1 MGNKSI
7 QKFFADQNSVI
18 DLSSLGNAK
27 GAKVSLSGPDM
38 NITTPRGSVIIVNGA
53 LYSSI
58 KGNNLAVKFKDK
70 TITGAKILGSVD
82 LKDIQLERIDS
93 SLVDS
98 AQVEKK
104 GNGKR
109 RNKKEEEELKK
120 QLDDAENAKKEA
132 DKAKEEAEKAKE
144 AAEKALNEA
153 FEVQNSSKQIEE
165 MLQNFL
171 ADNVAKD
178 NLAQQSDASQ
188 QNTQAKAT
196 QASKQN
202 DAEKVLPQPINKN
215 TSTGKSNS
223 SKNEENKLDA
233 ESVKEPLK
241 VTLALA
247 AESNSGSKDDS
258 ITNFTKPQFVGSTA
272 PNATVIIKING
283 IAVGQAVAD
292 SLGNFTFTAPE
303 TLTDGTYNLEAEAK
317 TADGSGSAKLVITID
332 SVTDKPTFE
341 LSPESSV
348 SGHKGLTP
356 TLTPSIVGTA
366 EENAKVDIY
375 VDNKLVASVDVDKDG
390 NWSYEFKDNELSEG
404 ENSIKVVA
412 VDKAGN
418 KNETTDSIITDTIA
432 PEKPTIE
439 LDDSSDSGIK
449 NDNIT
454 NSTLPTFIGVAEP
467 GSTVSIYLGLKHLG
481 EVIVAKDGTWSY
493 TLTTPLKD
501 GEYNITATA
510 TDIAGHTSA
519 TANLPF
525 TIDTRIS
532 YFSAEIETTNDSG
545 IVGDNVTNNTR
556 PTFTGKTEPNAI
568 ISVINS
574 ETGEEV
580 IFKANDKGE
589 WTFNFTSDSVEG
601 INNLTFTVEDVAGNK
616 KDFSFSYVID
626 TIAPV
631 PPTVSLEDYV
641 VLPNGIILSGN
652 DLPAL
657 VGTAEPKSTIL
668 LMRDGKL
675 YDSIEVDSNGTWNYQ
690 FSNKFLQGAYDI
702 EIISQDA
709 AGNKSSTVKY
719 SFTIQT
725 EVVPPKAELDA
736 SDDSGAKG
744 DWITNKHNA
753 LTLLGTADRFATVNI
768 LIDGKTIGVTTAD
781 ADGNWNFD
789 ISRNLSDNVYKITV
803 ESIDP
808 LGRTSSVDYQLTI
821 DSFTPIPTVMLHDS
835 ADSGVKGDMI
845 TKINTPLFTGMAEA
859 NAKVSIYVDGVL
871 SGEAIAGDD
880 GVWNFQFTTA
890 LSDGSHDVTVKV
902 EDIAGNTASSSAYN
916 FQIVTQT
923 QKPTI
928 ELVNDTGVDNT
939 DHIINEKNP
948 ALTGTAAP
956 YSTVKLYIDGA
967 LIAEVRTNKD
977 GRWEYTL
984 KADQGLVDGDH
995 RITASVEDIAGNIA
1009 HSDPFLISV
1018 DTAIS
1023 IPIVSLSPDSDSGIS
1038 DDNLTNIVKPT
1049 LHLKDID
1056 PDIISVQVW
1065 DAMSDTQIGVATQ
1078 QPDGSW
1084 AYTFTS
1090 DLTEGLHQVYV
1101 KVEDIAGN
1109 KANSAIFDFTIDTTV
1124 STPVISLLSKDDT
1137 GVTGD
1142 NLTNINKPGFAISG
1156 VDADAHRVVVQVM
1169 HNGVSEEIE
1178 LSHLNGSWLFIPGNT
1193 WADGSYT
1200 LTVKVEDKAGNT
1212 NYSAP
1217 LTVVIDTQIAIDGVE
1232 LVNDSGV
1239 KGDNMTNDDRPHFR
1253 VTVPTD
1259 VNEVRLSIDGG
1270 NSWVQAT
1277 PGVAGSWEYIWPTD
1291 LADGQYTLTVEATDK
1306 AGNTVTKTIDFA
1318 VDTTLSVPVI
1328 VLDSADDTGIQGDN
1342 MTNSTQPTFALQ
1354 HIDDDAV
1361 RVTVSVEHGGVTTTF
1376 DATKGTGGW
1385 TFTPPT
1391 SWADG
1396 DYTLSV
1402 SVEDKA
1408 GNTSHS
1414 ASLTVTV
1421 DTQIAI
1427 NNIELVNDS
1436 GIPDDNLTNN
1446 VRPHFQVTVPTD
1458 VNVVRLSIDGG
1469 KTWFN
1474 ATQSATPGVWDYI
1487 WPDDVADGG
1496 YTLTVEATDE
1506 AGNKATQTLDFT
1518 IDTTLSVPT
1527 LSLDSADD
1535 SGIAGDNIT
1544 NVKTPGFTLNNIDTD
1559 VSRVI
1564 VEVMHN
1570 GIKQEVPLVQT
1581 GGQWRFAPTS
1591 DWADGDYILTVKV
1604 EDRAGNVKQSA
1615 PLTVT
1620 VDTHIAIDRI
1630 ELVNDSG
1637 IPGDNLTNEA
1647 RPHFQ
1652 VTVPADVNGVRLSI
1666 DGGKTWFDATQSATS
1681 GVWDYTWLTNVA
1693 NGPHT
1698 LMVEASDKAGNKTTQ
1713 KLDFTID
1720 TILSEPTITLDSA
1733 DDSAAGDN
1741 ITNVKMPG
1749 FTLGNI
1755 DADVTKVVV
1764 TVAHDGK
1771 NQQIELIKNG
1781 GVWRFTPGAA
1791 WTDGDYTLTVKVED
1805 KAGNTNYSAPLT
1817 VTIDTQTSI
1826 DRIELL
1832 NDTGIVGDNLTNEA
1846 RPQFH
1851 ITVPTDVNSV
1861 QLSLDGGIN
1870 WVNATLTS
1878 DGVWEYIW
1886 PTDLVENT
1894 YTLTVKATDVAG
1906 NTATETLNF
1915 IIDTTLSTPT
1925 ITLDS
1930 ADDSGTANDNKTNVK
1945 TPGFIIG
1952 GIDSDVTQVVVQV
1965 MRDGH
1970 SEEVELTQT
1979 NGQWRFVP
1987 GSAWTDGDYT
1997 LTVTVKD
2004 EAGNIRH
2011 SAPLTVTIDTQITI
2025 DHIELVNDSGIP
2037 DDNLTNN
2044 VRPHFQVTVPTDV
2057 NVVRLS
2063 IDGGKTWFNA
2073 TQSATPG
2080 VWDYTWLADV
2090 GEGKHTLTVEA
2101 TDKAGNK
2108 TTQQLDFII
2117 DTLLSEPTIV
2127 LDNTDDSGTKGDH
2140 LTNVNKPTFLLGNI
2154 DADARYVTVEVQ
2166 HGGTKEVLTATK
2178 DATGNWSVTP
2188 TGTWAD
2194 GDYTLTVRVEDE
2206 AGNEKH
2212 SASLTVTVDTQI
2224 TIDVIELVND
2234 NGIPGD
2240 NMTNDAHPQFR
2251 VTVPGDVN
2259 EVSLS
2264 IDGGVTWVKA
2274 TQSATP
2280 GVWNYTWPGTV
2291 PDGDYTLNVKATDN
2305 AGNTVTE
2312 TLHFTIDTTLS
2323 TPVIVLD
2330 SADDSGVHGDN
2341 MTNHTQP
2348 TFALQHIDDDAV
2360 RVTVSVEHGGVTT
2373 TFDATKDAGGWTF
2386 TPTGAWA
2393 DGDYTLSVSVEDKAG
2408 NTSHSAS
2415 LTVTVDTQI
2424 AINNIELV
2432 NDSGIPDDNLTNNVR
2447 PHFQVTV
2454 PTDVNVV
2461 RLSIDGG
2468 KTWFNATQSAT
2479 PGVWDYIWPDDV
2491 ADGGYTLT
2499 VEATDEAGNKA
2510 TQTLDFTIDTTLS
2523 VPTLSLDSADDSGIA
2538 GDNITNVKTPGFTLN
2553 NIDTDVSRVIV
2564 EVMHN
2569 GIKQEVPLV
2578 QTGGQWRFAPTSDWA
2593 DGDYILTVK
2602 VEDRA
2607 GNVKQSAP
2615 LTVTVDTHIAIDRI
2629 ELVNDSGIPGDNL
2642 TNEARPHFQVTV
2654 PADVNGVRL
2663 SIDGGKTWF
2672 DATQSATSGVWD
2684 YTWLTNVANGPHTLM
2699 VEASDKA
2706 GNKTTQKLDFTI
2718 DTILSEPTITLDSA
2732 DDSAAGDNITNVKMP
2747 GFTLGNIDAD
2757 VTKVVVTVAH
2767 DGKNQ
2772 QIELIKNGGV
2782 WRFTPGAA
2790 WTDGDYTL
2798 TVKVEDK
2805 AGNTNYSAPLTV
2817 TIDTQTSID
2826 RIELL
2831 NDTGIVG
2838 DNLTNEARPQFHIT
2852 VPTDVNS
2859 VQLSLDGGINWVN
2872 ATLTSDGV
2880 WEYIWPTD
2888 LVENTYTLTVKAT
2901 DVAGNT
2907 ATETL
2912 NFIIDTTLSTPTIT
2926 LDSADDSGTANDN
2939 KTNVKTPG
2947 FIIGGIDSD
2956 VTQVVVQVMR
2966 DGHSEEVELTQTN
2979 GQWRFVPGSAWTDGD
2994 YTLTVTVKDEAGN
3007 IRHSA
3012 PLTVTIDTQITID
3025 HIELVNDSG
3034 IPDDNLT
3041 NNVRPHFQVTVPTDV
3056 NVVRLS
3062 IDGGKTWFNA
3072 TQSATPGVWD
3082 YTWLADVGEGKHTLT
3097 VEATDKAGNK
3107 TTQQLDFIID
3117 TLLSEPTIVLDNT
3130 DDSGTKG
3137 DNLTNVNKP
3146 TFLLG
3151 NIDAD
3156 ARYVTVEV
3164 QHGGTKEV
3172 LTATKGA
3179 TGIWSVTP
3187 TGTWADGDYTLTVRV
3202 EDDAGNVKYSA
3213 PLTVTVDTQIT
3224 IDVIELVND
3233 NGIPGDNLT
3242 NDVRPHFRVTV
3253 PGDVN
3258 EVRLS
3263 IDGGNT
3269 WVRATQ
3275 GTAGIWDYTWPKDVT
3290 DGLHTLTVEATDKAG
3305 NKTTQTLDFTID
3317 TRLSTP
3323 TIAMDSRDDTGAI
3336 GDHITSVKRPGF
3348 TIGNIDADAH
3358 SVILRITQG
3367 GNSQE
3372 VTLTQVG
3379 GQWRFTPDADW
3390 ADGSYTLTVEVTDNA
3405 GNVRQS
3411 TPLVVTV
3418 DTQTSITDITLVNDH
3433 GVPDDNLTN
3442 STRPQF
3448 EITVP
3453 ADVNS
3458 VQLSIDGGA
3467 NWVSATQ
3474 GIEGVWGYTWPTDM
3488 GDGKHTLTVMVT
3500 DRAGNTATQTLE
3512 FFIDTRLSTP
3522 TIALDSTDDT
3532 GTPGDDMTNRTR
3544 PTFILQNIDSDVINV
3559 TVSVTHNGTTTSFT
3573 ATQGAGGWSF
3583 TPPAPWGDGDYTLT
3597 VTVEDRAGNT
3607 RPSTPLTVTVDT
3619 QIAIDRIELVND
3631 SGVPGDNVTKHVRPQ
3646 FQISV
3651 PDDVEKVLLSIDG
3664 GTTWV
3669 TAIKSSTAGIWDYTW
3684 PTDMPEGQ
3692 HTLTV
3697 EVTDGAGNKMTET
3710 LNFTIDITLLTPT
3723 IELAPDQDTG
3733 QNKNDNLTSVT
3744 QPVFVLGS
3752 IDKDVRH
3759 VELSIEHN
3767 GTFKTVVL
3775 TESADGWR
3783 YRPDSAL
3790 ADGSYTFTVT
3800 VTDVAGNQQTS
3811 APLKVTIDGTLTTPV
3826 IELAAGE
3833 DSGTVGDRLTNHDR
3847 PVFDIH
3853 QVDSDVTRVM
3863 VKVTYN
3869 GKTHEEAAVFTNGQW
3884 RFTPSA
3890 SWADGSYQ
3898 LAVVVEDLAGNVKES
3913 APFEVRIDTT
3923 TTINNIVLLNDTGVQ
3938 NDQLTNV
3945 AKPSFRIDVP
3955 GDVVQVRVTLDG
3967 GANWN
3972 VIRKNADGQWI
3983 FDSPNTLVDGTY
3995 TLRVEATDEAG
4006 NIANKDLVF
4015 NIDTN
4020 IQVPTIALDAGQD
4033 TGANTADNITNISRP
4048 TFTIGNVDPDVIKVV
4063 VTIDGHDYNATK
4075 VGAGWQFTPGNAIPD
4090 GSYNITV
4097 TVEDKAGNTATSKPL
4112 PVVIDTTAEIES
4124 VTLVT
4129 DSGDSDVDNIT
4140 KVDKPQ
4146 FSIVTADDITHVRV
4160 KIDNAANW
4168 IELTKGGDGRWI
4180 FNVGSALPDGQHT
4193 LLVDVTDIAG
4203 NVAQETLQ
4211 FTIDTTLREP
4221 TIVLDPTHDTGDDTN
4236 DNLTRINKPVFII
4249 GNVDNDVSHI
4259 VVHIDGRDYTI
4270 ENTGGN
4276 LTFTPDQ
4283 PLSDGQHTISV
4294 TVTDIAGNTKTSAE
4308 LRIEIDTQVQI
4319 DSVTLTTDS
4328 GVNDHDN
4335 VTNAT
4340 RPSFEIAT
4348 PDDVTS
4354 VLVSF
4359 DGVNWTPISK
4369 NAAGQW
4375 EFTAGSALPDG
4386 HYTLHVQAT
4395 DRAGNTANSTLGFT
4409 VDTQIDGLSVVMLD
4423 DAGKDSTDG
4432 ITNITSPRFEISAR
4446 EPLQSVT
4453 VILNGKSSTLTQGAG
4468 NKWLFTPDTPL
4479 VDGTYKIEIVAE
4491 DIAGNKIS
4499 KEVSFTIDT
4508 IVSDP
4513 SIDLLDADDT
4523 GESAVDNITS
4533 VTTPRF
4539 VIGNVPADI
4548 DTVVIRIN
4556 GVSYSVT
4563 ANGNNLW
4570 EFQVPVAL
4578 NDGVYEAVVVF
4589 RDIAGNTSE
4598 TKLPF
4603 TIDTTTS
4610 VSVRMEP
4617 ASDTGNS
4624 NSDNLTNKQNPKF
4637 EGTAEPN
4644 AKLVITI
4651 VDDKS
4656 GREVLKQTI
4665 TVGADGN
4672 WSVTPNILPDGMYTI
4687 NVVATDVAGNTAQTQ
4702 ERFTIDTVTIDPTI
4716 RLSDPSI
4723 DDQHEATSLRP
4734 EFKGFAEAFST
4745 IMIQWDGKVVGS
4757 ANANANGEWSWTP
4770 PSVLA
4775 PGSYVVSIVAKDKA
4789 GNESSQ
4795 VDFPVVI
4802 PVIDVTPPTIKLSE
4816 ESDSGALGDF
4826 TTNNKTP
4833 TLIGSTLPNTIVS
4846 IYVDGVK
4853 VGEAT
4858 ADTAGRY
4865 TFQLSEMKDGHY
4877 VVQVGIVNP
4886 RDNSELRS
4894 TAVDVTIDTEVAELV
4909 WNISGMHE
4917 GGYINTVTPE
4927 IGGTSE
4933 PNSKITIFVNGV
4945 EKAIAYTTGAGHWGV
4960 VLPALGNDGNYE
4972 LTFKVEDVAGNIREF
4987 GPQNVILDTVISP
5000 LTVVLREADDSG
5012 KVGDWITNKS
5022 HVTIDGTAEAG
5033 STLTIRNPQGVVI
5046 ATLVV
5051 GNDGRWSAE
5060 LDLREGSNAFVVV
5073 SEDKAGNS
5081 QQKEILIE
5089 HDTQIE
5095 ISDISLS
5102 RDTNSGDKY
5111 DLITNNKSP
5120 VLVAMTDPGATVQVY
5135 INGVLQGTV
5144 EASSS
5149 GNISYTM
5156 PANSADG
5163 EYQVQ
5168 FVATDT
5174 AGNRVE
5180 SAITTVTIDSQIAVF
5195 DIDEDSLPALSN
5207 NRALSVSGVGEAGSQ
5222 VSIFVDGKLVNVV
5235 MVEADGTWRA
5245 PILLQDDG
5253 TFNIHFSITD
5263 VAGNTEVS
5271 KDYSVDVDSST
5282 DFPTL
5287 NLEDASN
5294 SGSLDDLITNH
5305 NKPVLVGT
5313 AEAGATIH
5321 IYVDEKIVANVLV
5334 LEDGTWSYQ
5343 FDNALKDGEYS
5354 IRVVAE
5360 DPAGNTAESPRLL
5373 VTIDTSTFIDNPAMV
5388 AGSDNGIFS
5397 NDSITSQTRPTFSIF
5412 GEMNQSVQI
5421 FIDGV
5426 LVDTITVTDRNQV
5439 YRPESPLGDGSHSIY
5454 YVITDKAGNTA
5465 TSKTLNFTID
5475 TFNTTPV
5482 AIDSIGGQ
5490 TLAEMTGS
5498 DGKIYIT
5505 DTTRNLLFSGSA
5517 EPNSKIEIIIN
5528 GLNVGEVWV
5537 NEKGHWQ
5544 MPVNP
5549 LYFTE
5554 GQLDIT
5560 VKSTDRAGNVNQE
5573 KYSIWV
5579 DTHIKVFTSELDD
5592 NKSSSKTEWWSNS
5605 DLITM
5610 RGTGEIGATVSLI
5623 VAGVT
5628 LATAVVAATG
5638 RWELSTDKLPE
5649 GTYDISLVIED
5660 SAGNRWE
5667 DVREIFIDRT
5677 PPNAPVVTYS
5687 DIVNDLIIMQGTAE
5701 AKSQLIITDSEGNT
5715 YTLTV
5720 PDNGKWSMAIPYPSE
5735 GKFTITSVD
5744 AIGNRSDD
5752 VPLDIMKEVPVISLS
5767 PDSDSGTVGDNIT
5780 RDKQPTFI
5788 IGNLESDV
5796 VVVQVDINGTVYNA
5810 EKNADGVWFFTPGT
5824 PLADG
5829 SYTISVI
5836 ASDAAGN
5843 QKNSLPITVTIDST
5857 LTVPEIAL
5865 AAGEDNGASDS
5876 DNVTNHTQPKFTL
5889 QHIDADV
5896 TGVTVNVT
5904 HNGVTDIYQAT
5915 QGADGWTFTP
5925 PAAWNDGNYTL
5936 SVTVVD
5942 RAGNSQQSASLA
5954 VTVDSTVTVTADSQ
5968 HDDAS
5973 DDATATAVT
5982 PPESE
5987 TVNAESATH
5996 LRTEPSAAE
6005 ESVVKVTAYS
6015 ITLLN
6020 ADSGD
6025 EIDRSIS
6032 QTPSFEISV
6041 PENIVN
6047 VSIMF
6052 EGEEFTLPI
6061 TNQKAIFEVPLSLED
6076 GEYTMDVKF
6085 IDKDNDFLIKEK
6097 TFSVDH
6103 SSADIVNAMN
6113 VRGKTEDDINDSPST
6128 SSVGHNNNGAI
6139 DVFAVNEV
6147 TLPVDN
6153 QEEHA

>member
-38 NITTPRGSVIIVNGA
+38 NITTPHGSVIIVNGA

-120 QLDDAENAKKEA
+120 QLDEAENAKKEA

-449 NDNIT
+449 NDSIT

-532 YFSAEIETTNDSG
+532 YFSAEIETTDDSG

-601 INNLTFTVEDVAGNK
+601 VNNLTFTVEDVAGNK

-626 TIAPV
+626 TVAPV
-631 PPTVSLEDYV
+631 PPTVSLEDFV

-1065 DAMSDTQIGVATQ
+1065 DAASDTQIGVATQ

-1109 KANSAIFDFTIDTTV
+1109 KANSAVFDFTIDTTV

-1178 LSHLNGSWLFIPGNT
+1178 LSHLNGSWLFTPGNT

-1328 VLDSADDTGIQGDN
+1328 VLNSADDTGVQGDN

-1376 DATKGTGGW
+1376 DATKGVGGW
-1385 TFTPPT
+1385 SFTPT
-1391 SWADG
+1391 GAWADG

-1436 GIPDDNLTNN
+1436 GIPNDNLTNN

-1474 ATQSATPGVWDYI
+1474 ATQNATPGVWDYI

-1506 AGNKATQTLDFT
+1506 AGNKTTQTLDFT

-1559 VSRVI
+1559 VSRVT

-1713 KLDFTID
+1713 KLDFIID
-1720 TILSEPTITLDSA
+1720 TMLSEPTITLDSA

-1870 WVNATLTS
+1870 WVNATLTP

-2011 SAPLTVTIDTQITI
+2011 SAPLTVTIDTQIAI

-2101 TDKAGNK
+2101 TDKAGNQ
-2108 TTQQLDFII
+2108 TTQKLDFII

-2127 LDNTDDSGTKGDH
+2127 LDSTDDSGTKGDN

-2224 TIDVIELVND
+2224 TIDAIELVND

-2330 SADDSGVHGDN
+2330 SADDTGIQGDN
-2341 MTNHTQP
+2341 MTNRTQP
-2348 TFALQHIDDDAV
+2348 TFNLQHIDDDAV

-2373 TFDATKDAGGWTF
+2373 TFDATKGVGGWTF
-2386 TPTGAWA
+2386 TPPTSWGV
-2393 DGDYTLSVSVEDKAG
+2393 GDYTLSVSVEDKAG

-2447 PHFQVTV
+2447 PQFQVKV
-2454 PTDVNVV
+2454 PTDVN
-2461 RLSIDGG
+2461 
-2468 KTWFNATQSAT
+2468 
-2479 PGVWDYIWPDDV
+2479 
-2491 ADGGYTLT
+2491 
-2499 VEATDEAGNKA
+2499 E
-2510 TQTLDFTIDTTLS
+2510 
-2523 VPTLSLDSADDSGIA
+2523 
-2538 GDNITNVKTPGFTLN
+2538 
-2553 NIDTDVSRVIV
+2553 
-2564 EVMHN
+2564 
-2569 GIKQEVPLV
+2569 
-2578 QTGGQWRFAPTSDWA
+2578 
-2593 DGDYILTVK
+2593 
-2602 VEDRA
+2602 
-2607 GNVKQSAP
+2607 
-2615 LTVTVDTHIAIDRI
+2615 
-2629 ELVNDSGIPGDNL
+2629 
-2642 TNEARPHFQVTV
+2642 
-2654 PADVNGVRL
+2654 
-2663 SIDGGKTWF
+2663 
-2672 DATQSATSGVWD
+2672 
-2684 YTWLTNVANGPHTLM
+2684 
-2699 VEASDKA
+2699 
-2706 GNKTTQKLDFTI
+2706 
-2718 DTILSEPTITLDSA
+2718 
-2732 DDSAAGDNITNVKMP
+2732 
-2747 GFTLGNIDAD
+2747 
-2757 VTKVVVTVAH
+2757 
-2767 DGKNQ
+2767 
-2772 QIELIKNGGV
+2772 
-2782 WRFTPGAA
+2782 
-2790 WTDGDYTL
+2790 
-2798 TVKVEDK
+2798 
-2805 AGNTNYSAPLTV
+2805 
-2817 TIDTQTSID
+2817 
-2826 RIELL
+2826 
-2831 NDTGIVG
+2831 
-2838 DNLTNEARPQFHIT
+2838 
-2852 VPTDVNS
+2852 
-2859 VQLSLDGGINWVN
+2859 
-2872 ATLTSDGV
+2872 
-2880 WEYIWPTD
+2880 
-2888 LVENTYTLTVKAT
+2888 
-2901 DVAGNT
+2901 
-2907 ATETL
+2907 
-2912 NFIIDTTLSTPTIT
+2912 
-2926 LDSADDSGTANDN
+2926 
-2939 KTNVKTPG
+2939 
-2947 FIIGGIDSD
+2947 
-2956 VTQVVVQVMR
+2956 
-2966 DGHSEEVELTQTN
+2966 
-2979 GQWRFVPGSAWTDGD
+2979 
-2994 YTLTVTVKDEAGN
+2994 
-3007 IRHSA
+3007 
-3012 PLTVTIDTQITID
+3012 
-3025 HIELVNDSG
+3025 
-3034 IPDDNLT
+3034 
-3041 NNVRPHFQVTVPTDV
+3041 
-3056 NVVRLS
+3056 VRLS

-3082 YTWLADVGEGKHTLT
+3082 YTWLVDVGEGKHTLT
-3097 VEATDKAGNK
+3097 VEATDKAGNQ
-3107 TTQQLDFIID
+3107 TTQKLDFIID
-3117 TLLSEPTIVLDNT
+3117 TLLSEPTIVLDST

-3137 DNLTNVNKP
+3137 DNLTNANKP

-3164 QHGGTKEV
+3164 QHGSTKEV

-3202 EDDAGNVKYSA
+3202 EDEAGNVKYSA

-3323 TIAMDSRDDTGAI
+3323 TITMDSRDDTGAI

-3348 TIGNIDADAH
+3348 TIGNIDADAQ

-3411 TPLVVTV
+3411 TPLIVTV

-3467 NWVSATQ
+3467 NWVSAAQ

-3619 QIAIDRIELVND
+3619 QIAIDHIELVND
-3631 SGVPGDNVTKHVRPQ
+3631 SGVPGDNITKHVRPQ

-3692 HTLTV
+3692 HTLIV
-3697 EVTDGAGNKMTET
+3697 EVTDGAGNKMTGT
-3710 LNFTIDITLLTPT
+3710 LDFTIDITLLTPT

-3847 PVFDIH
+3847 PVFDIR

-3913 APFEVRIDTT
+3913 APLEVRIDTT

-3955 GDVVQVRVTLDG
+3955 GDVIQVRVTLDG

-4180 FNVGSALPDGQHT
+4180 FNVGSALPDGKHT

-4283 PLSDGQHTISV
+4283 PLSNGQHTISV

-4308 LRIEIDTQVQI
+4308 LQIEIDTQVQI

-4375 EFTAGSALPDG
+4375 EFTAGSALSDG

-4533 VTTPRF
+4533 VTKPRF

-4556 GVSYSVT
+4556 GVSYPVT

-4617 ASDTGNS
+4617 ASDTGSS

-4656 GREVLKQTI
+4656 GREVLKHTI

-4723 DDQHEATSLRP
+4723 DDQYEATSLRP
-4734 EFKGFAEAFST
+4734 EFKGLAEAFST

-4833 TLIGSTLPNTIVS
+4833 TLVGNTLPNAIVS

-4960 VLPALGNDGNYE
+4960 VLPALGNDGNYV

-5081 QQKEILIE
+5081 QQKDILIE

-5294 SGSLDDLITNH
+5294 SGSLDDLITSH

-5373 VTIDTSTFIDNPAMV
+5373 VTIDTSTFIDNPVMM

-5397 NDSITSQTRPTFSIF
+5397 NDSITSQTRPAFSIY

-5537 NEKGHWQ
+5537 NDKGHWQ

-5579 DTHIKVFTSELDD
+5579 DTHIQVFTSELDD
-5592 NKSSSKTEWWSNS
+5592 NKSSSKTDWWSNS
-5605 DLITM
+5605 STITM
-5610 RGTGEIGATVSLI
+5610 RGMGEIGATVSLI

-5628 LATAVVAATG
+5628 LATAVVAANG
-5638 RWELSTDKLPE
+5638 QWELSTDQLPE
-5649 GTYDISLVIED
+5649 GKYDITLSIED
-5660 SAGNRWE
+5660 NAGNRKE
-5667 DVREIFIDRT
+5667 EVHEIFIDRT

-5701 AKSQLIITDSEGNT
+5701 AKSQLIITDSNGNT

-5752 VPLDIMKEVPVISLS
+5752 VPLDIMKETPVISLS

-5780 RDKQPTFI
+5780 RDNQPTFI

-5865 AAGEDNGASDS
+5865 AAGEGNGASDS
-5876 DNVTNHTQPKFTL
+5876 DNVTNHNHTQPKFTL

-5925 PAAWNDGNYTL
+5925 PAAWNDGTYTL

-5942 RAGNSQQSASLA
+5942 RAGNSLQSASLE

-5973 DDATATAVT
+5973 DDATPTAVT

-5996 LRTEPSAAE
+5996 LRTVPSAAE
-6005 ESVVKVTAYS
+6005 ESVVKETAYS

-6047 VSIMF
+6047 VSVMF

-6085 IDKDNDFLIKEK
+6085 LDKDDDFLIKEK

-6113 VRGKTEDDINDSPST
+6113 ARGKTEDDINDSPST

-6139 DVFAVNEV
+6139 EVFAVNEV

>member
-153 FEVQNSSKQIEE
+153 FEVQNSSKQMEE
-165 MLQNFL
+165 MLQEFL

-1109 KANSAIFDFTIDTTV
+1109 KANSAVFDFTIDTTV

-1178 LSHLNGSWLFIPGNT
+1178 LSHLNGSWLFTPGNT

-1474 ATQSATPGVWDYI
+1474 ATQSATPGVWDY
-1487 WPDDVADGG
+1487 
-1496 YTLTVEATDE
+1496 
-1506 AGNKATQTLDFT
+1506 
-1518 IDTTLSVPT
+1518 
-1527 LSLDSADD
+1527 
-1535 SGIAGDNIT
+1535 
-1544 NVKTPGFTLNNIDTD
+1544 
-1559 VSRVI
+1559 
-1564 VEVMHN
+1564 
-1570 GIKQEVPLVQT
+1570 
-1581 GGQWRFAPTS
+1581 
-1591 DWADGDYILTVKV
+1591 
-1604 EDRAGNVKQSA
+1604 
-1615 PLTVT
+1615 
-1620 VDTHIAIDRI
+1620 
-1630 ELVNDSG
+1630 
-1637 IPGDNLTNEA
+1637 
-1647 RPHFQ
+1647 
-1652 VTVPADVNGVRLSI
+1652 
-1666 DGGKTWFDATQSATS
+1666 
-1681 GVWDYTWLTNVA
+1681 
-1693 NGPHT
+1693 
-1698 LMVEASDKAGNKTTQ
+1698 
-1713 KLDFTID
+1713 
-1720 TILSEPTITLDSA
+1720 
-1733 DDSAAGDN
+1733 
-1741 ITNVKMPG
+1741 
-1749 FTLGNI
+1749 
-1755 DADVTKVVV
+1755 
-1764 TVAHDGK
+1764 
-1771 NQQIELIKNG
+1771 
-1781 GVWRFTPGAA
+1781 
-1791 WTDGDYTLTVKVED
+1791 
-1805 KAGNTNYSAPLT
+1805 
-1817 VTIDTQTSI
+1817 
-1826 DRIELL
+1826 
-1832 NDTGIVGDNLTNEA
+1832 
-1846 RPQFH
+1846 
-1851 ITVPTDVNSV
+1851 
-1861 QLSLDGGIN
+1861 
-1870 WVNATLTS
+1870 
-1878 DGVWEYIW
+1878 
-1886 PTDLVENT
+1886 
-1894 YTLTVKATDVAG
+1894 
-1906 NTATETLNF
+1906 
-1915 IIDTTLSTPT
+1915 
-1925 ITLDS
+1925 
-1930 ADDSGTANDNKTNVK
+1930 
-1945 TPGFIIG
+1945 
-1952 GIDSDVTQVVVQV
+1952 
-1965 MRDGH
+1965 
-1970 SEEVELTQT
+1970 
-1979 NGQWRFVP
+1979 
-1987 GSAWTDGDYT
+1987 
-1997 LTVTVKD
+1997 
-2004 EAGNIRH
+2004 
-2011 SAPLTVTIDTQITI
+2011 
-2025 DHIELVNDSGIP
+2025 
-2037 DDNLTNN
+2037 
-2044 VRPHFQVTVPTDV
+2044 
-2057 NVVRLS
+2057 
-2063 IDGGKTWFNA
+2063 
-2073 TQSATPG
+2073 
-2080 VWDYTWLADV
+2080 TWLADV

-2127 LDNTDDSGTKGDH
+2127 LDSTDDSGTKGDH

-2424 AINNIELV
+2424 AINN
-2432 NDSGIPDDNLTNNVR
+2432 
-2447 PHFQVTV
+2447 
-2454 PTDVNVV
+2454 
-2461 RLSIDGG
+2461 
-2468 KTWFNATQSAT
+2468 
-2479 PGVWDYIWPDDV
+2479 
-2491 ADGGYTLT
+2491 
-2499 VEATDEAGNKA
+2499 
-2510 TQTLDFTIDTTLS
+2510 
-2523 VPTLSLDSADDSGIA
+2523 
-2538 GDNITNVKTPGFTLN
+2538 
-2553 NIDTDVSRVIV
+2553 
-2564 EVMHN
+2564 
-2569 GIKQEVPLV
+2569 
-2578 QTGGQWRFAPTSDWA
+2578 
-2593 DGDYILTVK
+2593 
-2602 VEDRA
+2602 
-2607 GNVKQSAP
+2607 
-2615 LTVTVDTHIAIDRI
+2615 
-2629 ELVNDSGIPGDNL
+2629 
-2642 TNEARPHFQVTV
+2642 
-2654 PADVNGVRL
+2654 
-2663 SIDGGKTWF
+2663 
-2672 DATQSATSGVWD
+2672 
-2684 YTWLTNVANGPHTLM
+2684 
-2699 VEASDKA
+2699 
-2706 GNKTTQKLDFTI
+2706 
-2718 DTILSEPTITLDSA
+2718 
-2732 DDSAAGDNITNVKMP
+2732 
-2747 GFTLGNIDAD
+2747 
-2757 VTKVVVTVAH
+2757 
-2767 DGKNQ
+2767 
-2772 QIELIKNGGV
+2772 
-2782 WRFTPGAA
+2782 
-2790 WTDGDYTL
+2790 
-2798 TVKVEDK
+2798 
-2805 AGNTNYSAPLTV
+2805 
-2817 TIDTQTSID
+2817 
-2826 RIELL
+2826 
-2831 NDTGIVG
+2831 
-2838 DNLTNEARPQFHIT
+2838 
-2852 VPTDVNS
+2852 
-2859 VQLSLDGGINWVN
+2859 
-2872 ATLTSDGV
+2872 
-2880 WEYIWPTD
+2880 
-2888 LVENTYTLTVKAT
+2888 
-2901 DVAGNT
+2901 
-2907 ATETL
+2907 
-2912 NFIIDTTLSTPTIT
+2912 
-2926 LDSADDSGTANDN
+2926 
-2939 KTNVKTPG
+2939 
-2947 FIIGGIDSD
+2947 
-2956 VTQVVVQVMR
+2956 
-2966 DGHSEEVELTQTN
+2966 
-2979 GQWRFVPGSAWTDGD
+2979 
-2994 YTLTVTVKDEAGN
+2994 
-3007 IRHSA
+3007 
-3012 PLTVTIDTQITID
+3012 
-3025 HIELVNDSG
+3025 IELVNDSG

-4556 GVSYSVT
+4556 GVSYPVT

-4833 TLIGSTLPNTIVS
+4833 TLVGNTLPNAIVS

-4960 VLPALGNDGNYE
+4960 VLPALGNDGNYV

>member
-38 NITTPRGSVIIVNGA
+38 NITTPHGSVIIVNGA

-120 QLDDAENAKKEA
+120 QLDEAENAKKEA
-132 DKAKEEAEKAKE
+132 DKAKEEAEKTKE

-449 NDNIT
+449 NDSIT

-532 YFSAEIETTNDSG
+532 YFSAEIETTDDSG

-601 INNLTFTVEDVAGNK
+601 VNNLTFTVEDVAGNK
-616 KDFSFSYVID
+616 KDFSFSYIID
-626 TIAPV
+626 TVAPV
-631 PPTVSLEDYV
+631 PPTVSLEDFV

-1065 DAMSDTQIGVATQ
+1065 DAASDTQIGVATQ

-1109 KANSAIFDFTIDTTV
+1109 KANSAVFDFTIDTTV

-1178 LSHLNGSWLFIPGNT
+1178 LSHLNGSWLFTPGNT

-1328 VLDSADDTGIQGDN
+1328 VLNSADDTGVQGDN

-1436 GIPDDNLTNN
+1436 GIPNDNLTNN

-1474 ATQSATPGVWDYI
+1474 ATQNATPGVWDYI

-1506 AGNKATQTLDFT
+1506 AGNKTTQTLDFT

-1559 VSRVI
+1559 VSRVT

-1666 DGGKTWFDATQSATS
+1666 DGGKTWFDATQSATP

-1713 KLDFTID
+1713 KLDFIID
-1720 TILSEPTITLDSA
+1720 TMLSEPTITLDSA

-2011 SAPLTVTIDTQITI
+2011 SAPLTVTIDTQIAI

-2037 DDNLTNN
+2037 DDNLTN
-2044 VRPHFQVTVPTDV
+2044 
-2057 NVVRLS
+2057 
-2063 IDGGKTWFNA
+2063 
-2073 TQSATPG
+2073 
-2080 VWDYTWLADV
+2080 
-2090 GEGKHTLTVEA
+2090 EA
-2101 TDKAGNK
+2101 
-2108 TTQQLDFII
+2108 
-2117 DTLLSEPTIV
+2117 
-2127 LDNTDDSGTKGDH
+2127 
-2140 LTNVNKPTFLLGNI
+2140 
-2154 DADARYVTVEVQ
+2154 
-2166 HGGTKEVLTATK
+2166 
-2178 DATGNWSVTP
+2178 
-2188 TGTWAD
+2188 
-2194 GDYTLTVRVEDE
+2194 
-2206 AGNEKH
+2206 
-2212 SASLTVTVDTQI
+2212 
-2224 TIDVIELVND
+2224 
-2234 NGIPGD
+2234 
-2240 NMTNDAHPQFR
+2240 
-2251 VTVPGDVN
+2251 
-2259 EVSLS
+2259 
-2264 IDGGVTWVKA
+2264 
-2274 TQSATP
+2274 
-2280 GVWNYTWPGTV
+2280 
-2291 PDGDYTLNVKATDN
+2291 
-2305 AGNTVTE
+2305 
-2312 TLHFTIDTTLS
+2312 
-2323 TPVIVLD
+2323 
-2330 SADDSGVHGDN
+2330 
-2341 MTNHTQP
+2341 
-2348 TFALQHIDDDAV
+2348 
-2360 RVTVSVEHGGVTT
+2360 
-2373 TFDATKDAGGWTF
+2373 
-2386 TPTGAWA
+2386 
-2393 DGDYTLSVSVEDKAG
+2393 
-2408 NTSHSAS
+2408 
-2415 LTVTVDTQI
+2415 
-2424 AINNIELV
+2424 
-2432 NDSGIPDDNLTNNVR
+2432 
-2447 PHFQVTV
+2447 
-2454 PTDVNVV
+2454 
-2461 RLSIDGG
+2461 
-2468 KTWFNATQSAT
+2468 
-2479 PGVWDYIWPDDV
+2479 
-2491 ADGGYTLT
+2491 
-2499 VEATDEAGNKA
+2499 
-2510 TQTLDFTIDTTLS
+2510 
-2523 VPTLSLDSADDSGIA
+2523 
-2538 GDNITNVKTPGFTLN
+2538 
-2553 NIDTDVSRVIV
+2553 
-2564 EVMHN
+2564 
-2569 GIKQEVPLV
+2569 
-2578 QTGGQWRFAPTSDWA
+2578 
-2593 DGDYILTVK
+2593 
-2602 VEDRA
+2602 
-2607 GNVKQSAP
+2607 
-2615 LTVTVDTHIAIDRI
+2615 
-2629 ELVNDSGIPGDNL
+2629 
-2642 TNEARPHFQVTV
+2642 
-2654 PADVNGVRL
+2654 
-2663 SIDGGKTWF
+2663 
-2672 DATQSATSGVWD
+2672 
-2684 YTWLTNVANGPHTLM
+2684 
-2699 VEASDKA
+2699 
-2706 GNKTTQKLDFTI
+2706 
-2718 DTILSEPTITLDSA
+2718 
-2732 DDSAAGDNITNVKMP
+2732 
-2747 GFTLGNIDAD
+2747 
-2757 VTKVVVTVAH
+2757 
-2767 DGKNQ
+2767 
-2772 QIELIKNGGV
+2772 
-2782 WRFTPGAA
+2782 
-2790 WTDGDYTL
+2790 
-2798 TVKVEDK
+2798 
-2805 AGNTNYSAPLTV
+2805 
-2817 TIDTQTSID
+2817 
-2826 RIELL
+2826 
-2831 NDTGIVG
+2831 
-2838 DNLTNEARPQFHIT
+2838 
-2852 VPTDVNS
+2852 
-2859 VQLSLDGGINWVN
+2859 
-2872 ATLTSDGV
+2872 
-2880 WEYIWPTD
+2880 
-2888 LVENTYTLTVKAT
+2888 
-2901 DVAGNT
+2901 
-2907 ATETL
+2907 
-2912 NFIIDTTLSTPTIT
+2912 
-2926 LDSADDSGTANDN
+2926 
-2939 KTNVKTPG
+2939 
-2947 FIIGGIDSD
+2947 
-2956 VTQVVVQVMR
+2956 
-2966 DGHSEEVELTQTN
+2966 
-2979 GQWRFVPGSAWTDGD
+2979 
-2994 YTLTVTVKDEAGN
+2994 
-3007 IRHSA
+3007 
-3012 PLTVTIDTQITID
+3012 
-3025 HIELVNDSG
+3025 
-3034 IPDDNLT
+3034 
-3041 NNVRPHFQVTVPTDV
+3041 RPHFQVTVPTDV

-3172 LTATKGA
+3172 LTATKDATGNWSVTPTGTWADGDYTLTVRVEDEAGNEKHSASLTVTVDTQITIDAIELVNDNGIPGDNMTNDAHPQFRVTVPGDVNEVSLSIDGGVTWVKATQSATPGVWNYTWPGTVPDGDYTLNVKATDNAGNTVTETLHFTIDTTLSTPVIVLDSADDTGIQGDNMTNRTQPTFNLQHIDDDAVRVTVSVEHGGVTTTFDATKGVGGWTFTPPTSWGAGDYTLSVSVEDKAGNTSHSASLTVTVDTQIAINNIELVNDSGIPDDNLTNNVRPQFQVKVPTDVNEVRLSIDGGKTWFNATQSATPGVWDYTWLADVGEGKHTLTVEATDKAGNQTTQKLDFIIDTLLSEPTIVLDSTDDSGTKGDNLTNANKPTFLLGNIDADARYVTVEVQHGSTKEVLTATKGA

-3202 EDDAGNVKYSA
+3202 EDEAGNVKYSA

-3224 IDVIELVND
+3224 IDAIELVND

-3323 TIAMDSRDDTGAI
+3323 TITMDSRDDTGAI

-3348 TIGNIDADAH
+3348 TIGNIDSDAQ

-3411 TPLVVTV
+3411 TPLIVTV

-3467 NWVSATQ
+3467 NWVSAAQ

-3488 GDGKHTLTVMVT
+3488 GDGKHILTVMVT

-3619 QIAIDRIELVND
+3619 QIAIDHIELVND

-3692 HTLTV
+3692 HTLIV
-3697 EVTDGAGNKMTET
+3697 EVTDGAGNKMTGT
-3710 LNFTIDITLLTPT
+3710 LDFTIDITLLTPT

-3744 QPVFVLGS
+3744 QPIFVLGS

-3847 PVFDIH
+3847 PVFDIR

-3955 GDVVQVRVTLDG
+3955 GDVIQVRVTLDG

-3995 TLRVEATDEAG
+3995 TLRVEATDQAG

-4180 FNVGSALPDGQHT
+4180 FNVGSALPDGKHT

-4308 LRIEIDTQVQI
+4308 LQIEIDTQVQI

-4533 VTTPRF
+4533 VTKPRF

-4556 GVSYSVT
+4556 GVSYPVT

-4617 ASDTGNS
+4617 ASDTGSS

-4656 GREVLKQTI
+4656 GREVLKHTI

-4723 DDQHEATSLRP
+4723 DDQYEATSLRP
-4734 EFKGFAEAFST
+4734 EFKGLAEAFST

-4833 TLIGSTLPNTIVS
+4833 TLVGNTLPNAIVS

-4960 VLPALGNDGNYE
+4960 VLPALGNDGNYV

-5081 QQKEILIE
+5081 QQKDILIE

-5294 SGSLDDLITNH
+5294 SGSLDDLITSH

-5373 VTIDTSTFIDNPAMV
+5373 VTVDTSTFIDNPVMI

-5397 NDSITSQTRPTFSIF
+5397 NDSITSQTRPAFSIF

-5537 NEKGHWQ
+5537 NDKGHWQ

-5579 DTHIKVFTSELDD
+5579 DTHIQVFTSELDD
-5592 NKSSSKTEWWSNS
+5592 NKSSSKTDWWSNS
-5605 DLITM
+5605 STITM
-5610 RGTGEIGATVSLI
+5610 RGMGEIGATVSLI

-5628 LATAVVAATG
+5628 LATAVVAANG
-5638 RWELSTDKLPE
+5638 QWELSTDQLPE
-5649 GTYDISLVIED
+5649 GKYDITLSIED
-5660 SAGNRWE
+5660 NAGNRKE
-5667 DVREIFIDRT
+5667 EVHEIFIDRT

-5701 AKSQLIITDSEGNT
+5701 AKSQLIITDSNGNT

-5752 VPLDIMKEVPVISLS
+5752 VPLDIMKETPVISLS

-5780 RDKQPTFI
+5780 RDNQPTFI

-5876 DNVTNHTQPKFTL
+5876 DNVTNHNHTQPKFTL

-5915 QGADGWTFTP
+5915 QDADGWTFTP
-5925 PAAWNDGNYTL
+5925 PAAWNDGTYTL

-5942 RAGNSQQSASLA
+5942 RAGNSLQSASLE

-5968 HDDAS
+5968 HDDAI
-5973 DDATATAVT
+5973 DDATPTAVT

-5996 LRTEPSAAE
+5996 LRTVPSAAE
-6005 ESVVKVTAYS
+6005 ESVVKETAYS

-6047 VSIMF
+6047 VSVMF

-6085 IDKDNDFLIKEK
+6085 IDKDDDFLIKEK

-6113 VRGKTEDDINDSPST
+6113 ARGKTEDDINDSPST

>member
-2127 LDNTDDSGTKGDH
+2127 LDSTDDSGTKGDH

-2424 AINNIELV
+2424 AINN
-2432 NDSGIPDDNLTNNVR
+2432 
-2447 PHFQVTV
+2447 
-2454 PTDVNVV
+2454 
-2461 RLSIDGG
+2461 
-2468 KTWFNATQSAT
+2468 
-2479 PGVWDYIWPDDV
+2479 
-2491 ADGGYTLT
+2491 
-2499 VEATDEAGNKA
+2499 
-2510 TQTLDFTIDTTLS
+2510 
-2523 VPTLSLDSADDSGIA
+2523 
-2538 GDNITNVKTPGFTLN
+2538 
-2553 NIDTDVSRVIV
+2553 
-2564 EVMHN
+2564 
-2569 GIKQEVPLV
+2569 
-2578 QTGGQWRFAPTSDWA
+2578 
-2593 DGDYILTVK
+2593 
-2602 VEDRA
+2602 
-2607 GNVKQSAP
+2607 
-2615 LTVTVDTHIAIDRI
+2615 
-2629 ELVNDSGIPGDNL
+2629 
-2642 TNEARPHFQVTV
+2642 
-2654 PADVNGVRL
+2654 
-2663 SIDGGKTWF
+2663 
-2672 DATQSATSGVWD
+2672 
-2684 YTWLTNVANGPHTLM
+2684 
-2699 VEASDKA
+2699 
-2706 GNKTTQKLDFTI
+2706 
-2718 DTILSEPTITLDSA
+2718 
-2732 DDSAAGDNITNVKMP
+2732 
-2747 GFTLGNIDAD
+2747 
-2757 VTKVVVTVAH
+2757 
-2767 DGKNQ
+2767 
-2772 QIELIKNGGV
+2772 
-2782 WRFTPGAA
+2782 
-2790 WTDGDYTL
+2790 
-2798 TVKVEDK
+2798 
-2805 AGNTNYSAPLTV
+2805 
-2817 TIDTQTSID
+2817 
-2826 RIELL
+2826 
-2831 NDTGIVG
+2831 
-2838 DNLTNEARPQFHIT
+2838 
-2852 VPTDVNS
+2852 
-2859 VQLSLDGGINWVN
+2859 
-2872 ATLTSDGV
+2872 
-2880 WEYIWPTD
+2880 
-2888 LVENTYTLTVKAT
+2888 
-2901 DVAGNT
+2901 
-2907 ATETL
+2907 
-2912 NFIIDTTLSTPTIT
+2912 
-2926 LDSADDSGTANDN
+2926 
-2939 KTNVKTPG
+2939 
-2947 FIIGGIDSD
+2947 
-2956 VTQVVVQVMR
+2956 
-2966 DGHSEEVELTQTN
+2966 
-2979 GQWRFVPGSAWTDGD
+2979 
-2994 YTLTVTVKDEAGN
+2994 
-3007 IRHSA
+3007 
-3012 PLTVTIDTQITID
+3012 
-3025 HIELVNDSG
+3025 IELVNDSG

-4270 ENTGGN
+4270 ENSGGN

-4556 GVSYSVT
+4556 GVSYPVT

-5334 LEDGTWSYQ
+5334 LEDGTWYYQ

>member
-418 KNETTDSIITDTIA
+418 KNETTDSIITDTIP

-1023 IPIVSLSPDSDSGIS
+1023 IPIVSLSPDSDSGIA

-1109 KANSAIFDFTIDTTV
+1109 KANSAVFDFTIDTTV

-1544 NVKTPGFTLNNIDTD
+1544 SVKTPGFTLNNIDTD

-1637 IPGDNLTNEA
+1637 IPDDNLTNEA

-1698 LMVEASDKAGNKTTQ
+1698 LMVEAT
-1713 KLDFTID
+1713 
-1720 TILSEPTITLDSA
+1720 
-1733 DDSAAGDN
+1733 
-1741 ITNVKMPG
+1741 
-1749 FTLGNI
+1749 
-1755 DADVTKVVV
+1755 
-1764 TVAHDGK
+1764 
-1771 NQQIELIKNG
+1771 
-1781 GVWRFTPGAA
+1781 
-1791 WTDGDYTLTVKVED
+1791 
-1805 KAGNTNYSAPLT
+1805 
-1817 VTIDTQTSI
+1817 
-1826 DRIELL
+1826 
-1832 NDTGIVGDNLTNEA
+1832 
-1846 RPQFH
+1846 
-1851 ITVPTDVNSV
+1851 
-1861 QLSLDGGIN
+1861 
-1870 WVNATLTS
+1870 
-1878 DGVWEYIW
+1878 
-1886 PTDLVENT
+1886 
-1894 YTLTVKATDVAG
+1894 
-1906 NTATETLNF
+1906 
-1915 IIDTTLSTPT
+1915 
-1925 ITLDS
+1925 
-1930 ADDSGTANDNKTNVK
+1930 
-1945 TPGFIIG
+1945 
-1952 GIDSDVTQVVVQV
+1952 
-1965 MRDGH
+1965 
-1970 SEEVELTQT
+1970 
-1979 NGQWRFVP
+1979 
-1987 GSAWTDGDYT
+1987 
-1997 LTVTVKD
+1997 
-2004 EAGNIRH
+2004 
-2011 SAPLTVTIDTQITI
+2011 
-2025 DHIELVNDSGIP
+2025 
-2037 DDNLTNN
+2037 
-2044 VRPHFQVTVPTDV
+2044 
-2057 NVVRLS
+2057 
-2063 IDGGKTWFNA
+2063 
-2073 TQSATPG
+2073 
-2080 VWDYTWLADV
+2080 
-2090 GEGKHTLTVEA
+2090 
-2101 TDKAGNK
+2101 
-2108 TTQQLDFII
+2108 
-2117 DTLLSEPTIV
+2117 
-2127 LDNTDDSGTKGDH
+2127 
-2140 LTNVNKPTFLLGNI
+2140 
-2154 DADARYVTVEVQ
+2154 
-2166 HGGTKEVLTATK
+2166 
-2178 DATGNWSVTP
+2178 
-2188 TGTWAD
+2188 
-2194 GDYTLTVRVEDE
+2194 
-2206 AGNEKH
+2206 
-2212 SASLTVTVDTQI
+2212 
-2224 TIDVIELVND
+2224 
-2234 NGIPGD
+2234 
-2240 NMTNDAHPQFR
+2240 
-2251 VTVPGDVN
+2251 
-2259 EVSLS
+2259 
-2264 IDGGVTWVKA
+2264 
-2274 TQSATP
+2274 
-2280 GVWNYTWPGTV
+2280 
-2291 PDGDYTLNVKATDN
+2291 
-2305 AGNTVTE
+2305 
-2312 TLHFTIDTTLS
+2312 
-2323 TPVIVLD
+2323 
-2330 SADDSGVHGDN
+2330 
-2341 MTNHTQP
+2341 
-2348 TFALQHIDDDAV
+2348 
-2360 RVTVSVEHGGVTT
+2360 
-2373 TFDATKDAGGWTF
+2373 
-2386 TPTGAWA
+2386 
-2393 DGDYTLSVSVEDKAG
+2393 
-2408 NTSHSAS
+2408 
-2415 LTVTVDTQI
+2415 
-2424 AINNIELV
+2424 
-2432 NDSGIPDDNLTNNVR
+2432 
-2447 PHFQVTV
+2447 
-2454 PTDVNVV
+2454 
-2461 RLSIDGG
+2461 
-2468 KTWFNATQSAT
+2468 
-2479 PGVWDYIWPDDV
+2479 
-2491 ADGGYTLT
+2491 
-2499 VEATDEAGNKA
+2499 
-2510 TQTLDFTIDTTLS
+2510 
-2523 VPTLSLDSADDSGIA
+2523 
-2538 GDNITNVKTPGFTLN
+2538 
-2553 NIDTDVSRVIV
+2553 
-2564 EVMHN
+2564 
-2569 GIKQEVPLV
+2569 
-2578 QTGGQWRFAPTSDWA
+2578 
-2593 DGDYILTVK
+2593 
-2602 VEDRA
+2602 
-2607 GNVKQSAP
+2607 
-2615 LTVTVDTHIAIDRI
+2615 
-2629 ELVNDSGIPGDNL
+2629 
-2642 TNEARPHFQVTV
+2642 
-2654 PADVNGVRL
+2654 
-2663 SIDGGKTWF
+2663 
-2672 DATQSATSGVWD
+2672 
-2684 YTWLTNVANGPHTLM
+2684 
-2699 VEASDKA
+2699 DKA

-3172 LTATKGA
+3172 LTATKDATGNWSVTPTGTWADGDYTLTVRVEDDAGNVKYSASLTVTVDTQITIDVIELVNDSGTRGDNLTNDANPHFRITVPGDVNEVSLSIDGGVTWVKAMQSATPGVWNYTWPKTVADGDYTLTVKATDNAGNTVTRTLDFTIDTTLSTPVIVLDSADDSGVHGDNMTNHTQPTFALQHIDDDAVRVTVSVEHGGVTTTFDATKDAGGWTFTPTGAWADGDYTLSVSVEDKAGNTSHSASLTVTVDTQIAINNIELVNDSGIPNDNLTNNVRPHFQVTVPTDVNVVRLSIDGGKTWFNATQSATPGVWDYTWLADVGEGKHTLTVEATDKAGNQTTQKLDFIIDTLLSEPTIVLDSTDDSGTKGDNLTNANKPTFILGNIDADARYVTVEVQYGGTKEVLTATKGA

-3323 TIAMDSRDDTGAI
+3323 TITMDSRDDTGAI

-3348 TIGNIDADAH
+3348 TIGNIDSDAQ

-3411 TPLVVTV
+3411 TPLIVTV

-3467 NWVSATQ
+3467 NWVSAAQ

-3619 QIAIDRIELVND
+3619 QIAIDHIELVND

-3710 LNFTIDITLLTPT
+3710 LNFTIDITLMTPT

-3847 PVFDIH
+3847 PVFDIR

-3884 RFTPSA
+3884 RFAPSA

-4556 GVSYSVT
+4556 GVSYPVT

-5271 KDYSVDVDSST
+5271 KNYSVDVDSST

-5560 VKSTDRAGNVNQE
+5560 VKSTDRGGNVNQE

-5954 VTVDSTVTVTADSQ
+5954 VMVDSTVTVTADSQ

-5996 LRTEPSAAE
+5996 LRTVPSAAE
-6005 ESVVKVTAYS
+6005 ESVVKETAYS

-6047 VSIMF
+6047 VSVMF

-6085 IDKDNDFLIKEK
+6085 IDKDDDFLIKEK

-6113 VRGKTEDDINDSPST
+6113 ARGKTEDDINDSPST

>member
-1 MGNKSI
+1 M
-7 QKFFADQNSVI
+7 
-18 DLSSLGNAK
+18 
-27 GAKVSLSGPDM
+27 
-38 NITTPRGSVIIVNGA
+38 
-53 LYSSI
+53 
-58 KGNNLAVKFKDK
+58 
-70 TITGAKILGSVD
+70 
-82 LKDIQLERIDS
+82 
-93 SLVDS
+93 
-98 AQVEKK
+98 
-104 GNGKR
+104 
-109 RNKKEEEELKK
+109 
-120 QLDDAENAKKEA
+120 
-132 DKAKEEAEKAKE
+132 
-144 AAEKALNEA
+144 
-153 FEVQNSSKQIEE
+153 
-165 MLQNFL
+165 
-171 ADNVAKD
+171 
-178 NLAQQSDASQ
+178 
-188 QNTQAKAT
+188 
-196 QASKQN
+196 
-202 DAEKVLPQPINKN
+202 NKN

-2127 LDNTDDSGTKGDH
+2127 LDSTDDSGTKGDH

-2479 PGVWDYIWPDDV
+2479 PGVWDY
-2491 ADGGYTLT
+2491 
-2499 VEATDEAGNKA
+2499 
-2510 TQTLDFTIDTTLS
+2510 
-2523 VPTLSLDSADDSGIA
+2523 
-2538 GDNITNVKTPGFTLN
+2538 
-2553 NIDTDVSRVIV
+2553 
-2564 EVMHN
+2564 
-2569 GIKQEVPLV
+2569 
-2578 QTGGQWRFAPTSDWA
+2578 
-2593 DGDYILTVK
+2593 
-2602 VEDRA
+2602 
-2607 GNVKQSAP
+2607 
-2615 LTVTVDTHIAIDRI
+2615 
-2629 ELVNDSGIPGDNL
+2629 
-2642 TNEARPHFQVTV
+2642 
-2654 PADVNGVRL
+2654 
-2663 SIDGGKTWF
+2663 
-2672 DATQSATSGVWD
+2672 
-2684 YTWLTNVANGPHTLM
+2684 
-2699 VEASDKA
+2699 
-2706 GNKTTQKLDFTI
+2706 
-2718 DTILSEPTITLDSA
+2718 
-2732 DDSAAGDNITNVKMP
+2732 
-2747 GFTLGNIDAD
+2747 
-2757 VTKVVVTVAH
+2757 
-2767 DGKNQ
+2767 
-2772 QIELIKNGGV
+2772 
-2782 WRFTPGAA
+2782 
-2790 WTDGDYTL
+2790 
-2798 TVKVEDK
+2798 
-2805 AGNTNYSAPLTV
+2805 
-2817 TIDTQTSID
+2817 
-2826 RIELL
+2826 
-2831 NDTGIVG
+2831 
-2838 DNLTNEARPQFHIT
+2838 
-2852 VPTDVNS
+2852 
-2859 VQLSLDGGINWVN
+2859 
-2872 ATLTSDGV
+2872 
-2880 WEYIWPTD
+2880 
-2888 LVENTYTLTVKAT
+2888 
-2901 DVAGNT
+2901 
-2907 ATETL
+2907 
-2912 NFIIDTTLSTPTIT
+2912 
-2926 LDSADDSGTANDN
+2926 
-2939 KTNVKTPG
+2939 
-2947 FIIGGIDSD
+2947 
-2956 VTQVVVQVMR
+2956 
-2966 DGHSEEVELTQTN
+2966 
-2979 GQWRFVPGSAWTDGD
+2979 
-2994 YTLTVTVKDEAGN
+2994 
-3007 IRHSA
+3007 
-3012 PLTVTIDTQITID
+3012 
-3025 HIELVNDSG
+3025 
-3034 IPDDNLT
+3034 
-3041 NNVRPHFQVTVPTDV
+3041 
-3056 NVVRLS
+3056 
-3062 IDGGKTWFNA
+3062 
-3072 TQSATPGVWD
+3072 
-3082 YTWLADVGEGKHTLT
+3082 TWLADVGEGKHTLT

-3305 NKTTQTLDFTID
+3305 NKTTQTLGFTID

-4270 ENTGGN
+4270 ENSGGN

-4556 GVSYSVT
+4556 GVSYPVT

>member
-247 AESNSGSKDDS
+247 TESNSGSKDDS

-626 TIAPV
+626 TVAPV
-631 PPTVSLEDYV
+631 PPTVSLEDFV

-1023 IPIVSLSPDSDSGIS
+1023 IPIVSLSPDSDSGVS

-1065 DAMSDTQIGVATQ
+1065 DAASDTQIGVATQ

-1109 KANSAIFDFTIDTTV
+1109 KANSAVFDFTIDTTV

-1212 NYSAP
+1212 SYSAP

-1385 TFTPPT
+1385 SFTPT
-1391 SWADG
+1391 GAWADG

-1436 GIPDDNLTNN
+1436 GIPNDNLTNN

-1474 ATQSATPGVWDYI
+1474 ATQSATPGAWDYI

-1496 YTLTVEATDE
+1496 YTLTVEATDK
-1506 AGNKATQTLDFT
+1506 AGNKTTQELDFT

-2127 LDNTDDSGTKGDH
+2127 LDSTDDSGTKGDN

-2323 TPVIVLD
+2323 VPVIVLN
-2330 SADDSGVHGDN
+2330 SADDTGVQGDN
-2341 MTNHTQP
+2341 MTNSTQP

-2373 TFDATKDAGGWTF
+2373 TFDATKGTGGWSF

-2415 LTVTVDTQI
+2415 LTVTMDTQI

-2447 PHFQVTV
+2447 PHFQVKV
-2454 PTDVNVV
+2454 PMDVN
-2461 RLSIDGG
+2461 
-2468 KTWFNATQSAT
+2468 
-2479 PGVWDYIWPDDV
+2479 
-2491 ADGGYTLT
+2491 
-2499 VEATDEAGNKA
+2499 E
-2510 TQTLDFTIDTTLS
+2510 
-2523 VPTLSLDSADDSGIA
+2523 
-2538 GDNITNVKTPGFTLN
+2538 
-2553 NIDTDVSRVIV
+2553 
-2564 EVMHN
+2564 
-2569 GIKQEVPLV
+2569 
-2578 QTGGQWRFAPTSDWA
+2578 
-2593 DGDYILTVK
+2593 
-2602 VEDRA
+2602 
-2607 GNVKQSAP
+2607 
-2615 LTVTVDTHIAIDRI
+2615 
-2629 ELVNDSGIPGDNL
+2629 
-2642 TNEARPHFQVTV
+2642 
-2654 PADVNGVRL
+2654 
-2663 SIDGGKTWF
+2663 
-2672 DATQSATSGVWD
+2672 
-2684 YTWLTNVANGPHTLM
+2684 
-2699 VEASDKA
+2699 
-2706 GNKTTQKLDFTI
+2706 
-2718 DTILSEPTITLDSA
+2718 
-2732 DDSAAGDNITNVKMP
+2732 
-2747 GFTLGNIDAD
+2747 
-2757 VTKVVVTVAH
+2757 
-2767 DGKNQ
+2767 
-2772 QIELIKNGGV
+2772 
-2782 WRFTPGAA
+2782 
-2790 WTDGDYTL
+2790 
-2798 TVKVEDK
+2798 
-2805 AGNTNYSAPLTV
+2805 
-2817 TIDTQTSID
+2817 
-2826 RIELL
+2826 
-2831 NDTGIVG
+2831 
-2838 DNLTNEARPQFHIT
+2838 
-2852 VPTDVNS
+2852 
-2859 VQLSLDGGINWVN
+2859 
-2872 ATLTSDGV
+2872 
-2880 WEYIWPTD
+2880 
-2888 LVENTYTLTVKAT
+2888 
-2901 DVAGNT
+2901 
-2907 ATETL
+2907 
-2912 NFIIDTTLSTPTIT
+2912 
-2926 LDSADDSGTANDN
+2926 
-2939 KTNVKTPG
+2939 
-2947 FIIGGIDSD
+2947 
-2956 VTQVVVQVMR
+2956 
-2966 DGHSEEVELTQTN
+2966 
-2979 GQWRFVPGSAWTDGD
+2979 
-2994 YTLTVTVKDEAGN
+2994 
-3007 IRHSA
+3007 
-3012 PLTVTIDTQITID
+3012 
-3025 HIELVNDSG
+3025 
-3034 IPDDNLT
+3034 
-3041 NNVRPHFQVTVPTDV
+3041 
-3056 NVVRLS
+3056 VRLS

-3097 VEATDKAGNK
+3097 VEATDKAGNQ
-3107 TTQQLDFIID
+3107 TTQKLDFIID
-3117 TLLSEPTIVLDNT
+3117 TLLSEPTIVLDST

-3137 DNLTNVNKP
+3137 DNLTNANKP
-3146 TFLLG
+3146 TFILG

-3164 QHGGTKEV
+3164 QYGGTKEV

-3323 TIAMDSRDDTGAI
+3323 TITMDSRDDTGAI

-3348 TIGNIDADAH
+3348 TIGNIDSDAQ

-3411 TPLVVTV
+3411 TPLIVTV

-3467 NWVSATQ
+3467 NWVSAAQ

-3619 QIAIDRIELVND
+3619 QIAIDHIELVND

-3710 LNFTIDITLLTPT
+3710 LNFTIDITLMTPT

-3847 PVFDIH
+3847 PVFDIR

-4533 VTTPRF
+4533 VTKPRF

-4556 GVSYSVT
+4556 GVSYPVT

-4833 TLIGSTLPNTIVS
+4833 TLVGNTLPNAIVS

-4960 VLPALGNDGNYE
+4960 VLPALGNDGNYV

-5294 SGSLDDLITNH
+5294 SGSLDDLITSH

-5373 VTIDTSTFIDNPAMV
+5373 VTIDTSTFIDNPVMM

-5397 NDSITSQTRPTFSIF
+5397 NDSITSQTRPAFSIY

-5475 TFNTTPV
+5475 TLNTTPV

-5537 NEKGHWQ
+5537 NDKGHWQ

-5579 DTHIKVFTSELDD
+5579 DTHIQVFTSELDD
-5592 NKSSSKTEWWSNS
+5592 NKSSSKTDWWSNS
-5605 DLITM
+5605 STITM
-5610 RGTGEIGATVSLI
+5610 RGMGEIGATVSLI

-5628 LATAVVAATG
+5628 LATAVVAANG
-5638 RWELSTDKLPE
+5638 QWELSTDQLPE
-5649 GTYDISLVIED
+5649 GKYDITLSIED
-5660 SAGNRWE
+5660 NAGNRKE
-5667 DVREIFIDRT
+5667 EVHEIFIDRT

-5701 AKSQLIITDSEGNT
+5701 AKSQLIITDSNGNT

-5752 VPLDIMKEVPVISLS
+5752 VSLDIMKEVPVISLS

-5865 AAGEDNGASDS
+5865 AAGEDNGVSDS

-5904 HNGVTDIYQAT
+5904 HNGVTDTYQAT

-5925 PAAWNDGNYTL
+5925 PAAWNDGTYTL

-5996 LRTEPSAAE
+5996 LRTVPSAAE
-6005 ESVVKVTAYS
+6005 ESVVKETAYS

-6113 VRGKTEDDINDSPST
+6113 ARGKTEDDINDSPST

>member
-418 KNETTDSIITDTIA
+418 KNETTDSIITDTIP

-532 YFSAEIETTNDSG
+532 YFSAEIETTDDSG

-580 IFKANDKGE
+580 IFKANDQGE

-601 INNLTFTVEDVAGNK
+601 VNNLTFTVEDVAGNK

-626 TIAPV
+626 TVAPV
-631 PPTVSLEDYV
+631 PPTVSLEDFV

-1023 IPIVSLSPDSDSGIS
+1023 IPIVSLSPDSDSGIA

-1065 DAMSDTQIGVATQ
+1065 DAVSDTQIGVATQ

-1109 KANSAIFDFTIDTTV
+1109 KANSAVFDFTIDTTV

-1385 TFTPPT
+1385 SFTPT
-1391 SWADG
+1391 GAWADG

-1436 GIPDDNLTNN
+1436 GIPNDNLTNN

-1474 ATQSATPGVWDYI
+1474 ATQSATPGAWDYI

-1496 YTLTVEATDE
+1496 YTLTVEATDK
-1506 AGNKATQTLDFT
+1506 AGNKTTQELDFT

-1570 GIKQEVPLVQT
+1570 GIKQEVPLVQA

-1637 IPGDNLTNEA
+1637 IPDDNLTNEA

-2127 LDNTDDSGTKGDH
+2127 LDSTDDSGTKGDN

-2323 TPVIVLD
+2323 VPVIVLN
-2330 SADDSGVHGDN
+2330 SADDTGVQGDN
-2341 MTNHTQP
+2341 MTNSTQP

-2373 TFDATKDAGGWTF
+2373 TFDATKGVGGWSF

-2447 PHFQVTV
+2447 PHFQVKV
-2454 PTDVNVV
+2454 PTDVN
-2461 RLSIDGG
+2461 
-2468 KTWFNATQSAT
+2468 
-2479 PGVWDYIWPDDV
+2479 
-2491 ADGGYTLT
+2491 
-2499 VEATDEAGNKA
+2499 E
-2510 TQTLDFTIDTTLS
+2510 
-2523 VPTLSLDSADDSGIA
+2523 
-2538 GDNITNVKTPGFTLN
+2538 
-2553 NIDTDVSRVIV
+2553 
-2564 EVMHN
+2564 
-2569 GIKQEVPLV
+2569 
-2578 QTGGQWRFAPTSDWA
+2578 
-2593 DGDYILTVK
+2593 
-2602 VEDRA
+2602 
-2607 GNVKQSAP
+2607 
-2615 LTVTVDTHIAIDRI
+2615 
-2629 ELVNDSGIPGDNL
+2629 
-2642 TNEARPHFQVTV
+2642 
-2654 PADVNGVRL
+2654 
-2663 SIDGGKTWF
+2663 
-2672 DATQSATSGVWD
+2672 
-2684 YTWLTNVANGPHTLM
+2684 
-2699 VEASDKA
+2699 
-2706 GNKTTQKLDFTI
+2706 
-2718 DTILSEPTITLDSA
+2718 
-2732 DDSAAGDNITNVKMP
+2732 
-2747 GFTLGNIDAD
+2747 
-2757 VTKVVVTVAH
+2757 
-2767 DGKNQ
+2767 
-2772 QIELIKNGGV
+2772 
-2782 WRFTPGAA
+2782 
-2790 WTDGDYTL
+2790 
-2798 TVKVEDK
+2798 
-2805 AGNTNYSAPLTV
+2805 
-2817 TIDTQTSID
+2817 
-2826 RIELL
+2826 
-2831 NDTGIVG
+2831 
-2838 DNLTNEARPQFHIT
+2838 
-2852 VPTDVNS
+2852 
-2859 VQLSLDGGINWVN
+2859 
-2872 ATLTSDGV
+2872 
-2880 WEYIWPTD
+2880 
-2888 LVENTYTLTVKAT
+2888 
-2901 DVAGNT
+2901 
-2907 ATETL
+2907 
-2912 NFIIDTTLSTPTIT
+2912 
-2926 LDSADDSGTANDN
+2926 
-2939 KTNVKTPG
+2939 
-2947 FIIGGIDSD
+2947 
-2956 VTQVVVQVMR
+2956 
-2966 DGHSEEVELTQTN
+2966 
-2979 GQWRFVPGSAWTDGD
+2979 
-2994 YTLTVTVKDEAGN
+2994 
-3007 IRHSA
+3007 
-3012 PLTVTIDTQITID
+3012 
-3025 HIELVNDSG
+3025 
-3034 IPDDNLT
+3034 
-3041 NNVRPHFQVTVPTDV
+3041 
-3056 NVVRLS
+3056 VRLS

-3097 VEATDKAGNK
+3097 VEATDKAGNQ
-3107 TTQQLDFIID
+3107 TTQKLDFIID
-3117 TLLSEPTIVLDNT
+3117 TMLSEPTIVLDST

-3137 DNLTNVNKP
+3137 DNLTNANKP
-3146 TFLLG
+3146 TFILG

-3187 TGTWADGDYTLTVRV
+3187 TSTWADGDYTLTVRV

-3275 GTAGIWDYTWPKDVT
+3275 GTAGTWDYTWPKDVT

-3372 VTLTQVG
+3372 VTLTQAG

-3390 ADGSYTLTVEVTDNA
+3390 ADGSYTLTVEVQDNA

-3411 TPLVVTV
+3411 TPLIVTV

-3467 NWVSATQ
+3467 NWVSAAQ

-3619 QIAIDRIELVND
+3619 QIAIDHIELVND

-3692 HTLTV
+3692 HTLIV
-3697 EVTDGAGNKMTET
+3697 EVTDGAGNKMTGT
-3710 LNFTIDITLLTPT
+3710 LDFTIDITLLTPT

-3847 PVFDIH
+3847 PVFDIR

-4063 VTIDGHDYNATK
+4063 VTIDGHDYSATK

-4308 LRIEIDTQVQI
+4308 LKIEIDTQVQI

-4533 VTTPRF
+4533 VTKPRF

-4556 GVSYSVT
+4556 GVSYPVT

-4894 TAVDVTIDTEVAELV
+4894 TAVDLTIDTEVAELV

-4960 VLPALGNDGNYE
+4960 VLPALGNDGNYV

-5294 SGSLDDLITNH
+5294 SGSLDDLITSH

-5373 VTIDTSTFIDNPAMV
+5373 VTIDTSTFIDNPVMM

-5397 NDSITSQTRPTFSIF
+5397 NDSITSQTRPAFSIY

-5528 GLNVGEVWV
+5528 GLNVGEVWA
-5537 NEKGHWQ
+5537 NDKGHWQ

-5554 GQLDIT
+5554 GQLDIN

-5579 DTHIKVFTSELDD
+5579 DTHIQVFTSELDD
-5592 NKSSSKTEWWSNS
+5592 NKSSSKTDWWSNS
-5605 DLITM
+5605 STITM
-5610 RGTGEIGATVSLI
+5610 RGMGEIGATVSLI

-5628 LATAVVAATG
+5628 LATAVVAANG
-5638 RWELSTDKLPE
+5638 KWELSTDQLPE
-5649 GTYDISLVIED
+5649 GKYDITLSIED
-5660 SAGNRWE
+5660 NAGNRKE
-5667 DVREIFIDRT
+5667 EVHEIFIDRT

-5701 AKSQLIITDSEGNT
+5701 AKSQLIITDSNGNT

-5904 HNGVTDIYQAT
+5904 HNGVTDTYQAT

-5925 PAAWNDGNYTL
+5925 PAAWNDGTYTL

-5968 HDDAS
+5968 HNDAS

-5996 LRTEPSAAE
+5996 LRTVPSVAE
-6005 ESVVKVTAYS
+6005 ESVVKETAYS

-6047 VSIMF
+6047 VSVMF

-6061 TNQKAIFEVPLSLED
+6061 TNQKAIFEVPLSLVD

-6085 IDKDNDFLIKEK
+6085 IDKDDDFLIKEK

-6113 VRGKTEDDINDSPST
+6113 ARGKTEDDINDSPST

>member
-532 YFSAEIETTNDSG
+532 YFSAEIETTDDSG

-601 INNLTFTVEDVAGNK
+601 VNNLTFTVEDVAGNK

-626 TIAPV
+626 TVAPV
-631 PPTVSLEDYV
+631 PPTVSLEDFV

-1023 IPIVSLSPDSDSGIS
+1023 IPIVSLSPDSDSGIA

-1109 KANSAIFDFTIDTTV
+1109 KANSAVFDFTIDTTV

-1178 LSHLNGSWLFIPGNT
+1178 LSHLNGSWLFTPGNT

-1212 NYSAP
+1212 SYSAP

-1385 TFTPPT
+1385 SFTPT
-1391 SWADG
+1391 GAWADG

-1436 GIPDDNLTNN
+1436 GIPNDNLTNN

-1474 ATQSATPGVWDYI
+1474 ATQSATPGAWDYI

-1496 YTLTVEATDE
+1496 YTLTVEATDK
-1506 AGNKATQTLDFT
+1506 AGNKTTQELDFT

-1886 PTDLVENT
+1886 PTDLIENT

-2011 SAPLTVTIDTQITI
+2011 SAPLTVTIDTQI
-2025 DHIELVNDSGIP
+2025 
-2037 DDNLTNN
+2037 
-2044 VRPHFQVTVPTDV
+2044 
-2057 NVVRLS
+2057 
-2063 IDGGKTWFNA
+2063 A
-2073 TQSATPG
+2073 
-2080 VWDYTWLADV
+2080 
-2090 GEGKHTLTVEA
+2090 
-2101 TDKAGNK
+2101 
-2108 TTQQLDFII
+2108 
-2117 DTLLSEPTIV
+2117 
-2127 LDNTDDSGTKGDH
+2127 
-2140 LTNVNKPTFLLGNI
+2140 
-2154 DADARYVTVEVQ
+2154 
-2166 HGGTKEVLTATK
+2166 
-2178 DATGNWSVTP
+2178 
-2188 TGTWAD
+2188 
-2194 GDYTLTVRVEDE
+2194 
-2206 AGNEKH
+2206 
-2212 SASLTVTVDTQI
+2212 
-2224 TIDVIELVND
+2224 
-2234 NGIPGD
+2234 
-2240 NMTNDAHPQFR
+2240 
-2251 VTVPGDVN
+2251 
-2259 EVSLS
+2259 
-2264 IDGGVTWVKA
+2264 
-2274 TQSATP
+2274 
-2280 GVWNYTWPGTV
+2280 
-2291 PDGDYTLNVKATDN
+2291 
-2305 AGNTVTE
+2305 
-2312 TLHFTIDTTLS
+2312 
-2323 TPVIVLD
+2323 
-2330 SADDSGVHGDN
+2330 
-2341 MTNHTQP
+2341 
-2348 TFALQHIDDDAV
+2348 
-2360 RVTVSVEHGGVTT
+2360 
-2373 TFDATKDAGGWTF
+2373 
-2386 TPTGAWA
+2386 
-2393 DGDYTLSVSVEDKAG
+2393 
-2408 NTSHSAS
+2408 
-2415 LTVTVDTQI
+2415 
-2424 AINNIELV
+2424 
-2432 NDSGIPDDNLTNNVR
+2432 
-2447 PHFQVTV
+2447 
-2454 PTDVNVV
+2454 
-2461 RLSIDGG
+2461 
-2468 KTWFNATQSAT
+2468 
-2479 PGVWDYIWPDDV
+2479 
-2491 ADGGYTLT
+2491 
-2499 VEATDEAGNKA
+2499 
-2510 TQTLDFTIDTTLS
+2510 
-2523 VPTLSLDSADDSGIA
+2523 
-2538 GDNITNVKTPGFTLN
+2538 
-2553 NIDTDVSRVIV
+2553 
-2564 EVMHN
+2564 
-2569 GIKQEVPLV
+2569 
-2578 QTGGQWRFAPTSDWA
+2578 
-2593 DGDYILTVK
+2593 
-2602 VEDRA
+2602 
-2607 GNVKQSAP
+2607 
-2615 LTVTVDTHIAIDRI
+2615 
-2629 ELVNDSGIPGDNL
+2629 
-2642 TNEARPHFQVTV
+2642 
-2654 PADVNGVRL
+2654 
-2663 SIDGGKTWF
+2663 
-2672 DATQSATSGVWD
+2672 
-2684 YTWLTNVANGPHTLM
+2684 
-2699 VEASDKA
+2699 
-2706 GNKTTQKLDFTI
+2706 
-2718 DTILSEPTITLDSA
+2718 
-2732 DDSAAGDNITNVKMP
+2732 
-2747 GFTLGNIDAD
+2747 
-2757 VTKVVVTVAH
+2757 
-2767 DGKNQ
+2767 
-2772 QIELIKNGGV
+2772 
-2782 WRFTPGAA
+2782 
-2790 WTDGDYTL
+2790 
-2798 TVKVEDK
+2798 
-2805 AGNTNYSAPLTV
+2805 
-2817 TIDTQTSID
+2817 
-2826 RIELL
+2826 
-2831 NDTGIVG
+2831 
-2838 DNLTNEARPQFHIT
+2838 
-2852 VPTDVNS
+2852 
-2859 VQLSLDGGINWVN
+2859 
-2872 ATLTSDGV
+2872 
-2880 WEYIWPTD
+2880 
-2888 LVENTYTLTVKAT
+2888 
-2901 DVAGNT
+2901 
-2907 ATETL
+2907 
-2912 NFIIDTTLSTPTIT
+2912 
-2926 LDSADDSGTANDN
+2926 
-2939 KTNVKTPG
+2939 
-2947 FIIGGIDSD
+2947 
-2956 VTQVVVQVMR
+2956 
-2966 DGHSEEVELTQTN
+2966 
-2979 GQWRFVPGSAWTDGD
+2979 
-2994 YTLTVTVKDEAGN
+2994 
-3007 IRHSA
+3007 
-3012 PLTVTIDTQITID
+3012 ID

-3164 QHGGTKEV
+3164 QHGGTKEVLTATKDATGNWSVTPTGTWADGDYTLTVRVEDEAGNEKHSASLTVTVDTQITIDAIELVNDNGIPGDNMTNDAHPQFRVTVPGDVNEVSLSIDGGVTWVKATQSATPGVWNYTWPGTVPDGDYTLNVKATDNAGNTVTETLHFTIDTTLSVPVIVLNSADDTGVQGDNMTNSTQPTFALQHIDDDAVRVTVSVEHGGVTTTFDATKGVGGWSFTPTGAWADGDYTLSVSVEDKAGNTSHSASLTVTVDTQIAINNIELVNDSGIPDDNLTNNVRPHFQVKVPTDVNEVRLSIDGGKTWFNATQSATPGVWDYTWLADVGEGKHTLTVEATDKAGNQTTQKLDFIIDTMLSEPTIVLDSTDDSGTKGDNLTNANKPTFILGNIDADARYVTVEVQYGGTKEV

-3323 TIAMDSRDDTGAI
+3323 TITMDSRDDTGAI

-3348 TIGNIDADAH
+3348 TIGNIDSDAQ

-3411 TPLVVTV
+3411 TPLIVTV

-3467 NWVSATQ
+3467 NWVSAAQ
-3474 GIEGVWGYTWPTDM
+3474 GIEGVWGYTWPTDI

-3619 QIAIDRIELVND
+3619 QIAIDHIELVND

-3710 LNFTIDITLLTPT
+3710 LNFTIDITLMTPT

-3847 PVFDIH
+3847 PVFDIR

-4308 LRIEIDTQVQI
+4308 LKIEIDTQVQI

-4533 VTTPRF
+4533 VTKPRF

-4556 GVSYSVT
+4556 GVSYPVT

-4833 TLIGSTLPNTIVS
+4833 TLVGNTLPNAIVS

-4960 VLPALGNDGNYE
+4960 VLPALGNDGNYV

-5033 STLTIRNPQGVVI
+5033 STLTIRSPQGVVI

-5081 QQKEILIE
+5081 QQKDILIE

-5397 NDSITSQTRPTFSIF
+5397 NDSITSQTRPTFSIS

-5579 DTHIKVFTSELDD
+5579 DTHIQVFTSELDD
-5592 NKSSSKTEWWSNS
+5592 NKSSSKTDWWSNS
-5605 DLITM
+5605 STITM
-5610 RGTGEIGATVSLI
+5610 RGMGEIGATVSLI

-5628 LATAVVAATG
+5628 LATAVVAANG
-5638 RWELSTDKLPE
+5638 QWELSTDQLPE
-5649 GTYDISLVIED
+5649 GKYDITLSIED
-5660 SAGNRWE
+5660 NAGNRKE
-5667 DVREIFIDRT
+5667 EVHEIFIDRT

-5701 AKSQLIITDSEGNT
+5701 AKSQLIITDSNGNT

-5735 GKFTITSVD
+5735 GKFTITSVH

-5752 VPLDIMKEVPVISLS
+5752 VSLDIMKEVPVISLS

-5865 AAGEDNGASDS
+5865 AAGEDNGVSDS

-5904 HNGVTDIYQAT
+5904 HNGVTDTYQAT

-5925 PAAWNDGNYTL
+5925 PAAWNDGTYTL

-5996 LRTEPSAAE
+5996 LRTVPSAAE
-6005 ESVVKVTAYS
+6005 ESVVKETAYS

-6113 VRGKTEDDINDSPST
+6113 ARGKTEDDINDSPST

>member
-153 FEVQNSSKQIEE
+153 FEVQNSSKQMEE
-165 MLQNFL
+165 MLQEFL

-418 KNETTDSIITDTIA
+418 KNETTDSIITDTIP

-532 YFSAEIETTNDSG
+532 YFSAEIETTDDSG

-580 IFKANDKGE
+580 VFKANDQGE

-626 TIAPV
+626 TIAPL

-956 YSTVKLYIDGA
+956 YSTVKLYVDGA

-1023 IPIVSLSPDSDSGIS
+1023 IPIVSLSPDSDSGIA

-1065 DAMSDTQIGVATQ
+1065 DAASDTQIGVATQ

-1109 KANSAIFDFTIDTTV
+1109 KANSAVFDFTIDTTV

-1178 LSHLNGSWLFIPGNT
+1178 LSHLNGSWLFTPGNT

-1328 VLDSADDTGIQGDN
+1328 VLNSADDTGVQGDN

-1385 TFTPPT
+1385 TFTPPAL
-1391 SWADG
+1391 WADG

-1436 GIPDDNLTNN
+1436 GIPNDNLTNN
-1446 VRPHFQVTVPTD
+1446 VRPQFQVTVPTD

-1474 ATQSATPGVWDYI
+1474 ATQGATPGAWDYI

-1496 YTLTVEATDE
+1496 YTLTVEATDK
-1506 AGNKATQTLDFT
+1506 AGNQTTQELDFT

-1591 DWADGDYILTVKV
+1591 DWGDGDYILTVKV

-1713 KLDFTID
+1713 KLDFIID
-1720 TILSEPTITLDSA
+1720 TLLSEPTIILDSA

-2011 SAPLTVTIDTQITI
+2011 SAPLKVTVDTQIGI
-2025 DHIELVNDSGIP
+2025 DNIELVNDSGIP
-2037 DDNLTNN
+2037 NDNLTNN
-2044 VRPHFQVTVPTDV
+2044 VRPQFQVTVPTDV

-2080 VWDYTWLADV
+2080 VWDYTWLTDV
-2090 GEGKHTLTVEA
+2090 ANGSHTLTVEA
-2101 TDKAGNK
+2101 TDAAGNK
-2108 TTQQLDFII
+2108 ATQNLEFNI
-2117 DTLLSEPTIV
+2117 DTLLSEPTIA
-2127 LDNTDDSGTKGDH
+2127 LDSTDDSGTKGDN
-2140 LTNVNKPTFLLGNI
+2140 LTSVNKPTFILGNI

-2178 DATGNWSVTP
+2178 GATGIWSVTP
-2188 TGTWAD
+2188 TGMWAD
-2194 GDYTLTVRVEDE
+2194 GSHTLTVRVEDE
-2206 AGNEKH
+2206 AGNVKY
-2212 SASLTVTVDTQI
+2212 SVPLTITVDTQI
-2224 TIDVIELVND
+2224 TIDDIELVND
-2234 NGIPGD
+2234 SGTKGD
-2240 NMTNDAHPQFR
+2240 NLTNDANPHFR
-2251 VTVPGDVN
+2251 ITVPGDVN

-2274 TQSATP
+2274 MQSSTS
-2280 GVWNYTWPGTV
+2280 GVWNYTWPKTLA
-2291 PDGDYTLNVKATDN
+2291 DDDYTLTVKATDN
-2305 AGNTVTE
+2305 AGNTVTR
-2312 TLHFTIDTTLS
+2312 TLDFTIDTTLS

-2330 SADDSGVHGDN
+2330 SADDTGVQGDN
-2341 MTNHTQP
+2341 MTNRTQP
-2348 TFALQHIDDDAV
+2348 TFNLQHIDDDAV

-2373 TFDATKDAGGWTF
+2373 TFDVTKDAGGWTF
-2386 TPTGAWA
+2386 TPPTSWGA
-2393 DGDYTLSVSVEDKAG
+2393 GDYTLSVSVEDKAG

-2447 PHFQVTV
+2447 PQFQVKV
-2454 PTDVNVV
+2454 PTDVNEV

-2468 KTWFNATQSAT
+2468 KTWFNATQS
-2479 PGVWDYIWPDDV
+2479 
-2491 ADGGYTLT
+2491 
-2499 VEATDEAGNKA
+2499 
-2510 TQTLDFTIDTTLS
+2510 S
-2523 VPTLSLDSADDSGIA
+2523 
-2538 GDNITNVKTPGFTLN
+2538 
-2553 NIDTDVSRVIV
+2553 
-2564 EVMHN
+2564 
-2569 GIKQEVPLV
+2569 
-2578 QTGGQWRFAPTSDWA
+2578 
-2593 DGDYILTVK
+2593 
-2602 VEDRA
+2602 
-2607 GNVKQSAP
+2607 
-2615 LTVTVDTHIAIDRI
+2615 
-2629 ELVNDSGIPGDNL
+2629 
-2642 TNEARPHFQVTV
+2642 
-2654 PADVNGVRL
+2654 
-2663 SIDGGKTWF
+2663 
-2672 DATQSATSGVWD
+2672 
-2684 YTWLTNVANGPHTLM
+2684 
-2699 VEASDKA
+2699 
-2706 GNKTTQKLDFTI
+2706 
-2718 DTILSEPTITLDSA
+2718 
-2732 DDSAAGDNITNVKMP
+2732 
-2747 GFTLGNIDAD
+2747 
-2757 VTKVVVTVAH
+2757 
-2767 DGKNQ
+2767 
-2772 QIELIKNGGV
+2772 
-2782 WRFTPGAA
+2782 
-2790 WTDGDYTL
+2790 
-2798 TVKVEDK
+2798 
-2805 AGNTNYSAPLTV
+2805 
-2817 TIDTQTSID
+2817 
-2826 RIELL
+2826 
-2831 NDTGIVG
+2831 
-2838 DNLTNEARPQFHIT
+2838 
-2852 VPTDVNS
+2852 
-2859 VQLSLDGGINWVN
+2859 
-2872 ATLTSDGV
+2872 
-2880 WEYIWPTD
+2880 
-2888 LVENTYTLTVKAT
+2888 
-2901 DVAGNT
+2901 
-2907 ATETL
+2907 
-2912 NFIIDTTLSTPTIT
+2912 
-2926 LDSADDSGTANDN
+2926 
-2939 KTNVKTPG
+2939 
-2947 FIIGGIDSD
+2947 
-2956 VTQVVVQVMR
+2956 
-2966 DGHSEEVELTQTN
+2966 
-2979 GQWRFVPGSAWTDGD
+2979 
-2994 YTLTVTVKDEAGN
+2994 
-3007 IRHSA
+3007 
-3012 PLTVTIDTQITID
+3012 
-3025 HIELVNDSG
+3025 
-3034 IPDDNLT
+3034 
-3041 NNVRPHFQVTVPTDV
+3041 
-3056 NVVRLS
+3056 
-3062 IDGGKTWFNA
+3062 
-3072 TQSATPGVWD
+3072 TPGVWD

-3097 VEATDKAGNK
+3097 VEATDKAGNQ
-3107 TTQQLDFIID
+3107 TTQKLDFIID
-3117 TLLSEPTIVLDNT
+3117 TLLSEPTIALDST

-3137 DNLTNVNKP
+3137 DNLTSVNKP
-3146 TFLLG
+3146 TFILG

-3187 TGTWADGDYTLTVRV
+3187 TGMWADGSHTLTVRV

-3213 PLTVTVDTQIT
+3213 PLTVTVDTHIA
-3224 IDVIELVND
+3224 IDDIELVND

-3305 NKTTQTLDFTID
+3305 NQTTQTLDFTID

-3390 ADGSYTLTVEVTDNA
+3390 ADGSYTLTVEVQDNA

-3411 TPLVVTV
+3411 TPLIVTV

-3467 NWVSATQ
+3467 NWVSAAQ

-3811 APLKVTIDGTLTTPV
+3811 APLKVTIDGSLTTPV

-3833 DSGTVGDRLTNHDR
+3833 DSGTVGDRLTKHDR
-3847 PVFDIH
+3847 PVFDIR

-3913 APFEVRIDTT
+3913 APLEVRIDTT

-3955 GDVVQVRVTLDG
+3955 GDVIQVRVTLDG

-3983 FDSPNTLVDGTY
+3983 FDTPNTLVDGTY
-3995 TLRVEATDEAG
+3995 TLRVEATDQAG

-4308 LRIEIDTQVQI
+4308 LKIEIDTQVQI

-4359 DGVNWTPISK
+4359 DGVNWTPVSK

-4375 EFTAGSALPDG
+4375 QFTAGSALSDG

-4508 IVSDP
+4508 VVSDP
-4513 SIDLLDADDT
+4513 RIDLLDADDT

-4533 VTTPRF
+4533 VTKPRF

-4556 GVSYSVT
+4556 GVSYPVT

-4617 ASDTGNS
+4617 ASDTGSS

-4656 GREVLKQTI
+4656 GREVLKHTI

-4723 DDQHEATSLRP
+4723 DDQYEATSLRP
-4734 EFKGFAEAFST
+4734 EFKGLAEAFST

-4833 TLIGSTLPNTIVS
+4833 TLVGNTLPNAIVS

-5033 STLTIRNPQGVVI
+5033 STLTIRNPQGGVI

-5081 QQKEILIE
+5081 QQKDILIE

-5294 SGSLDDLITNH
+5294 SGSLDDLITSH

-5373 VTIDTSTFIDNPAMV
+5373 VTIDTSTFIDNPVMM

-5397 NDSITSQTRPTFSIF
+5397 NDSITSQTRPAFSIF

-5537 NEKGHWQ
+5537 NDKGHWQ

-5579 DTHIKVFTSELDD
+5579 DTHIQVFTSELDD
-5592 NKSSSKTEWWSNS
+5592 NKSSSKTDWWSNS
-5605 DLITM
+5605 STITM
-5610 RGTGEIGATVSLI
+5610 RGMGEIGATVSLI

-5628 LATAVVAATG
+5628 LATAVVAANG
-5638 RWELSTDKLPE
+5638 QWELSTDRLPE
-5649 GTYDISLVIED
+5649 GKYDITLSIED
-5660 SAGNRWE
+5660 NAGNRKE
-5667 DVREIFIDRT
+5667 EVHEIFIDRT

-5701 AKSQLIITDSEGNT
+5701 AKSQLIITDSNGNT

-5752 VPLDIMKEVPVISLS
+5752 VPLDIMKETPVISLS

-5780 RDKQPTFI
+5780 RDNQPTFI

-5876 DNVTNHTQPKFTL
+5876 DNVTNHNHTQPKFTL

-5925 PAAWNDGNYTL
+5925 PAAWNDGTYTL

-5942 RAGNSQQSASLA
+5942 RAGNSLQSASLE

-5968 HDDAS
+5968 HDDAI

-5996 LRTEPSAAE
+5996 LRTVPSAAE
-6005 ESVVKVTAYS
+6005 ESVVKETAYS

-6047 VSIMF
+6047 VSVMF

-6085 IDKDNDFLIKEK
+6085 IDKDDDFLIKEK

-6113 VRGKTEDDINDSPST
+6113 ARGKTEDDINDSPST

>member
-153 FEVQNSSKQIEE
+153 FEVQNSSKQMEE
-165 MLQNFL
+165 MLQEFL

-418 KNETTDSIITDTIA
+418 KNETTDSIITDTIP

-532 YFSAEIETTNDSG
+532 YFSAEIETTDDSG

-580 IFKANDKGE
+580 VFKANDQGE

-626 TIAPV
+626 TIAPL

-1065 DAMSDTQIGVATQ
+1065 DAASDTQIGVATQ

-1109 KANSAIFDFTIDTTV
+1109 KANSAVFDFTIDTTV

-1142 NLTNINKPGFAISG
+1142 NLTNIKKPGFAISG

-1178 LSHLNGSWLFIPGNT
+1178 LSHHNGSWLFTPGNT

-1212 NYSAP
+1212 SYSAP
-1217 LTVVIDTQIAIDGVE
+1217 L
-1232 LVNDSGV
+1232 
-1239 KGDNMTNDDRPHFR
+1239 K
-1253 VTVPTD
+1253 
-1259 VNEVRLSIDGG
+1259 
-1270 NSWVQAT
+1270 
-1277 PGVAGSWEYIWPTD
+1277 
-1291 LADGQYTLTVEATDK
+1291 
-1306 AGNTVTKTIDFA
+1306 
-1318 VDTTLSVPVI
+1318 
-1328 VLDSADDTGIQGDN
+1328 
-1342 MTNSTQPTFALQ
+1342 
-1354 HIDDDAV
+1354 
-1361 RVTVSVEHGGVTTTF
+1361 
-1376 DATKGTGGW
+1376 
-1385 TFTPPT
+1385 
-1391 SWADG
+1391 
-1396 DYTLSV
+1396 
-1402 SVEDKA
+1402 
-1408 GNTSHS
+1408 
-1414 ASLTVTV
+1414 VTV

-1427 NNIELVNDS
+1427 DHIELVNDS

-1446 VRPHFQVTVPTD
+1446 VRPQFQVTVPTD

-1474 ATQSATPGVWDYI
+1474 ATQS
-1487 WPDDVADGG
+1487 
-1496 YTLTVEATDE
+1496 
-1506 AGNKATQTLDFT
+1506 
-1518 IDTTLSVPT
+1518 S
-1527 LSLDSADD
+1527 
-1535 SGIAGDNIT
+1535 
-1544 NVKTPGFTLNNIDTD
+1544 
-1559 VSRVI
+1559 
-1564 VEVMHN
+1564 
-1570 GIKQEVPLVQT
+1570 
-1581 GGQWRFAPTS
+1581 
-1591 DWADGDYILTVKV
+1591 
-1604 EDRAGNVKQSA
+1604 
-1615 PLTVT
+1615 
-1620 VDTHIAIDRI
+1620 
-1630 ELVNDSG
+1630 
-1637 IPGDNLTNEA
+1637 
-1647 RPHFQ
+1647 
-1652 VTVPADVNGVRLSI
+1652 
-1666 DGGKTWFDATQSATS
+1666 TS
-1681 GVWDYTWLTNVA
+1681 GVWDYTWLTDVA
-1693 NGPHT
+1693 NG
-1698 LMVEASDKAGNKTTQ
+1698 S
-1713 KLDFTID
+1713 
-1720 TILSEPTITLDSA
+1720 
-1733 DDSAAGDN
+1733 
-1741 ITNVKMPG
+1741 
-1749 FTLGNI
+1749 
-1755 DADVTKVVV
+1755 
-1764 TVAHDGK
+1764 
-1771 NQQIELIKNG
+1771 
-1781 GVWRFTPGAA
+1781 
-1791 WTDGDYTLTVKVED
+1791 
-1805 KAGNTNYSAPLT
+1805 
-1817 VTIDTQTSI
+1817 
-1826 DRIELL
+1826 
-1832 NDTGIVGDNLTNEA
+1832 
-1846 RPQFH
+1846 
-1851 ITVPTDVNSV
+1851 
-1861 QLSLDGGIN
+1861 
-1870 WVNATLTS
+1870 
-1878 DGVWEYIW
+1878 
-1886 PTDLVENT
+1886 
-1894 YTLTVKATDVAG
+1894 
-1906 NTATETLNF
+1906 
-1915 IIDTTLSTPT
+1915 
-1925 ITLDS
+1925 
-1930 ADDSGTANDNKTNVK
+1930 
-1945 TPGFIIG
+1945 
-1952 GIDSDVTQVVVQV
+1952 
-1965 MRDGH
+1965 
-1970 SEEVELTQT
+1970 
-1979 NGQWRFVP
+1979 
-1987 GSAWTDGDYT
+1987 
-1997 LTVTVKD
+1997 
-2004 EAGNIRH
+2004 
-2011 SAPLTVTIDTQITI
+2011 
-2025 DHIELVNDSGIP
+2025 
-2037 DDNLTNN
+2037 
-2044 VRPHFQVTVPTDV
+2044 
-2057 NVVRLS
+2057 
-2063 IDGGKTWFNA
+2063 
-2073 TQSATPG
+2073 
-2080 VWDYTWLADV
+2080 
-2090 GEGKHTLTVEA
+2090 HTLTVEA
-2101 TDKAGNK
+2101 TDAAGNK
-2108 TTQQLDFII
+2108 ATQNLEFNI
-2117 DTLLSEPTIV
+2117 DTLLSEPTI
-2127 LDNTDDSGTKGDH
+2127 
-2140 LTNVNKPTFLLGNI
+2140 
-2154 DADARYVTVEVQ
+2154 A
-2166 HGGTKEVLTATK
+2166 
-2178 DATGNWSVTP
+2178 
-2188 TGTWAD
+2188 
-2194 GDYTLTVRVEDE
+2194 
-2206 AGNEKH
+2206 
-2212 SASLTVTVDTQI
+2212 
-2224 TIDVIELVND
+2224 
-2234 NGIPGD
+2234 
-2240 NMTNDAHPQFR
+2240 
-2251 VTVPGDVN
+2251 
-2259 EVSLS
+2259 
-2264 IDGGVTWVKA
+2264 
-2274 TQSATP
+2274 
-2280 GVWNYTWPGTV
+2280 
-2291 PDGDYTLNVKATDN
+2291 
-2305 AGNTVTE
+2305 
-2312 TLHFTIDTTLS
+2312 
-2323 TPVIVLD
+2323 LD
-2330 SADDSGVHGDN
+2330 S
-2341 MTNHTQP
+2341 
-2348 TFALQHIDDDAV
+2348 
-2360 RVTVSVEHGGVTT
+2360 
-2373 TFDATKDAGGWTF
+2373 
-2386 TPTGAWA
+2386 
-2393 DGDYTLSVSVEDKAG
+2393 
-2408 NTSHSAS
+2408 
-2415 LTVTVDTQI
+2415 
-2424 AINNIELV
+2424 
-2432 NDSGIPDDNLTNNVR
+2432 
-2447 PHFQVTV
+2447 
-2454 PTDVNVV
+2454 
-2461 RLSIDGG
+2461 
-2468 KTWFNATQSAT
+2468 
-2479 PGVWDYIWPDDV
+2479 
-2491 ADGGYTLT
+2491 
-2499 VEATDEAGNKA
+2499 
-2510 TQTLDFTIDTTLS
+2510 
-2523 VPTLSLDSADDSGIA
+2523 
-2538 GDNITNVKTPGFTLN
+2538 
-2553 NIDTDVSRVIV
+2553 
-2564 EVMHN
+2564 
-2569 GIKQEVPLV
+2569 
-2578 QTGGQWRFAPTSDWA
+2578 
-2593 DGDYILTVK
+2593 
-2602 VEDRA
+2602 
-2607 GNVKQSAP
+2607 
-2615 LTVTVDTHIAIDRI
+2615 
-2629 ELVNDSGIPGDNL
+2629 
-2642 TNEARPHFQVTV
+2642 
-2654 PADVNGVRL
+2654 
-2663 SIDGGKTWF
+2663 
-2672 DATQSATSGVWD
+2672 
-2684 YTWLTNVANGPHTLM
+2684 
-2699 VEASDKA
+2699 
-2706 GNKTTQKLDFTI
+2706 
-2718 DTILSEPTITLDSA
+2718 
-2732 DDSAAGDNITNVKMP
+2732 
-2747 GFTLGNIDAD
+2747 
-2757 VTKVVVTVAH
+2757 
-2767 DGKNQ
+2767 
-2772 QIELIKNGGV
+2772 
-2782 WRFTPGAA
+2782 
-2790 WTDGDYTL
+2790 
-2798 TVKVEDK
+2798 
-2805 AGNTNYSAPLTV
+2805 
-2817 TIDTQTSID
+2817 
-2826 RIELL
+2826 
-2831 NDTGIVG
+2831 
-2838 DNLTNEARPQFHIT
+2838 
-2852 VPTDVNS
+2852 
-2859 VQLSLDGGINWVN
+2859 
-2872 ATLTSDGV
+2872 
-2880 WEYIWPTD
+2880 
-2888 LVENTYTLTVKAT
+2888 
-2901 DVAGNT
+2901 
-2907 ATETL
+2907 
-2912 NFIIDTTLSTPTIT
+2912 
-2926 LDSADDSGTANDN
+2926 
-2939 KTNVKTPG
+2939 
-2947 FIIGGIDSD
+2947 
-2956 VTQVVVQVMR
+2956 
-2966 DGHSEEVELTQTN
+2966 
-2979 GQWRFVPGSAWTDGD
+2979 
-2994 YTLTVTVKDEAGN
+2994 
-3007 IRHSA
+3007 
-3012 PLTVTIDTQITID
+3012 
-3025 HIELVNDSG
+3025 
-3034 IPDDNLT
+3034 
-3041 NNVRPHFQVTVPTDV
+3041 
-3056 NVVRLS
+3056 
-3062 IDGGKTWFNA
+3062 
-3072 TQSATPGVWD
+3072 
-3082 YTWLADVGEGKHTLT
+3082 
-3097 VEATDKAGNK
+3097 
-3107 TTQQLDFIID
+3107 
-3117 TLLSEPTIVLDNT
+3117 T

-3146 TFLLG
+3146 TFILG

-3187 TGTWADGDYTLTVRV
+3187 TGMWADGSHTLTVRVEDEAGNVKYSSPLTVTVDTQITIDDIELVNDSGTKGDNLTNDANPHFRITVPGDVNEVSLSIDGGVTWVKAMQSSKSGVWNYTWPKTLADDDYTLTVKATDNAGNTVTRTLDFTIDTTLSTPVIVLDSADDTGVQGDNMTNRTQPTFNLQHIDDDAVRVTVSVEHGGGVTTFDATKDAGGWTFTPPTSWGAGDYTLSVSVEDAAGNTSHSASLKVTVDTQIGIDNIELVNDSGIPNDNQTNNVRPQFQVTVPTDVNVVRLSIDGGKTWFNATQSSTSGVWDYTWLTDVANGSHTLTVEATDAAGNKATQNLEFNIDTLLSEPTIALDSTDDSGTKGDNLTNVNKPTFILGNIDADARYVTVEVQHGGTKEVLTATKGATGIWSVTPTGMWADGSHTLTVRV

-3213 PLTVTVDTQIT
+3213 PLTITVDTQIT
-3224 IDVIELVND
+3224 IDDIELVND

-3242 NDVRPHFRVTV
+3242 NNVRPHFRVTV

-3263 IDGGNT
+3263 IDDGNT

-3275 GTAGIWDYTWPKDVT
+3275 GTAGIWDYTWPDDVT
-3290 DGLHTLTVEATDKAG
+3290 DGLYTLTVEATDAAG
-3305 NKTTQTLDFTID
+3305 NKTTQTLSFTID
-3317 TRLSTP
+3317 TQLSIP
-3323 TIAMDSRDDTGAI
+3323 TIMMDRGDDTGAP
-3336 GDHITSVKRPGF
+3336 GDHITSVKTPGF
-3348 TIGNIDADAH
+3348 TIGNIDSDAH

-3367 GNSQE
+3367 SNSQE
-3372 VTLTQVG
+3372 VKLTQVG

-3390 ADGSYTLTVEVTDNA
+3390 ADGSYTLTVEVQDNA

-3418 DTQTSITDITLVNDH
+3418 DTQTSITDIKLVNDH
-3433 GVPDDNLTN
+3433 GEPDDNLTN
-3442 STRPQF
+3442 DTRPQF
-3448 EITVP
+3448 KVTVP
-3453 ADVNS
+3453 TDVNE
-3458 VQLSIDGGA
+3458 VRLSIDGGA

-3474 GIEGVWGYTWPTDM
+3474 GVKGVWGYTWPTAL
-3488 GDGKHTLTVMVT
+3488 GDGKYTLTVMVT
-3500 DRAGNTATQTLE
+3500 DAAGNTATQTLD
-3512 FFIDTRLSTP
+3512 FRIDTQLSTP
-3522 TIALDSTDDT
+3522 TIALDSADDT
-3532 GTPGDDMTNRTR
+3532 GTPGDDMTNSPR

-3573 ATQGAGGWSF
+3573 ATQAAGGWSF

-3619 QIAIDRIELVND
+3619 QIAIDHIELVND

-3664 GTTWV
+3664 GVTWFSA
-3669 TAIKSSTAGIWDYTW
+3669 TKRPTQDIWDYTW

-3697 EVTDGAGNKMTET
+3697 EATDAAGNTT
-3710 LNFTIDITLLTPT
+3710 RQSLNFAIDITLSTPT

-3733 QNKNDNLTSVT
+3733 QIKNDNLTSVT
-3744 QPVFVLGS
+3744 QPLFVLGH
-3752 IDKDVRH
+3752 IDKDVQH
-3759 VELSIEHN
+3759 VVLNIEHN

-3783 YRPDSAL
+3783 YRPDAAL
-3790 ADGSYTFTVT
+3790 GDGSYKLTVT

-3811 APLKVTIDGTLTTPV
+3811 APLTVTIDGTLSTPT

-3853 QVDSDVTRVM
+3853 QIDADATRVM
-3863 VKVTYN
+3863 VKVTHN

-3884 RFTPSA
+3884 SFSPSA
-3890 SWADGSYQ
+3890 SWADGAYQ
-3898 LAVVVEDLAGNVKES
+3898 LVVVVEDLAGNVKES
-3913 APFEVRIDTT
+3913 APLEVRIDMT
-3923 TTINNIVLLNDTGVQ
+3923 TTIDNIVLLTDTGVQ
-3938 NDQLTNV
+3938 GDQLTNV
-3945 AKPSFRIDVP
+3945 SEPSFRIDVP
-3955 GDVVQVRVTLDG
+3955 ADVVQVRVTLDG
-3967 GANWN
+3967 GTSWSQ
-3972 VIRKNADGQWI
+3972 VRKNADGQWI
-3983 FDSPNTLVDGTY
+3983 FESPNTLGDGTH

-4015 NIDTN
+4015 NIDTR
-4020 IQVPTIALDAGQD
+4020 IQVPTLALGAGQD

-4048 TFTIGNVDPDVIKVV
+4048 TFTIGNVDPDVIKVL
-4063 VTIDGHDYNATK
+4063 VTIDGHDYNAIK
-4075 VGAGWQFTPGNAIPD
+4075 VGSGWEFTPGNAIPD

-4140 KVDKPQ
+4140 KVNKPQ

-4180 FNVGSALPDGQHT
+4180 FNVGSALLDGKHS

-4221 TIVLDPTHDTGDDTN
+4221 TIVLDPTHDTGDDAN

-4259 VVHIDGRDYTI
+4259 VIHIDGRDYTI

-4276 LTFTPDQ
+4276 LTFTPEQ

-4308 LRIEIDTQVQI
+4308 LQIEIDTQVQI

-4335 VTNAT
+4335 VTNAN

-4375 EFTAGSALPDG
+4375 QFTAGSALSDG

-4409 VDTQIDGLSVVMLD
+4409 VDTQVDGLSVVMLN

-4432 ITNITSPRFEISAR
+4432 ITNTTSPRFEISAR

-4479 VDGTYKIEIVAE
+4479 VDGNYKIEIVAE

-4533 VTTPRF
+4533 VTKPRF

-4556 GVSYSVT
+4556 GVSYPVT

-4617 ASDTGNS
+4617 ASDTGSS

-4656 GREVLKQTI
+4656 GREVLKHTI

-4723 DDQHEATSLRP
+4723 DDQYEATSLRP
-4734 EFKGFAEAFST
+4734 EFKGLAEAFST

-4833 TLIGSTLPNTIVS
+4833 TLVGNTLPNAIVS

-5081 QQKEILIE
+5081 QQKDILIE

-5253 TFNIHFSITD
+5253 KFNIHFSITD

-5294 SGSLDDLITNH
+5294 SGSLDDLITSH

-5373 VTIDTSTFIDNPAMV
+5373 VTIDTSTFIDNPVMM

-5397 NDSITSQTRPTFSIF
+5397 NDSITSQTRPAFSIF

-5537 NEKGHWQ
+5537 NDKGHWQ

-5579 DTHIKVFTSELDD
+5579 DTHIQVFTSELDD
-5592 NKSSSKTEWWSNS
+5592 NKSSSKTDWWSNS
-5605 DLITM
+5605 STITM
-5610 RGTGEIGATVSLI
+5610 RGMGEIGATVSLI

-5628 LATAVVAATG
+5628 LATAVVAANG
-5638 RWELSTDKLPE
+5638 QWELSTDQLPE
-5649 GTYDISLVIED
+5649 GKYDITLSIED
-5660 SAGNRWE
+5660 NAGNRKE
-5667 DVREIFIDRT
+5667 EVHEIFIDRT

-5701 AKSQLIITDSEGNT
+5701 AKSQLIITDSNGNT

-5876 DNVTNHTQPKFTL
+5876 DNVTNHNHTQPKFTL

-5925 PAAWNDGNYTL
+5925 PAAWNDGTYTL

-5942 RAGNSQQSASLA
+5942 RAGNSLQSASLE

-5968 HDDAS
+5968 HDDAI

-5987 TVNAESATH
+5987 TVNAESAMH
-5996 LRTEPSAAE
+5996 LRTVPSAAE
-6005 ESVVKVTAYS
+6005 ESVVKETAYS

-6047 VSIMF
+6047 VSVMF

-6085 IDKDNDFLIKEK
+6085 IDKDDDFLIKEK

-6113 VRGKTEDDINDSPST
+6113 ARGKTEDDINDSPST

>member
-38 NITTPRGSVIIVNGA
+38 NITTPHGSVIIVNGA

-532 YFSAEIETTNDSG
+532 YFSAEIETTDDSG

-601 INNLTFTVEDVAGNK
+601 VNNLTFTVEDVAGNK

-626 TIAPV
+626 TVAPV
-631 PPTVSLEDYV
+631 PPTVSLEDFV

-1023 IPIVSLSPDSDSGIS
+1023 IPIVSLSPDSDSGIA

-1109 KANSAIFDFTIDTTV
+1109 KANSAVFDFTIDTTV

-1178 LSHLNGSWLFIPGNT
+1178 LSHLNGSWLFTPGNT

-1212 NYSAP
+1212 SYSAP

-1385 TFTPPT
+1385 SFTPT
-1391 SWADG
+1391 GAWADG

-1436 GIPDDNLTNN
+1436 GIPNDNLTNN

-1474 ATQSATPGVWDYI
+1474 ATQSATPGAWDYI

-1496 YTLTVEATDE
+1496 YTLTVEATDK
-1506 AGNKATQTLDFT
+1506 AGNKTTQELDFT

-1886 PTDLVENT
+1886 PTDLIENT

-2011 SAPLTVTIDTQITI
+2011 SAPLTVTIDTQIAI

-2127 LDNTDDSGTKGDH
+2127 LDSTDDSGTKGDN

-2323 TPVIVLD
+2323 VPVIVLN
-2330 SADDSGVHGDN
+2330 SADDTGVQGDN
-2341 MTNHTQP
+2341 MTNSTQP

-2373 TFDATKDAGGWTF
+2373 TFDATKGVGGWSF

-2447 PHFQVTV
+2447 PHFQVKV
-2454 PTDVNVV
+2454 PTDVN
-2461 RLSIDGG
+2461 
-2468 KTWFNATQSAT
+2468 
-2479 PGVWDYIWPDDV
+2479 
-2491 ADGGYTLT
+2491 
-2499 VEATDEAGNKA
+2499 E
-2510 TQTLDFTIDTTLS
+2510 
-2523 VPTLSLDSADDSGIA
+2523 
-2538 GDNITNVKTPGFTLN
+2538 
-2553 NIDTDVSRVIV
+2553 
-2564 EVMHN
+2564 
-2569 GIKQEVPLV
+2569 
-2578 QTGGQWRFAPTSDWA
+2578 
-2593 DGDYILTVK
+2593 
-2602 VEDRA
+2602 
-2607 GNVKQSAP
+2607 
-2615 LTVTVDTHIAIDRI
+2615 
-2629 ELVNDSGIPGDNL
+2629 
-2642 TNEARPHFQVTV
+2642 
-2654 PADVNGVRL
+2654 
-2663 SIDGGKTWF
+2663 
-2672 DATQSATSGVWD
+2672 
-2684 YTWLTNVANGPHTLM
+2684 
-2699 VEASDKA
+2699 
-2706 GNKTTQKLDFTI
+2706 
-2718 DTILSEPTITLDSA
+2718 
-2732 DDSAAGDNITNVKMP
+2732 
-2747 GFTLGNIDAD
+2747 
-2757 VTKVVVTVAH
+2757 
-2767 DGKNQ
+2767 
-2772 QIELIKNGGV
+2772 
-2782 WRFTPGAA
+2782 
-2790 WTDGDYTL
+2790 
-2798 TVKVEDK
+2798 
-2805 AGNTNYSAPLTV
+2805 
-2817 TIDTQTSID
+2817 
-2826 RIELL
+2826 
-2831 NDTGIVG
+2831 
-2838 DNLTNEARPQFHIT
+2838 
-2852 VPTDVNS
+2852 
-2859 VQLSLDGGINWVN
+2859 
-2872 ATLTSDGV
+2872 
-2880 WEYIWPTD
+2880 
-2888 LVENTYTLTVKAT
+2888 
-2901 DVAGNT
+2901 
-2907 ATETL
+2907 
-2912 NFIIDTTLSTPTIT
+2912 
-2926 LDSADDSGTANDN
+2926 
-2939 KTNVKTPG
+2939 
-2947 FIIGGIDSD
+2947 
-2956 VTQVVVQVMR
+2956 
-2966 DGHSEEVELTQTN
+2966 
-2979 GQWRFVPGSAWTDGD
+2979 
-2994 YTLTVTVKDEAGN
+2994 
-3007 IRHSA
+3007 
-3012 PLTVTIDTQITID
+3012 
-3025 HIELVNDSG
+3025 
-3034 IPDDNLT
+3034 
-3041 NNVRPHFQVTVPTDV
+3041 
-3056 NVVRLS
+3056 VRLS

-3097 VEATDKAGNK
+3097 VEATDKAGNQ
-3107 TTQQLDFIID
+3107 TTQKLDFIID
-3117 TLLSEPTIVLDNT
+3117 TMLSEPTIVLDST

-3137 DNLTNVNKP
+3137 DNLTNANKP
-3146 TFLLG
+3146 TFILG

-3164 QHGGTKEV
+3164 QYGGTKEV

-3323 TIAMDSRDDTGAI
+3323 TITMDSRDDTGAI

-3348 TIGNIDADAH
+3348 TIGNIDSDAQ

-3411 TPLVVTV
+3411 TPLIVTV

-3467 NWVSATQ
+3467 NWVSAAQ

-3619 QIAIDRIELVND
+3619 QIAIDHIELVND

-3710 LNFTIDITLLTPT
+3710 LNFTIDITLMTPT

-3847 PVFDIH
+3847 PVFDIR

-3923 TTINNIVLLNDTGVQ
+3923 TTINNIVLLNDTGMQ

-4308 LRIEIDTQVQI
+4308 LKIEIDTQVQI

-4533 VTTPRF
+4533 VTKPRF

-4556 GVSYSVT
+4556 GVSYPVT

-4833 TLIGSTLPNTIVS
+4833 TLVGNTLPNAIVS

-4960 VLPALGNDGNYE
+4960 VLPALGNDGNYV

-5033 STLTIRNPQGVVI
+5033 STLTIRSPQGVVI

-5081 QQKEILIE
+5081 QQKDILIE

-5397 NDSITSQTRPTFSIF
+5397 NDSITSQTRPTFSIS

-5537 NEKGHWQ
+5537 NDKGHWQ

-5579 DTHIKVFTSELDD
+5579 DTHIQVFTSELDD
-5592 NKSSSKTEWWSNS
+5592 NKSSSKTDWWSNS
-5605 DLITM
+5605 STITM
-5610 RGTGEIGATVSLI
+5610 RGMGEIGATVSLI

-5628 LATAVVAATG
+5628 LATAVVAANG
-5638 RWELSTDKLPE
+5638 QWELSTDQLPE
-5649 GTYDISLVIED
+5649 GKYDITLSIED
-5660 SAGNRWE
+5660 NAGNRKE
-5667 DVREIFIDRT
+5667 EVHEIFIDRT

-5701 AKSQLIITDSEGNT
+5701 AKSQLIITDSNGNT

-5925 PAAWNDGNYTL
+5925 PAAWNDGTYTL

-5968 HDDAS
+5968 HNDAS

-5996 LRTEPSAAE
+5996 LRTVPSVAE
-6005 ESVVKVTAYS
+6005 ESVVKETAYS

-6047 VSIMF
+6047 VSVMF

-6085 IDKDNDFLIKEK
+6085 IDKDDDFLIKEK

-6113 VRGKTEDDINDSPST
+6113 ARGKTEDDINDSPST

>member
-120 QLDDAENAKKEA
+120 QLDEAENAKKEA

-153 FEVQNSSKQIEE
+153 FEVQNSSKQMEE
-165 MLQNFL
+165 MLQEFL

-449 NDNIT
+449 NDSIT

-532 YFSAEIETTNDSG
+532 YFSAEIETTDDSG

-601 INNLTFTVEDVAGNK
+601 VNNLTFTVEDVAGNK

-626 TIAPV
+626 TVAPV
-631 PPTVSLEDYV
+631 PPTVSLEDFV

-1023 IPIVSLSPDSDSGIS
+1023 IPIVSLSPDSDSGIA

-1109 KANSAIFDFTIDTTV
+1109 KANSAVFDFTIDTTV

-1178 LSHLNGSWLFIPGNT
+1178 LSHLNGSWLFTPGNT

-1385 TFTPPT
+1385 SFTPT
-1391 SWADG
+1391 GAWADG

-1436 GIPDDNLTNN
+1436 GIPNDNLTNN

-1474 ATQSATPGVWDYI
+1474 ATQSATPGAWDYI

-1496 YTLTVEATDE
+1496 YTLTVEETDK
-1506 AGNKATQTLDFT
+1506 AGNKTTQELDFT

-1527 LSLDSADD
+1527 LSLDCADD

-1559 VSRVI
+1559 VSRVT

-1666 DGGKTWFDATQSATS
+1666 DGGKTWFDATQSATP

-1713 KLDFTID
+1713 KLDFIID
-1720 TILSEPTITLDSA
+1720 TMLSEPTITLDSA

-1771 NQQIELIKNG
+1771 NQQIELIKYG

-2011 SAPLTVTIDTQITI
+2011 SAPLTVTIDTQIAI

-2037 DDNLTNN
+2037 DDNLTN
-2044 VRPHFQVTVPTDV
+2044 
-2057 NVVRLS
+2057 
-2063 IDGGKTWFNA
+2063 
-2073 TQSATPG
+2073 
-2080 VWDYTWLADV
+2080 
-2090 GEGKHTLTVEA
+2090 EA
-2101 TDKAGNK
+2101 
-2108 TTQQLDFII
+2108 
-2117 DTLLSEPTIV
+2117 
-2127 LDNTDDSGTKGDH
+2127 
-2140 LTNVNKPTFLLGNI
+2140 
-2154 DADARYVTVEVQ
+2154 
-2166 HGGTKEVLTATK
+2166 
-2178 DATGNWSVTP
+2178 
-2188 TGTWAD
+2188 
-2194 GDYTLTVRVEDE
+2194 
-2206 AGNEKH
+2206 
-2212 SASLTVTVDTQI
+2212 
-2224 TIDVIELVND
+2224 
-2234 NGIPGD
+2234 
-2240 NMTNDAHPQFR
+2240 
-2251 VTVPGDVN
+2251 
-2259 EVSLS
+2259 
-2264 IDGGVTWVKA
+2264 
-2274 TQSATP
+2274 
-2280 GVWNYTWPGTV
+2280 
-2291 PDGDYTLNVKATDN
+2291 
-2305 AGNTVTE
+2305 
-2312 TLHFTIDTTLS
+2312 
-2323 TPVIVLD
+2323 
-2330 SADDSGVHGDN
+2330 
-2341 MTNHTQP
+2341 
-2348 TFALQHIDDDAV
+2348 
-2360 RVTVSVEHGGVTT
+2360 
-2373 TFDATKDAGGWTF
+2373 
-2386 TPTGAWA
+2386 
-2393 DGDYTLSVSVEDKAG
+2393 
-2408 NTSHSAS
+2408 
-2415 LTVTVDTQI
+2415 
-2424 AINNIELV
+2424 
-2432 NDSGIPDDNLTNNVR
+2432 
-2447 PHFQVTV
+2447 
-2454 PTDVNVV
+2454 
-2461 RLSIDGG
+2461 
-2468 KTWFNATQSAT
+2468 
-2479 PGVWDYIWPDDV
+2479 
-2491 ADGGYTLT
+2491 
-2499 VEATDEAGNKA
+2499 
-2510 TQTLDFTIDTTLS
+2510 
-2523 VPTLSLDSADDSGIA
+2523 
-2538 GDNITNVKTPGFTLN
+2538 
-2553 NIDTDVSRVIV
+2553 
-2564 EVMHN
+2564 
-2569 GIKQEVPLV
+2569 
-2578 QTGGQWRFAPTSDWA
+2578 
-2593 DGDYILTVK
+2593 
-2602 VEDRA
+2602 
-2607 GNVKQSAP
+2607 
-2615 LTVTVDTHIAIDRI
+2615 
-2629 ELVNDSGIPGDNL
+2629 
-2642 TNEARPHFQVTV
+2642 
-2654 PADVNGVRL
+2654 
-2663 SIDGGKTWF
+2663 
-2672 DATQSATSGVWD
+2672 
-2684 YTWLTNVANGPHTLM
+2684 
-2699 VEASDKA
+2699 
-2706 GNKTTQKLDFTI
+2706 
-2718 DTILSEPTITLDSA
+2718 
-2732 DDSAAGDNITNVKMP
+2732 
-2747 GFTLGNIDAD
+2747 
-2757 VTKVVVTVAH
+2757 
-2767 DGKNQ
+2767 
-2772 QIELIKNGGV
+2772 
-2782 WRFTPGAA
+2782 
-2790 WTDGDYTL
+2790 
-2798 TVKVEDK
+2798 
-2805 AGNTNYSAPLTV
+2805 
-2817 TIDTQTSID
+2817 
-2826 RIELL
+2826 
-2831 NDTGIVG
+2831 
-2838 DNLTNEARPQFHIT
+2838 
-2852 VPTDVNS
+2852 
-2859 VQLSLDGGINWVN
+2859 
-2872 ATLTSDGV
+2872 
-2880 WEYIWPTD
+2880 
-2888 LVENTYTLTVKAT
+2888 
-2901 DVAGNT
+2901 
-2907 ATETL
+2907 
-2912 NFIIDTTLSTPTIT
+2912 
-2926 LDSADDSGTANDN
+2926 
-2939 KTNVKTPG
+2939 
-2947 FIIGGIDSD
+2947 
-2956 VTQVVVQVMR
+2956 
-2966 DGHSEEVELTQTN
+2966 
-2979 GQWRFVPGSAWTDGD
+2979 
-2994 YTLTVTVKDEAGN
+2994 
-3007 IRHSA
+3007 
-3012 PLTVTIDTQITID
+3012 
-3025 HIELVNDSG
+3025 
-3034 IPDDNLT
+3034 
-3041 NNVRPHFQVTVPTDV
+3041 RPHFQVTVPTDV

-3172 LTATKGA
+3172 LTATKDATGNWSVTPTGTWADGDYTLTVRVEDEAGNEKHSASLTVTVDTQITIDAIELVNDNGIPGDNMTNDAHPQFRVTVPGDVNEVSLSIDGGVTWVKATQSATPGVWNYTWPGTVPDGDYTLNVKATDNAGNTVTETLHFTIDTTLSTPVIVLDSADDTGIQGDNMTNRTQPTFNLQHIDDDAVRVTVSVEHGGVTTTFDATKGVGGWTFTPPTSWGAGDYTLSVSVEDKAGNTSHSASLTVTVDTQIAINNIELVNDSGIPDDNLTNNVRPQFQVKVPTDVNEVRLSIDGGKTWFNATQSATPGVWDYTWLADVGEGKHTLTVEATDKAGNQTTQKLDFIIDTLLSEPTIVLDSTDDSGTKGDNLTNANKPTFLLGNIDADARYVTVEVQHGSTKEVLTATKGA

-3202 EDDAGNVKYSA
+3202 EDEAGNVKYSA

-3224 IDVIELVND
+3224 IDAIELVND

-3323 TIAMDSRDDTGAI
+3323 TITMDSRDDTGAI

-3348 TIGNIDADAH
+3348 TIGNIDSDAQ

-3411 TPLVVTV
+3411 TPLIVTV

-3467 NWVSATQ
+3467 NWVSAAQ

-3488 GDGKHTLTVMVT
+3488 GDGKHILTVMVT

-3619 QIAIDRIELVND
+3619 QIAIDHIELVND

-3692 HTLTV
+3692 HTLIV
-3697 EVTDGAGNKMTET
+3697 EVTDGAGNKMTGT
-3710 LNFTIDITLLTPT
+3710 LDFTIDITLLTPT

-3744 QPVFVLGS
+3744 QPIFVLGS

-3847 PVFDIH
+3847 PVFDIR

-3955 GDVVQVRVTLDG
+3955 GDVIQVRVTLDG

-3995 TLRVEATDEAG
+3995 TLRVEATDQAG

-4180 FNVGSALPDGQHT
+4180 FNVGSALPDGKHT

-4308 LRIEIDTQVQI
+4308 LQIEIDTQVQI

-4533 VTTPRF
+4533 VTKPRF

-4556 GVSYSVT
+4556 GVSYPVT

-4617 ASDTGNS
+4617 ASDTGSS

-4656 GREVLKQTI
+4656 GREVLKHTI

-4723 DDQHEATSLRP
+4723 DDQYEATSLRP
-4734 EFKGFAEAFST
+4734 EFKGLAEAFST

-4833 TLIGSTLPNTIVS
+4833 TLVGNTLPNAIVS

-4960 VLPALGNDGNYE
+4960 VLPALGNDGNYV

-5081 QQKEILIE
+5081 QQKDILIE

-5294 SGSLDDLITNH
+5294 SGSLDDLITSH

-5373 VTIDTSTFIDNPAMV
+5373 VTIDTSTFIDNPVMM

-5397 NDSITSQTRPTFSIF
+5397 NDSITSQTRPAFSIY

-5537 NEKGHWQ
+5537 NDKGHWQ

-5579 DTHIKVFTSELDD
+5579 DTHIQVFTSELDD
-5592 NKSSSKTEWWSNS
+5592 NKSSSKTDWWSNS
-5605 DLITM
+5605 STITM
-5610 RGTGEIGATVSLI
+5610 RGMGEIGATVSLI

-5628 LATAVVAATG
+5628 LATAVVAANG
-5638 RWELSTDKLPE
+5638 QWELSTDQLPE
-5649 GTYDISLVIED
+5649 GKYDITLSIED
-5660 SAGNRWE
+5660 NAGNRKE
-5667 DVREIFIDRT
+5667 EVHEIFIDRT

-5701 AKSQLIITDSEGNT
+5701 AKSQLIITDSNGNT

-5752 VPLDIMKEVPVISLS
+5752 VPLDIMKETPVISLS

-5780 RDKQPTFI
+5780 RDNQPTFI

-5865 AAGEDNGASDS
+5865 AAGEGNGASDS
-5876 DNVTNHTQPKFTL
+5876 DNVTNHNHTQPKFTL

-5925 PAAWNDGNYTL
+5925 PAAWNDGTYTL

-5942 RAGNSQQSASLA
+5942 RAGNSLQSASLE

-5996 LRTEPSAAE
+5996 LRTVPSAAE
-6005 ESVVKVTAYS
+6005 ESVVKETAYS

-6047 VSIMF
+6047 VSVMF

-6085 IDKDNDFLIKEK
+6085 IDKDDDFLIKEK

-6113 VRGKTEDDINDSPST
+6113 ARGKTEDDINDSPST

>member
-418 KNETTDSIITDTIA
+418 KNETTDSIITDTIP

-928 ELVNDTGVDNT
+928 ELVNDTGGDNT

-956 YSTVKLYIDGA
+956 YSTVKLYVDGA

-1065 DAMSDTQIGVATQ
+1065 DAASDTQIGVATQ

-1109 KANSAIFDFTIDTTV
+1109 KANSAVFDFTIDTTV

-1212 NYSAP
+1212 SYSAP

-1385 TFTPPT
+1385 SFTPT
-1391 SWADG
+1391 GAWADG

-1436 GIPDDNLTNN
+1436 GIPNDNLTNN

-1474 ATQSATPGVWDYI
+1474 ATQSATPGAWDYI

-1496 YTLTVEATDE
+1496 YTLTVEATDK
-1506 AGNKATQTLDFT
+1506 AGNKTTQELDFT

-2127 LDNTDDSGTKGDH
+2127 LDSTDDSGTKGDN

-2330 SADDSGVHGDN
+2330 SADDTGIQGDN
-2341 MTNHTQP
+2341 MTNRTQP
-2348 TFALQHIDDDAV
+2348 TFNLQHIDDDAV

-2386 TPTGAWA
+2386 TPPTSWGA
-2393 DGDYTLSVSVEDKAG
+2393 GDYTLSVSVEDKAG

-2479 PGVWDYIWPDDV
+2479 PGVWDY
-2491 ADGGYTLT
+2491 
-2499 VEATDEAGNKA
+2499 
-2510 TQTLDFTIDTTLS
+2510 
-2523 VPTLSLDSADDSGIA
+2523 
-2538 GDNITNVKTPGFTLN
+2538 
-2553 NIDTDVSRVIV
+2553 
-2564 EVMHN
+2564 
-2569 GIKQEVPLV
+2569 
-2578 QTGGQWRFAPTSDWA
+2578 
-2593 DGDYILTVK
+2593 
-2602 VEDRA
+2602 
-2607 GNVKQSAP
+2607 
-2615 LTVTVDTHIAIDRI
+2615 
-2629 ELVNDSGIPGDNL
+2629 
-2642 TNEARPHFQVTV
+2642 
-2654 PADVNGVRL
+2654 
-2663 SIDGGKTWF
+2663 
-2672 DATQSATSGVWD
+2672 
-2684 YTWLTNVANGPHTLM
+2684 
-2699 VEASDKA
+2699 
-2706 GNKTTQKLDFTI
+2706 
-2718 DTILSEPTITLDSA
+2718 
-2732 DDSAAGDNITNVKMP
+2732 
-2747 GFTLGNIDAD
+2747 
-2757 VTKVVVTVAH
+2757 
-2767 DGKNQ
+2767 
-2772 QIELIKNGGV
+2772 
-2782 WRFTPGAA
+2782 
-2790 WTDGDYTL
+2790 
-2798 TVKVEDK
+2798 
-2805 AGNTNYSAPLTV
+2805 
-2817 TIDTQTSID
+2817 
-2826 RIELL
+2826 
-2831 NDTGIVG
+2831 
-2838 DNLTNEARPQFHIT
+2838 
-2852 VPTDVNS
+2852 
-2859 VQLSLDGGINWVN
+2859 
-2872 ATLTSDGV
+2872 
-2880 WEYIWPTD
+2880 
-2888 LVENTYTLTVKAT
+2888 
-2901 DVAGNT
+2901 
-2907 ATETL
+2907 
-2912 NFIIDTTLSTPTIT
+2912 
-2926 LDSADDSGTANDN
+2926 
-2939 KTNVKTPG
+2939 
-2947 FIIGGIDSD
+2947 
-2956 VTQVVVQVMR
+2956 
-2966 DGHSEEVELTQTN
+2966 
-2979 GQWRFVPGSAWTDGD
+2979 
-2994 YTLTVTVKDEAGN
+2994 
-3007 IRHSA
+3007 
-3012 PLTVTIDTQITID
+3012 
-3025 HIELVNDSG
+3025 
-3034 IPDDNLT
+3034 
-3041 NNVRPHFQVTVPTDV
+3041 
-3056 NVVRLS
+3056 
-3062 IDGGKTWFNA
+3062 
-3072 TQSATPGVWD
+3072 
-3082 YTWLADVGEGKHTLT
+3082 TWLADVGEGKHTLT
-3097 VEATDKAGNK
+3097 VEATDKAGNQ

-3117 TLLSEPTIVLDNT
+3117 TMLSEPTIVLDNT

-3358 SVILRITQG
+3358 SVVLRITQG

-3390 ADGSYTLTVEVTDNA
+3390 ADGSYTLTVEVQDNA

-3467 NWVSATQ
+3467 NWVSAAQ

-3619 QIAIDRIELVND
+3619 QIAIDHIELVND

-3692 HTLTV
+3692 HTLIV
-3697 EVTDGAGNKMTET
+3697 EVTDGAGNKMTGT
-3710 LNFTIDITLLTPT
+3710 LDFTIDITLLTPT

-3744 QPVFVLGS
+3744 QPIFVLGS

-3847 PVFDIH
+3847 PVFDIR

-3913 APFEVRIDTT
+3913 APLEVRIDTT

-4063 VTIDGHDYNATK
+4063 VTIDGHDYNAIK

-4146 FSIVTADDITHVRV
+4146 FSIVTADDITQVRV

-4308 LRIEIDTQVQI
+4308 LKIEIDTQVQI

-4359 DGVNWTPISK
+4359 DGVNWTPVSK

-4533 VTTPRF
+4533 VTKPRF

-4556 GVSYSVT
+4556 GVSYPVT

-4656 GREVLKQTI
+4656 GREVLKHTI

-5253 TFNIHFSITD
+5253 KFNIHFSITD

-5271 KDYSVDVDSST
+5271 KNYSVDVDSST

-5528 GLNVGEVWV
+5528 GLNVGEVWA
-5537 NEKGHWQ
+5537 NDKGHWQ

-5579 DTHIKVFTSELDD
+5579 DTHIQVFTSELDD
-5592 NKSSSKTEWWSNS
+5592 NKSSSKTDWWSNS
-5605 DLITM
+5605 STITM
-5610 RGTGEIGATVSLI
+5610 RGMGEIGATVSLI

-5628 LATAVVAATG
+5628 LATAVVAANG
-5638 RWELSTDKLPE
+5638 QWELSTDQLPE
-5649 GTYDISLVIED
+5649 GKYDITLSIED
-5660 SAGNRWE
+5660 NAGNRKE
-5667 DVREIFIDRT
+5667 EVHEIFIDRT

-5701 AKSQLIITDSEGNT
+5701 AKSQLIITDSNGNT

-5857 LTVPEIAL
+5857 LTVP
-5865 AAGEDNGASDS
+5865 
-5876 DNVTNHTQPKFTL
+5876 
-5889 QHIDADV
+5889 
-5896 TGVTVNVT
+5896 
-5904 HNGVTDIYQAT
+5904 
-5915 QGADGWTFTP
+5915 
-5925 PAAWNDGNYTL
+5925 
-5936 SVTVVD
+5936 
-5942 RAGNSQQSASLA
+5942 
-5954 VTVDSTVTVTADSQ
+5954 
-5968 HDDAS
+5968 
-5973 DDATATAVT
+5973 
-5982 PPESE
+5982 
-5987 TVNAESATH
+5987 
-5996 LRTEPSAAE
+5996 
-6005 ESVVKVTAYS
+6005 
-6015 ITLLN
+6015 
-6020 ADSGD
+6020 
-6025 EIDRSIS
+6025 
-6032 QTPSFEISV
+6032 
-6041 PENIVN
+6041 
-6047 VSIMF
+6047 
-6052 EGEEFTLPI
+6052 
-6061 TNQKAIFEVPLSLED
+6061 
-6076 GEYTMDVKF
+6076 
-6085 IDKDNDFLIKEK
+6085 
-6097 TFSVDH
+6097 
-6103 SSADIVNAMN
+6103 
-6113 VRGKTEDDINDSPST
+6113 
-6128 SSVGHNNNGAI
+6128 
-6139 DVFAVNEV
+6139 
-6147 TLPVDN
+6147 
-6153 QEEHA
+6153 

>member
-418 KNETTDSIITDTIA
+418 KNETTDSIITDTIP

-631 PPTVSLEDYV
+631 PPTVSLEDFV

-1023 IPIVSLSPDSDSGIS
+1023 IPIVSLSPDSDSGIA

-1109 KANSAIFDFTIDTTV
+1109 KANSAVFDFTIDTTV

-1178 LSHLNGSWLFIPGNT
+1178 LSHLNGSWLFTPGNT

-1212 NYSAP
+1212 SYSAP

-1328 VLDSADDTGIQGDN
+1328 VLNSADDTGVQGDN

-1376 DATKGTGGW
+1376 DATKGVGGW
-1385 TFTPPT
+1385 SFTPT
-1391 SWADG
+1391 GAWADG

-1474 ATQSATPGVWDYI
+1474 ATQSATPGAWDYI

-1496 YTLTVEATDE
+1496 YTLTVEATDK
-1506 AGNKATQTLDFT
+1506 AGNKTTQELDFT

-1713 KLDFTID
+1713 KLDFIID
-1720 TILSEPTITLDSA
+1720 TLLSEPTITLDSA

-2127 LDNTDDSGTKGDH
+2127 LDSTDDSGTKGDN

-2323 TPVIVLD
+2323 VPVIVLN
-2330 SADDSGVHGDN
+2330 SADDTGVQGDN
-2341 MTNHTQP
+2341 MTNSTQP

-2373 TFDATKDAGGWTF
+2373 TFDATKGVGGWSF

-2447 PHFQVTV
+2447 PHFQVKV
-2454 PTDVNVV
+2454 PTDVN
-2461 RLSIDGG
+2461 
-2468 KTWFNATQSAT
+2468 
-2479 PGVWDYIWPDDV
+2479 
-2491 ADGGYTLT
+2491 
-2499 VEATDEAGNKA
+2499 E
-2510 TQTLDFTIDTTLS
+2510 
-2523 VPTLSLDSADDSGIA
+2523 
-2538 GDNITNVKTPGFTLN
+2538 
-2553 NIDTDVSRVIV
+2553 
-2564 EVMHN
+2564 
-2569 GIKQEVPLV
+2569 
-2578 QTGGQWRFAPTSDWA
+2578 
-2593 DGDYILTVK
+2593 
-2602 VEDRA
+2602 
-2607 GNVKQSAP
+2607 
-2615 LTVTVDTHIAIDRI
+2615 
-2629 ELVNDSGIPGDNL
+2629 
-2642 TNEARPHFQVTV
+2642 
-2654 PADVNGVRL
+2654 
-2663 SIDGGKTWF
+2663 
-2672 DATQSATSGVWD
+2672 
-2684 YTWLTNVANGPHTLM
+2684 
-2699 VEASDKA
+2699 
-2706 GNKTTQKLDFTI
+2706 
-2718 DTILSEPTITLDSA
+2718 
-2732 DDSAAGDNITNVKMP
+2732 
-2747 GFTLGNIDAD
+2747 
-2757 VTKVVVTVAH
+2757 
-2767 DGKNQ
+2767 
-2772 QIELIKNGGV
+2772 
-2782 WRFTPGAA
+2782 
-2790 WTDGDYTL
+2790 
-2798 TVKVEDK
+2798 
-2805 AGNTNYSAPLTV
+2805 
-2817 TIDTQTSID
+2817 
-2826 RIELL
+2826 
-2831 NDTGIVG
+2831 
-2838 DNLTNEARPQFHIT
+2838 
-2852 VPTDVNS
+2852 
-2859 VQLSLDGGINWVN
+2859 
-2872 ATLTSDGV
+2872 
-2880 WEYIWPTD
+2880 
-2888 LVENTYTLTVKAT
+2888 
-2901 DVAGNT
+2901 
-2907 ATETL
+2907 
-2912 NFIIDTTLSTPTIT
+2912 
-2926 LDSADDSGTANDN
+2926 
-2939 KTNVKTPG
+2939 
-2947 FIIGGIDSD
+2947 
-2956 VTQVVVQVMR
+2956 
-2966 DGHSEEVELTQTN
+2966 
-2979 GQWRFVPGSAWTDGD
+2979 
-2994 YTLTVTVKDEAGN
+2994 
-3007 IRHSA
+3007 
-3012 PLTVTIDTQITID
+3012 
-3025 HIELVNDSG
+3025 
-3034 IPDDNLT
+3034 
-3041 NNVRPHFQVTVPTDV
+3041 
-3056 NVVRLS
+3056 VRLS

-3097 VEATDKAGNK
+3097 VEATDKAGNQ
-3107 TTQQLDFIID
+3107 TTQKLDFIID
-3117 TLLSEPTIVLDNT
+3117 TMLSEPTIVLDST

-3137 DNLTNVNKP
+3137 DNLTNANKP
-3146 TFLLG
+3146 TFILG

-3164 QHGGTKEV
+3164 QYGGTKEV

-3323 TIAMDSRDDTGAI
+3323 TITMDSRDDTGAI

-3348 TIGNIDADAH
+3348 TIGNIDSDAQ

-3411 TPLVVTV
+3411 TPLIVTV

-3467 NWVSATQ
+3467 NWVSAAQ

-3619 QIAIDRIELVND
+3619 QIAIDHIELVND

-3710 LNFTIDITLLTPT
+3710 LNFTIDITLMTPT

-3847 PVFDIH
+3847 PVFDIR

-4308 LRIEIDTQVQI
+4308 LKIEIDTQVQI

-4533 VTTPRF
+4533 VTKPRF

-4556 GVSYSVT
+4556 GVSYPVT

-4833 TLIGSTLPNTIVS
+4833 TLVGNTLPNAIVS

-4960 VLPALGNDGNYE
+4960 VLPALGNDGNYV

-5033 STLTIRNPQGVVI
+5033 STLTIRSPQGVVI

-5081 QQKEILIE
+5081 QQKDILIE

-5343 FDNALKDGEYS
+5343 FDNVLKDGEYS

-5397 NDSITSQTRPTFSIF
+5397 NDSITSQTRPTFSIS

-5579 DTHIKVFTSELDD
+5579 DTHIQVFTSELDD
-5592 NKSSSKTEWWSNS
+5592 NKSSSKTDWWSNS
-5605 DLITM
+5605 STITM
-5610 RGTGEIGATVSLI
+5610 RGMGEIGATVSLI

-5628 LATAVVAATG
+5628 LATAVVAANG
-5638 RWELSTDKLPE
+5638 QWELSTDQLPE
-5649 GTYDISLVIED
+5649 GKYDITLSIED
-5660 SAGNRWE
+5660 NAGNRKE
-5667 DVREIFIDRT
+5667 EVHEIFIDRT

-5701 AKSQLIITDSEGNT
+5701 AKSQLIITDSNGNT

-5752 VPLDIMKEVPVISLS
+5752 VSLDIMKEVPVISLS

-5865 AAGEDNGASDS
+5865 AAGEDNGVSDS

-5904 HNGVTDIYQAT
+5904 HNGVTDTYQAT

-5925 PAAWNDGNYTL
+5925 PAAWNDGTYTL

-5996 LRTEPSAAE
+5996 LRTVPSAAE
-6005 ESVVKVTAYS
+6005 ESVVKETAYS

-6113 VRGKTEDDINDSPST
+6113 ARGKTEDDINDSPST

>member
-247 AESNSGSKDDS
+247 TESNSGSKDDS

-626 TIAPV
+626 TVAPV
-631 PPTVSLEDYV
+631 PPTVSLEDFV

-1023 IPIVSLSPDSDSGIS
+1023 IPIVSLSPDSDSGVS

-1065 DAMSDTQIGVATQ
+1065 DAASDTQIGVATQ

-1109 KANSAIFDFTIDTTV
+1109 KANSAVFDFTIDTTV

-1212 NYSAP
+1212 SYSAP

-1385 TFTPPT
+1385 SFTPT
-1391 SWADG
+1391 GAWADG

-1436 GIPDDNLTNN
+1436 GIPNDNLTNN

-1474 ATQSATPGVWDYI
+1474 ATQSATPGAWDYI

-1496 YTLTVEATDE
+1496 YTLTVEATDK
-1506 AGNKATQTLDFT
+1506 AGNKTTQELDFT

-2127 LDNTDDSGTKGDH
+2127 LDSTDDSGTKGDN

-2323 TPVIVLD
+2323 VPVIVLN
-2330 SADDSGVHGDN
+2330 SADDTGVQGDN
-2341 MTNHTQP
+2341 MTNSTQP

-2373 TFDATKDAGGWTF
+2373 TFDATKGTGGWSF

-2447 PHFQVTV
+2447 LHFQVKV
-2454 PTDVNVV
+2454 PMDVN
-2461 RLSIDGG
+2461 
-2468 KTWFNATQSAT
+2468 
-2479 PGVWDYIWPDDV
+2479 
-2491 ADGGYTLT
+2491 
-2499 VEATDEAGNKA
+2499 E
-2510 TQTLDFTIDTTLS
+2510 
-2523 VPTLSLDSADDSGIA
+2523 
-2538 GDNITNVKTPGFTLN
+2538 
-2553 NIDTDVSRVIV
+2553 
-2564 EVMHN
+2564 
-2569 GIKQEVPLV
+2569 
-2578 QTGGQWRFAPTSDWA
+2578 
-2593 DGDYILTVK
+2593 
-2602 VEDRA
+2602 
-2607 GNVKQSAP
+2607 
-2615 LTVTVDTHIAIDRI
+2615 
-2629 ELVNDSGIPGDNL
+2629 
-2642 TNEARPHFQVTV
+2642 
-2654 PADVNGVRL
+2654 
-2663 SIDGGKTWF
+2663 
-2672 DATQSATSGVWD
+2672 
-2684 YTWLTNVANGPHTLM
+2684 
-2699 VEASDKA
+2699 
-2706 GNKTTQKLDFTI
+2706 
-2718 DTILSEPTITLDSA
+2718 
-2732 DDSAAGDNITNVKMP
+2732 
-2747 GFTLGNIDAD
+2747 
-2757 VTKVVVTVAH
+2757 
-2767 DGKNQ
+2767 
-2772 QIELIKNGGV
+2772 
-2782 WRFTPGAA
+2782 
-2790 WTDGDYTL
+2790 
-2798 TVKVEDK
+2798 
-2805 AGNTNYSAPLTV
+2805 
-2817 TIDTQTSID
+2817 
-2826 RIELL
+2826 
-2831 NDTGIVG
+2831 
-2838 DNLTNEARPQFHIT
+2838 
-2852 VPTDVNS
+2852 
-2859 VQLSLDGGINWVN
+2859 
-2872 ATLTSDGV
+2872 
-2880 WEYIWPTD
+2880 
-2888 LVENTYTLTVKAT
+2888 
-2901 DVAGNT
+2901 
-2907 ATETL
+2907 
-2912 NFIIDTTLSTPTIT
+2912 
-2926 LDSADDSGTANDN
+2926 
-2939 KTNVKTPG
+2939 
-2947 FIIGGIDSD
+2947 
-2956 VTQVVVQVMR
+2956 
-2966 DGHSEEVELTQTN
+2966 
-2979 GQWRFVPGSAWTDGD
+2979 
-2994 YTLTVTVKDEAGN
+2994 
-3007 IRHSA
+3007 
-3012 PLTVTIDTQITID
+3012 
-3025 HIELVNDSG
+3025 
-3034 IPDDNLT
+3034 
-3041 NNVRPHFQVTVPTDV
+3041 
-3056 NVVRLS
+3056 VRLS

-3097 VEATDKAGNK
+3097 VEATDKAGNQ
-3107 TTQQLDFIID
+3107 TTQKLDFIID
-3117 TLLSEPTIVLDNT
+3117 TLLSEPTIVLDST

-3137 DNLTNVNKP
+3137 DNLTNANKP
-3146 TFLLG
+3146 TFILG

-3164 QHGGTKEV
+3164 QYGGTKEV

-3323 TIAMDSRDDTGAI
+3323 TITMDSRDDTGAI

-3348 TIGNIDADAH
+3348 TIGNIDSDAQ

-3411 TPLVVTV
+3411 TPLIVTV

-3467 NWVSATQ
+3467 NWVSAAQ

-3619 QIAIDRIELVND
+3619 QIAIDHIELVND

-3710 LNFTIDITLLTPT
+3710 LNFTIDITLMTPT

-3847 PVFDIH
+3847 PVFDIR

-4533 VTTPRF
+4533 VTKPRF

-4556 GVSYSVT
+4556 GVSYPVT

-4833 TLIGSTLPNTIVS
+4833 TLVGNTLPNAIVS

-4960 VLPALGNDGNYE
+4960 VLPALGNDGNYV

-5294 SGSLDDLITNH
+5294 SGSLDDLITSH

-5373 VTIDTSTFIDNPAMV
+5373 VTIDTSTFIDNPVMM

-5397 NDSITSQTRPTFSIF
+5397 NDSITSQTRPAFSIY

-5475 TFNTTPV
+5475 TLNTTPV

-5537 NEKGHWQ
+5537 NDKGHWQ

-5579 DTHIKVFTSELDD
+5579 DTHIQVFTSELDD
-5592 NKSSSKTEWWSNS
+5592 NKSSSKTDWWSNS
-5605 DLITM
+5605 STITM
-5610 RGTGEIGATVSLI
+5610 RGMGEIGATVSLI

-5628 LATAVVAATG
+5628 LATAVVAANG
-5638 RWELSTDKLPE
+5638 QWELSTDQLPE
-5649 GTYDISLVIED
+5649 GKYDITLSIED
-5660 SAGNRWE
+5660 NAGNRKE
-5667 DVREIFIDRT
+5667 EVHEIFIDRT

-5701 AKSQLIITDSEGNT
+5701 AKSQLIITDSNGNT

-5752 VPLDIMKEVPVISLS
+5752 VSLDIMKEVPVISLS

-5865 AAGEDNGASDS
+5865 AAGEDNGVSDS

-5904 HNGVTDIYQAT
+5904 HNGVTDTYQAT

-5925 PAAWNDGNYTL
+5925 PAAWNDGTYTL

-5996 LRTEPSAAE
+5996 LRTVPSAAE
-6005 ESVVKVTAYS
+6005 ESVVKETAYS

-6113 VRGKTEDDINDSPST
+6113 ARGKTEDDINDSPST

>member
-153 FEVQNSSKQIEE
+153 FEVQNSSKQMEE
-165 MLQNFL
+165 MLQEFL

-303 TLTDGTYNLEAEAK
+303 TLTDGTYNLEAEAR

-418 KNETTDSIITDTIA
+418 KNETTDSIITDTIP

-532 YFSAEIETTNDSG
+532 YFSAEIETTDDSG

-725 EVVPPKAELDA
+725 EVVLPKAELDA

-1023 IPIVSLSPDSDSGIS
+1023 IPIVSLSPDSDSGIA

-1065 DAMSDTQIGVATQ
+1065 DAASDTQIGVATQ

-1109 KANSAIFDFTIDTTV
+1109 KANSAVFDFTIDTTV

-1178 LSHLNGSWLFIPGNT
+1178 LSHLNGSWLFTPGNT

-1212 NYSAP
+1212 NYSTP

-1270 NSWVQAT
+1270 HSWVQAT

-1318 VDTTLSVPVI
+1318 VDSTLSVPVI
-1328 VLDSADDTGIQGDN
+1328 VLNNADDTGIQGDN
-1342 MTNSTQPTFALQ
+1342 LTNRTQPTFALQ
-1354 HIDDDAV
+1354 QIDDDAV

-1385 TFTPPT
+1385 TFTPPAL
-1391 SWADG
+1391 WADG

-1436 GIPDDNLTNN
+1436 GIPNDNLTNN
-1446 VRPHFQVTVPTD
+1446 VRPQFQVTVPTD

-1474 ATQSATPGVWDYI
+1474 ATQGATPGAWDYI

-1496 YTLTVEATDE
+1496 YTLTVEATDK
-1506 AGNKATQTLDFT
+1506 AGNQTTQELDFT

-1591 DWADGDYILTVKV
+1591 DWGDGDYILTVKV

-1713 KLDFTID
+1713 KLDFIID
-1720 TILSEPTITLDSA
+1720 TLLSEPTIILDSA

-2004 EAGNIRH
+2004 EAGNIRY
-2011 SAPLTVTIDTQITI
+2011 SAPLTVTIDTQIAI

-2080 VWDYTWLADV
+2080 VWDYTWLTDV
-2090 GEGKHTLTVEA
+2090 ANGSHTLTVEA
-2101 TDKAGNK
+2101 TDAAGNK
-2108 TTQQLDFII
+2108 ATQNLEFNI
-2117 DTLLSEPTIV
+2117 DTLLSEPTIA
-2127 LDNTDDSGTKGDH
+2127 LDSTDDSGTKGDN
-2140 LTNVNKPTFLLGNI
+2140 LTNVNKPTFILGNI

-2178 DATGNWSVTP
+2178 GATGIWSVTP
-2188 TGTWAD
+2188 TGMWAD
-2194 GDYTLTVRVEDE
+2194 GSHTLTVRVEDE
-2206 AGNEKH
+2206 AGNVKY
-2212 SASLTVTVDTQI
+2212 SVPLTITVDTQI
-2224 TIDVIELVND
+2224 TIDDIELVND
-2234 NGIPGD
+2234 SGTKGD
-2240 NMTNDAHPQFR
+2240 NLTNDANPHFR
-2251 VTVPGDVN
+2251 ITVPGDVN

-2274 TQSATP
+2274 MQSSTS
-2280 GVWNYTWPGTV
+2280 GVWNYTWPKTLA
-2291 PDGDYTLNVKATDN
+2291 DDDYTLTVKATDN
-2305 AGNTVTE
+2305 AGNTVTR
-2312 TLHFTIDTTLS
+2312 TLDFTIDTTLS

-2330 SADDSGVHGDN
+2330 SADDTGVQGDN
-2341 MTNHTQP
+2341 MTNRTQP
-2348 TFALQHIDDDAV
+2348 TFNLQHIDDDAV

-2373 TFDATKDAGGWTF
+2373 TFDVTKDAGGWTF
-2386 TPTGAWA
+2386 TPPTSWGA
-2393 DGDYTLSVSVEDKAG
+2393 GDYTLSVSVEDKAG

-2447 PHFQVTV
+2447 PQFQVKV
-2454 PTDVNVV
+2454 PTDVN
-2461 RLSIDGG
+2461 
-2468 KTWFNATQSAT
+2468 
-2479 PGVWDYIWPDDV
+2479 
-2491 ADGGYTLT
+2491 
-2499 VEATDEAGNKA
+2499 E
-2510 TQTLDFTIDTTLS
+2510 
-2523 VPTLSLDSADDSGIA
+2523 
-2538 GDNITNVKTPGFTLN
+2538 
-2553 NIDTDVSRVIV
+2553 
-2564 EVMHN
+2564 
-2569 GIKQEVPLV
+2569 
-2578 QTGGQWRFAPTSDWA
+2578 
-2593 DGDYILTVK
+2593 
-2602 VEDRA
+2602 
-2607 GNVKQSAP
+2607 
-2615 LTVTVDTHIAIDRI
+2615 
-2629 ELVNDSGIPGDNL
+2629 
-2642 TNEARPHFQVTV
+2642 
-2654 PADVNGVRL
+2654 
-2663 SIDGGKTWF
+2663 
-2672 DATQSATSGVWD
+2672 
-2684 YTWLTNVANGPHTLM
+2684 
-2699 VEASDKA
+2699 
-2706 GNKTTQKLDFTI
+2706 
-2718 DTILSEPTITLDSA
+2718 
-2732 DDSAAGDNITNVKMP
+2732 
-2747 GFTLGNIDAD
+2747 
-2757 VTKVVVTVAH
+2757 
-2767 DGKNQ
+2767 
-2772 QIELIKNGGV
+2772 
-2782 WRFTPGAA
+2782 
-2790 WTDGDYTL
+2790 
-2798 TVKVEDK
+2798 
-2805 AGNTNYSAPLTV
+2805 
-2817 TIDTQTSID
+2817 
-2826 RIELL
+2826 
-2831 NDTGIVG
+2831 
-2838 DNLTNEARPQFHIT
+2838 
-2852 VPTDVNS
+2852 
-2859 VQLSLDGGINWVN
+2859 
-2872 ATLTSDGV
+2872 
-2880 WEYIWPTD
+2880 
-2888 LVENTYTLTVKAT
+2888 
-2901 DVAGNT
+2901 
-2907 ATETL
+2907 
-2912 NFIIDTTLSTPTIT
+2912 
-2926 LDSADDSGTANDN
+2926 
-2939 KTNVKTPG
+2939 
-2947 FIIGGIDSD
+2947 
-2956 VTQVVVQVMR
+2956 
-2966 DGHSEEVELTQTN
+2966 
-2979 GQWRFVPGSAWTDGD
+2979 
-2994 YTLTVTVKDEAGN
+2994 
-3007 IRHSA
+3007 
-3012 PLTVTIDTQITID
+3012 
-3025 HIELVNDSG
+3025 
-3034 IPDDNLT
+3034 
-3041 NNVRPHFQVTVPTDV
+3041 
-3056 NVVRLS
+3056 VRLS

-3097 VEATDKAGNK
+3097 VEATDKAGNQ
-3107 TTQQLDFIID
+3107 TTQKLDFIID
-3117 TLLSEPTIVLDNT
+3117 TLLSEPTIALDST

-3137 DNLTNVNKP
+3137 DNLTSVNKP
-3146 TFLLG
+3146 TFILG

-3187 TGTWADGDYTLTVRV
+3187 TGMWADGSHTLTVRV

-3213 PLTVTVDTQIT
+3213 PLTVTVDTHIA
-3224 IDVIELVND
+3224 IDDIELVND

-3305 NKTTQTLDFTID
+3305 NQTTQTLDFTID

-3390 ADGSYTLTVEVTDNA
+3390 ADGSYTLTVEVQDNA

-3411 TPLVVTV
+3411 TPLIVTV

-3467 NWVSATQ
+3467 NWVSAAQ

-3811 APLKVTIDGTLTTPV
+3811 APLKVTIDGSLTTPV

-3833 DSGTVGDRLTNHDR
+3833 DSGTVGDRLTKHDR
-3847 PVFDIH
+3847 PVFDIR

-3913 APFEVRIDTT
+3913 APLEVRIDTT

-3955 GDVVQVRVTLDG
+3955 GDVIQVRVTLDG

-3983 FDSPNTLVDGTY
+3983 FDTPNTLVDGTY
-3995 TLRVEATDEAG
+3995 TLRVEATDQAG

-4308 LRIEIDTQVQI
+4308 LKIEIDTQVQI

-4359 DGVNWTPISK
+4359 DGVNWTPVSK

-4375 EFTAGSALPDG
+4375 QFTAGSALSDG

-4491 DIAGNKIS
+4491 DIAGNRIS

-4508 IVSDP
+4508 VVSDP
-4513 SIDLLDADDT
+4513 RIDLLDADDT

-4533 VTTPRF
+4533 VTKPRF

-4556 GVSYSVT
+4556 GVSYPVT

-4617 ASDTGNS
+4617 ASDTGSS

-4656 GREVLKQTI
+4656 GREVLKHTI

-4723 DDQHEATSLRP
+4723 DDQYEATSLRP
-4734 EFKGFAEAFST
+4734 EFKGLAEAFST

-4833 TLIGSTLPNTIVS
+4833 TLVGNTLPNAIVS

-4960 VLPALGNDGNYE
+4960 VLPALGNDGNYV

-5081 QQKEILIE
+5081 QQKDILIE

-5294 SGSLDDLITNH
+5294 SGSLDDLITSH

-5373 VTIDTSTFIDNPAMV
+5373 VTIDTSTFIDNPVMM

-5397 NDSITSQTRPTFSIF
+5397 NDSITSQTRPAFSIY

-5475 TFNTTPV
+5475 TLNTTPV

-5537 NEKGHWQ
+5537 NDKGHWQ

-5579 DTHIKVFTSELDD
+5579 DTHIQVFTSELDD
-5592 NKSSSKTEWWSNS
+5592 NKSSSKTDWWSNS
-5605 DLITM
+5605 STITM
-5610 RGTGEIGATVSLI
+5610 RGMGEIGATVSLI

-5628 LATAVVAATG
+5628 LATAVVAANG
-5638 RWELSTDKLPE
+5638 QWELSTDQLPE
-5649 GTYDISLVIED
+5649 GKYDITLSIED
-5660 SAGNRWE
+5660 NAGNRKE
-5667 DVREIFIDRT
+5667 EVHEIFIDRT

-5701 AKSQLIITDSEGNT
+5701 AKSQLIITDSNGNT

-5752 VPLDIMKEVPVISLS
+5752 VPLDIMKETPVISLS

-5876 DNVTNHTQPKFTL
+5876 DNVTNHNHTQPKFTL

-5925 PAAWNDGNYTL
+5925 PAAWNDGTYTL

-5942 RAGNSQQSASLA
+5942 RAGNSLQSASLE

-5973 DDATATAVT
+5973 DDATPTAVT

-5996 LRTEPSAAE
+5996 LRTVPSAAE
-6005 ESVVKVTAYS
+6005 ESVVKETAYS

-6047 VSIMF
+6047 VSVMF

-6085 IDKDNDFLIKEK
+6085 IDKDDDFLIKEK

-6113 VRGKTEDDINDSPST
+6113 ARGKTEDDINDSPST
-6128 SSVGHNNNGAI
+6128 SSVGHNNGAI

>member
-418 KNETTDSIITDTIA
+418 KNETTDSIITDTIP

-1023 IPIVSLSPDSDSGIS
+1023 IPIVSLSPDSDSGIA

-1065 DAMSDTQIGVATQ
+1065 DAASDTQIGVATQ

-1109 KANSAIFDFTIDTTV
+1109 KANSAVFDFTIDTTV

-1178 LSHLNGSWLFIPGNT
+1178 LSHLNGSWLFTPGNT

-1385 TFTPPT
+1385 SFTPT
-1391 SWADG
+1391 GAWADG

-1474 ATQSATPGVWDYI
+1474 ATQSATPGAWDYI

-1496 YTLTVEATDE
+1496 YTLTVEATDK
-1506 AGNKATQTLDFT
+1506 AGNQTTQELDFT

-1637 IPGDNLTNEA
+1637 IPDDNLTNEA

-2011 SAPLTVTIDTQITI
+2011 SAPLTVTIDTQIAI

-2101 TDKAGNK
+2101 TDKAGNQ
-2108 TTQQLDFII
+2108 TTQKLDFII

-2127 LDNTDDSGTKGDH
+2127 LDSTDDSGTKGDN

-2194 GDYTLTVRVEDE
+2194 GDYTLTVRVEDD

-2330 SADDSGVHGDN
+2330 SADDTGIQGDN
-2341 MTNHTQP
+2341 MTNRTQP
-2348 TFALQHIDDDAV
+2348 TFNLQHIDDDAV

-2373 TFDATKDAGGWTF
+2373 TFDVTKDAGGWTF
-2386 TPTGAWA
+2386 TPPTSWGA
-2393 DGDYTLSVSVEDKAG
+2393 GDYTLSVSVEDKAG

-2447 PHFQVTV
+2447 PHFQVKV
-2454 PTDVNVV
+2454 PTDVN
-2461 RLSIDGG
+2461 
-2468 KTWFNATQSAT
+2468 
-2479 PGVWDYIWPDDV
+2479 
-2491 ADGGYTLT
+2491 
-2499 VEATDEAGNKA
+2499 E
-2510 TQTLDFTIDTTLS
+2510 
-2523 VPTLSLDSADDSGIA
+2523 
-2538 GDNITNVKTPGFTLN
+2538 
-2553 NIDTDVSRVIV
+2553 
-2564 EVMHN
+2564 
-2569 GIKQEVPLV
+2569 
-2578 QTGGQWRFAPTSDWA
+2578 
-2593 DGDYILTVK
+2593 
-2602 VEDRA
+2602 
-2607 GNVKQSAP
+2607 
-2615 LTVTVDTHIAIDRI
+2615 
-2629 ELVNDSGIPGDNL
+2629 
-2642 TNEARPHFQVTV
+2642 
-2654 PADVNGVRL
+2654 
-2663 SIDGGKTWF
+2663 
-2672 DATQSATSGVWD
+2672 
-2684 YTWLTNVANGPHTLM
+2684 
-2699 VEASDKA
+2699 
-2706 GNKTTQKLDFTI
+2706 
-2718 DTILSEPTITLDSA
+2718 
-2732 DDSAAGDNITNVKMP
+2732 
-2747 GFTLGNIDAD
+2747 
-2757 VTKVVVTVAH
+2757 
-2767 DGKNQ
+2767 
-2772 QIELIKNGGV
+2772 
-2782 WRFTPGAA
+2782 
-2790 WTDGDYTL
+2790 
-2798 TVKVEDK
+2798 
-2805 AGNTNYSAPLTV
+2805 
-2817 TIDTQTSID
+2817 
-2826 RIELL
+2826 
-2831 NDTGIVG
+2831 
-2838 DNLTNEARPQFHIT
+2838 
-2852 VPTDVNS
+2852 
-2859 VQLSLDGGINWVN
+2859 
-2872 ATLTSDGV
+2872 
-2880 WEYIWPTD
+2880 
-2888 LVENTYTLTVKAT
+2888 
-2901 DVAGNT
+2901 
-2907 ATETL
+2907 
-2912 NFIIDTTLSTPTIT
+2912 
-2926 LDSADDSGTANDN
+2926 
-2939 KTNVKTPG
+2939 
-2947 FIIGGIDSD
+2947 
-2956 VTQVVVQVMR
+2956 
-2966 DGHSEEVELTQTN
+2966 
-2979 GQWRFVPGSAWTDGD
+2979 
-2994 YTLTVTVKDEAGN
+2994 
-3007 IRHSA
+3007 
-3012 PLTVTIDTQITID
+3012 
-3025 HIELVNDSG
+3025 
-3034 IPDDNLT
+3034 
-3041 NNVRPHFQVTVPTDV
+3041 
-3056 NVVRLS
+3056 VRLS

-3097 VEATDKAGNK
+3097 VEATDKAGNQ
-3107 TTQQLDFIID
+3107 TTQKLDFIID
-3117 TLLSEPTIVLDNT
+3117 TLLSEPTIALDST

-3137 DNLTNVNKP
+3137 DNLTSVNKP
-3146 TFLLG
+3146 TFILG

-3187 TGTWADGDYTLTVRV
+3187 TGMWADGSHTLTVRV

-3213 PLTVTVDTQIT
+3213 PLTVTVDTHIA
-3224 IDVIELVND
+3224 IDDIELVND

-3305 NKTTQTLDFTID
+3305 NQTTQTLDFTID

-3390 ADGSYTLTVEVTDNA
+3390 ADGSYTLTVEVQDNA

-3411 TPLVVTV
+3411 TPLIVTV

-3467 NWVSATQ
+3467 NWVSAAQ

-3811 APLKVTIDGTLTTPV
+3811 APLKVTIDGSLTTPV

-3833 DSGTVGDRLTNHDR
+3833 DSGTVGDRLTKHDR
-3847 PVFDIH
+3847 PVFDIR

-3913 APFEVRIDTT
+3913 APLEVRIDTT

-3955 GDVVQVRVTLDG
+3955 GDVIQVRVTLDG

-3983 FDSPNTLVDGTY
+3983 FDTPNTLVDGTY
-3995 TLRVEATDEAG
+3995 TLRVEATDQAG

-4308 LRIEIDTQVQI
+4308 LKIEIDTQVQI

-4359 DGVNWTPISK
+4359 DGVNWTPVSK

-4375 EFTAGSALPDG
+4375 QFTAGSALSDG

-4491 DIAGNKIS
+4491 DIAGNRIS

-4508 IVSDP
+4508 VVSDP
-4513 SIDLLDADDT
+4513 RIDLLDADDT

-4533 VTTPRF
+4533 VTKPRF

-4556 GVSYSVT
+4556 GVSYPVT

-4617 ASDTGNS
+4617 ASDTGSS

-4656 GREVLKQTI
+4656 GREVLKHTI

-4723 DDQHEATSLRP
+4723 DDQYEATSLRP
-4734 EFKGFAEAFST
+4734 EFKGLAEAFST

-4833 TLIGSTLPNTIVS
+4833 TLVGNTLPNAIVS

-4945 EKAIAYTTGAGHWGV
+4945 EKAIAYTTGTGHWGV

-5253 TFNIHFSITD
+5253 KFNIHFSITD

-5294 SGSLDDLITNH
+5294 SGSLDDLITSH

-5373 VTIDTSTFIDNPAMV
+5373 VTIDTSTFIDNPVMM

-5397 NDSITSQTRPTFSIF
+5397 NDSITSQTRPAFSIY

-5475 TFNTTPV
+5475 TLNTTPV

-5537 NEKGHWQ
+5537 NDKGHWQ

-5579 DTHIKVFTSELDD
+5579 DTHIQVFTSELDD
-5592 NKSSSKTEWWSNS
+5592 NKSSSKTDWWSNS
-5605 DLITM
+5605 STITM
-5610 RGTGEIGATVSLI
+5610 RGMGEIGATVSLI

-5628 LATAVVAATG
+5628 LATAVVAANG
-5638 RWELSTDKLPE
+5638 QWELSTDQLPE
-5649 GTYDISLVIED
+5649 GKYDITLSIED
-5660 SAGNRWE
+5660 NAGNRKE
-5667 DVREIFIDRT
+5667 EVHEIFIDRT

-5701 AKSQLIITDSEGNT
+5701 AKSQLIITDSNGNT

-5752 VPLDIMKEVPVISLS
+5752 VPLDIMKETPVISLS

-5876 DNVTNHTQPKFTL
+5876 DNVTNHNHTQPKFTL

-5904 HNGVTDIYQAT
+5904 HNGVTDTYQAT

-5925 PAAWNDGNYTL
+5925 PAAWNDGTYTL

-5942 RAGNSQQSASLA
+5942 RAGNSLQSASLE

-5973 DDATATAVT
+5973 DDATPTAVT

-5996 LRTEPSAAE
+5996 LRTVPSAAE
-6005 ESVVKVTAYS
+6005 ESVVKETAYS

-6047 VSIMF
+6047 VSVMF

-6085 IDKDNDFLIKEK
+6085 IDKDDDFLIKEK

-6113 VRGKTEDDINDSPST
+6113 ARGKTEDDINDSPST

>member
-418 KNETTDSIITDTIA
+418 KNETTDSIITDTIP

-956 YSTVKLYIDGA
+956 YSTVKLYVDGA

-1023 IPIVSLSPDSDSGIS
+1023 IPIVSLSPDSDSGIA
-1038 DDNLTNIVKPT
+1038 DDNLTNIVNPT

-1065 DAMSDTQIGVATQ
+1065 DAASDTQIGVATQ

-1109 KANSAIFDFTIDTTV
+1109 KANSAVFDFTIDTTV

-1178 LSHLNGSWLFIPGNT
+1178 LSHLNGSWLFTPGNT

-1212 NYSAP
+1212 SYSAP

-1385 TFTPPT
+1385 SFTPT
-1391 SWADG
+1391 GAWADG

-1436 GIPDDNLTNN
+1436 GIPNDNLTNN

-1496 YTLTVEATDE
+1496 YTLTVEATDK
-1506 AGNKATQTLDFT
+1506 AGNKTTQELDFT

-1637 IPGDNLTNEA
+1637 IPDDNLTNEA

-2127 LDNTDDSGTKGDH
+2127 LDSTDDSGTKGDN

-2178 DATGNWSVTP
+2178 GATGNWSVTP

-2330 SADDSGVHGDN
+2330 SADDTGIQGDN
-2341 MTNHTQP
+2341 MTNRTQP
-2348 TFALQHIDDDAV
+2348 TFNLQHIDDDAV

-2386 TPTGAWA
+2386 TPPTSWGA
-2393 DGDYTLSVSVEDKAG
+2393 GDYTLSVSVEDKAG

-2447 PHFQVTV
+2447 PHFQVKV
-2454 PTDVNVV
+2454 PTDVN
-2461 RLSIDGG
+2461 
-2468 KTWFNATQSAT
+2468 
-2479 PGVWDYIWPDDV
+2479 
-2491 ADGGYTLT
+2491 
-2499 VEATDEAGNKA
+2499 E
-2510 TQTLDFTIDTTLS
+2510 
-2523 VPTLSLDSADDSGIA
+2523 
-2538 GDNITNVKTPGFTLN
+2538 
-2553 NIDTDVSRVIV
+2553 
-2564 EVMHN
+2564 
-2569 GIKQEVPLV
+2569 
-2578 QTGGQWRFAPTSDWA
+2578 
-2593 DGDYILTVK
+2593 
-2602 VEDRA
+2602 
-2607 GNVKQSAP
+2607 
-2615 LTVTVDTHIAIDRI
+2615 
-2629 ELVNDSGIPGDNL
+2629 
-2642 TNEARPHFQVTV
+2642 
-2654 PADVNGVRL
+2654 
-2663 SIDGGKTWF
+2663 
-2672 DATQSATSGVWD
+2672 
-2684 YTWLTNVANGPHTLM
+2684 
-2699 VEASDKA
+2699 
-2706 GNKTTQKLDFTI
+2706 
-2718 DTILSEPTITLDSA
+2718 
-2732 DDSAAGDNITNVKMP
+2732 
-2747 GFTLGNIDAD
+2747 
-2757 VTKVVVTVAH
+2757 
-2767 DGKNQ
+2767 
-2772 QIELIKNGGV
+2772 
-2782 WRFTPGAA
+2782 
-2790 WTDGDYTL
+2790 
-2798 TVKVEDK
+2798 
-2805 AGNTNYSAPLTV
+2805 
-2817 TIDTQTSID
+2817 
-2826 RIELL
+2826 
-2831 NDTGIVG
+2831 
-2838 DNLTNEARPQFHIT
+2838 
-2852 VPTDVNS
+2852 
-2859 VQLSLDGGINWVN
+2859 
-2872 ATLTSDGV
+2872 
-2880 WEYIWPTD
+2880 
-2888 LVENTYTLTVKAT
+2888 
-2901 DVAGNT
+2901 
-2907 ATETL
+2907 
-2912 NFIIDTTLSTPTIT
+2912 
-2926 LDSADDSGTANDN
+2926 
-2939 KTNVKTPG
+2939 
-2947 FIIGGIDSD
+2947 
-2956 VTQVVVQVMR
+2956 
-2966 DGHSEEVELTQTN
+2966 
-2979 GQWRFVPGSAWTDGD
+2979 
-2994 YTLTVTVKDEAGN
+2994 
-3007 IRHSA
+3007 
-3012 PLTVTIDTQITID
+3012 
-3025 HIELVNDSG
+3025 
-3034 IPDDNLT
+3034 
-3041 NNVRPHFQVTVPTDV
+3041 
-3056 NVVRLS
+3056 VRLS

-3097 VEATDKAGNK
+3097 VEATDKAGNQ
-3107 TTQQLDFIID
+3107 TTQKLDFIID
-3117 TLLSEPTIVLDNT
+3117 TMLSEPTIVLDST

-3137 DNLTNVNKP
+3137 DNLTNANKP
-3146 TFLLG
+3146 TFILG

-3275 GTAGIWDYTWPKDVT
+3275 GTAGTWDYTWPKDVT

-3348 TIGNIDADAH
+3348 TIGNIDSDAQ

-3411 TPLVVTV
+3411 TPLIVTV

-3619 QIAIDRIELVND
+3619 QIAIDHIELVND

-3692 HTLTV
+3692 HTLIV
-3697 EVTDGAGNKMTET
+3697 EVTDGAGNKMTGT
-3710 LNFTIDITLLTPT
+3710 LDFTIDITLLTPT

-3847 PVFDIH
+3847 PVFDIR
-3853 QVDSDVTRVM
+3853 QIDSDVTRVM

-3913 APFEVRIDTT
+3913 APLEVRIDTT

-4259 VVHIDGRDYTI
+4259 VVHLDGRDYTI
-4270 ENTGGN
+4270 ENKGGN

-4308 LRIEIDTQVQI
+4308 LKIEIDTQVQI

-4375 EFTAGSALPDG
+4375 QFTAGSALPDG

-4446 EPLQSVT
+4446 EQLQSVT

-4533 VTTPRF
+4533 VTKPRF

-4556 GVSYSVT
+4556 GVSYPVT

-4617 ASDTGNS
+4617 ASDTGSS

-4656 GREVLKQTI
+4656 GREVLKHTI

-4723 DDQHEATSLRP
+4723 DDQYEATSLRP
-4734 EFKGFAEAFST
+4734 EFKGLAEAFST

-4960 VLPALGNDGNYE
+4960 VLPA
-4972 LTFKVEDVAGNIREF
+4972 
-4987 GPQNVILDTVISP
+4987 
-5000 LTVVLREADDSG
+5000 
-5012 KVGDWITNKS
+5012 
-5022 HVTIDGTAEAG
+5022 
-5033 STLTIRNPQGVVI
+5033 
-5046 ATLVV
+5046 
-5051 GNDGRWSAE
+5051 
-5060 LDLREGSNAFVVV
+5060 
-5073 SEDKAGNS
+5073 
-5081 QQKEILIE
+5081 
-5089 HDTQIE
+5089 
-5095 ISDISLS
+5095 
-5102 RDTNSGDKY
+5102 
-5111 DLITNNKSP
+5111 
-5120 VLVAMTDPGATVQVY
+5120 
-5135 INGVLQGTV
+5135 
-5144 EASSS
+5144 
-5149 GNISYTM
+5149 
-5156 PANSADG
+5156 
-5163 EYQVQ
+5163 
-5168 FVATDT
+5168 
-5174 AGNRVE
+5174 
-5180 SAITTVTIDSQIAVF
+5180 
-5195 DIDEDSLPALSN
+5195 
-5207 NRALSVSGVGEAGSQ
+5207 
-5222 VSIFVDGKLVNVV
+5222 
-5235 MVEADGTWRA
+5235 
-5245 PILLQDDG
+5245 
-5253 TFNIHFSITD
+5253 
-5263 VAGNTEVS
+5263 
-5271 KDYSVDVDSST
+5271 
-5282 DFPTL
+5282 
-5287 NLEDASN
+5287 
-5294 SGSLDDLITNH
+5294 
-5305 NKPVLVGT
+5305 
-5313 AEAGATIH
+5313 
-5321 IYVDEKIVANVLV
+5321 
-5334 LEDGTWSYQ
+5334 
-5343 FDNALKDGEYS
+5343 
-5354 IRVVAE
+5354 
-5360 DPAGNTAESPRLL
+5360 
-5373 VTIDTSTFIDNPAMV
+5373 
-5388 AGSDNGIFS
+5388 
-5397 NDSITSQTRPTFSIF
+5397 
-5412 GEMNQSVQI
+5412 
-5421 FIDGV
+5421 
-5426 LVDTITVTDRNQV
+5426 
-5439 YRPESPLGDGSHSIY
+5439 
-5454 YVITDKAGNTA
+5454 
-5465 TSKTLNFTID
+5465 
-5475 TFNTTPV
+5475 
-5482 AIDSIGGQ
+5482 
-5490 TLAEMTGS
+5490 
-5498 DGKIYIT
+5498 
-5505 DTTRNLLFSGSA
+5505 
-5517 EPNSKIEIIIN
+5517 
-5528 GLNVGEVWV
+5528 
-5537 NEKGHWQ
+5537 
-5544 MPVNP
+5544 
-5549 LYFTE
+5549 
-5554 GQLDIT
+5554 
-5560 VKSTDRAGNVNQE
+5560 
-5573 KYSIWV
+5573 
-5579 DTHIKVFTSELDD
+5579 
-5592 NKSSSKTEWWSNS
+5592 
-5605 DLITM
+5605 
-5610 RGTGEIGATVSLI
+5610 
-5623 VAGVT
+5623 
-5628 LATAVVAATG
+5628 
-5638 RWELSTDKLPE
+5638 
-5649 GTYDISLVIED
+5649 
-5660 SAGNRWE
+5660 
-5667 DVREIFIDRT
+5667 
-5677 PPNAPVVTYS
+5677 
-5687 DIVNDLIIMQGTAE
+5687 
-5701 AKSQLIITDSEGNT
+5701 
-5715 YTLTV
+5715 
-5720 PDNGKWSMAIPYPSE
+5720 
-5735 GKFTITSVD
+5735 
-5744 AIGNRSDD
+5744 
-5752 VPLDIMKEVPVISLS
+5752 
-5767 PDSDSGTVGDNIT
+5767 
-5780 RDKQPTFI
+5780 
-5788 IGNLESDV
+5788 
-5796 VVVQVDINGTVYNA
+5796 
-5810 EKNADGVWFFTPGT
+5810 
-5824 PLADG
+5824 
-5829 SYTISVI
+5829 
-5836 ASDAAGN
+5836 
-5843 QKNSLPITVTIDST
+5843 
-5857 LTVPEIAL
+5857 
-5865 AAGEDNGASDS
+5865 
-5876 DNVTNHTQPKFTL
+5876 
-5889 QHIDADV
+5889 
-5896 TGVTVNVT
+5896 
-5904 HNGVTDIYQAT
+5904 
-5915 QGADGWTFTP
+5915 
-5925 PAAWNDGNYTL
+5925 
-5936 SVTVVD
+5936 
-5942 RAGNSQQSASLA
+5942 
-5954 VTVDSTVTVTADSQ
+5954 
-5968 HDDAS
+5968 
-5973 DDATATAVT
+5973 
-5982 PPESE
+5982 
-5987 TVNAESATH
+5987 
-5996 LRTEPSAAE
+5996 
-6005 ESVVKVTAYS
+6005 
-6015 ITLLN
+6015 
-6020 ADSGD
+6020 
-6025 EIDRSIS
+6025 
-6032 QTPSFEISV
+6032 
-6041 PENIVN
+6041 
-6047 VSIMF
+6047 
-6052 EGEEFTLPI
+6052 
-6061 TNQKAIFEVPLSLED
+6061 
-6076 GEYTMDVKF
+6076 
-6085 IDKDNDFLIKEK
+6085 
-6097 TFSVDH
+6097 
-6103 SSADIVNAMN
+6103 
-6113 VRGKTEDDINDSPST
+6113 
-6128 SSVGHNNNGAI
+6128 
-6139 DVFAVNEV
+6139 
-6147 TLPVDN
+6147 
-6153 QEEHA
+6153 

>member
-303 TLTDGTYNLEAEAK
+303 TLTDGAYNLEAEAK

-418 KNETTDSIITDTIA
+418 KNETTDSIITDTIP

-631 PPTVSLEDYV
+631 PPTVSLEDFV

-1023 IPIVSLSPDSDSGIS
+1023 IPIVSLSPDSDSGIA

-1109 KANSAIFDFTIDTTV
+1109 KANSAVFDFTIDTTV

-1178 LSHLNGSWLFIPGNT
+1178 LSHLNGSWLFTPGNT

-1212 NYSAP
+1212 SYSAP

-1328 VLDSADDTGIQGDN
+1328 VLNSADDTGVQGDN
-1342 MTNSTQPTFALQ
+1342 MTNRTQPTFALQ

-1474 ATQSATPGVWDYI
+1474 ATQSATPGAWDYI

-1496 YTLTVEATDE
+1496 YTLTVEATDK
-1506 AGNKATQTLDFT
+1506 AGNKTTQELDFT

-1713 KLDFTID
+1713 KLDFIID
-1720 TILSEPTITLDSA
+1720 TLLSEPTITLDSA

-2127 LDNTDDSGTKGDH
+2127 LDSTDDSGTKGDN

-2323 TPVIVLD
+2323 VPVIVLN
-2330 SADDSGVHGDN
+2330 SADDTGVQGDN
-2341 MTNHTQP
+2341 MTNSTQP

-2373 TFDATKDAGGWTF
+2373 TFDATKGVGGWSF

-2447 PHFQVTV
+2447 PHFQVKV
-2454 PTDVNVV
+2454 PTDVN
-2461 RLSIDGG
+2461 
-2468 KTWFNATQSAT
+2468 
-2479 PGVWDYIWPDDV
+2479 
-2491 ADGGYTLT
+2491 
-2499 VEATDEAGNKA
+2499 E
-2510 TQTLDFTIDTTLS
+2510 
-2523 VPTLSLDSADDSGIA
+2523 
-2538 GDNITNVKTPGFTLN
+2538 
-2553 NIDTDVSRVIV
+2553 
-2564 EVMHN
+2564 
-2569 GIKQEVPLV
+2569 
-2578 QTGGQWRFAPTSDWA
+2578 
-2593 DGDYILTVK
+2593 
-2602 VEDRA
+2602 
-2607 GNVKQSAP
+2607 
-2615 LTVTVDTHIAIDRI
+2615 
-2629 ELVNDSGIPGDNL
+2629 
-2642 TNEARPHFQVTV
+2642 
-2654 PADVNGVRL
+2654 
-2663 SIDGGKTWF
+2663 
-2672 DATQSATSGVWD
+2672 
-2684 YTWLTNVANGPHTLM
+2684 
-2699 VEASDKA
+2699 
-2706 GNKTTQKLDFTI
+2706 
-2718 DTILSEPTITLDSA
+2718 
-2732 DDSAAGDNITNVKMP
+2732 
-2747 GFTLGNIDAD
+2747 
-2757 VTKVVVTVAH
+2757 
-2767 DGKNQ
+2767 
-2772 QIELIKNGGV
+2772 
-2782 WRFTPGAA
+2782 
-2790 WTDGDYTL
+2790 
-2798 TVKVEDK
+2798 
-2805 AGNTNYSAPLTV
+2805 
-2817 TIDTQTSID
+2817 
-2826 RIELL
+2826 
-2831 NDTGIVG
+2831 
-2838 DNLTNEARPQFHIT
+2838 
-2852 VPTDVNS
+2852 
-2859 VQLSLDGGINWVN
+2859 
-2872 ATLTSDGV
+2872 
-2880 WEYIWPTD
+2880 
-2888 LVENTYTLTVKAT
+2888 
-2901 DVAGNT
+2901 
-2907 ATETL
+2907 
-2912 NFIIDTTLSTPTIT
+2912 
-2926 LDSADDSGTANDN
+2926 
-2939 KTNVKTPG
+2939 
-2947 FIIGGIDSD
+2947 
-2956 VTQVVVQVMR
+2956 
-2966 DGHSEEVELTQTN
+2966 
-2979 GQWRFVPGSAWTDGD
+2979 
-2994 YTLTVTVKDEAGN
+2994 
-3007 IRHSA
+3007 
-3012 PLTVTIDTQITID
+3012 
-3025 HIELVNDSG
+3025 
-3034 IPDDNLT
+3034 
-3041 NNVRPHFQVTVPTDV
+3041 
-3056 NVVRLS
+3056 VRLS

-3097 VEATDKAGNK
+3097 VEATDKAGNQ
-3107 TTQQLDFIID
+3107 TTQKLDFIID
-3117 TLLSEPTIVLDNT
+3117 TMLSEPTIVLDST

-3137 DNLTNVNKP
+3137 DNLTNANKP
-3146 TFLLG
+3146 TFILG

-3164 QHGGTKEV
+3164 QYGGTKEV

-3323 TIAMDSRDDTGAI
+3323 TITMDSRDDTGAI

-3348 TIGNIDADAH
+3348 TIGNIDSDAQ

-3411 TPLVVTV
+3411 TPLIVTV

-3467 NWVSATQ
+3467 NWVSAAQ

-3619 QIAIDRIELVND
+3619 QIAIDHIELVND

-3710 LNFTIDITLLTPT
+3710 LNFTIDITLMTPT

-3847 PVFDIH
+3847 PVFDIR

-3995 TLRVEATDEAG
+3995 TLRVEATD
-4006 NIANKDLVF
+4006 
-4015 NIDTN
+4015 
-4020 IQVPTIALDAGQD
+4020 
-4033 TGANTADNITNISRP
+4033 
-4048 TFTIGNVDPDVIKVV
+4048 
-4063 VTIDGHDYNATK
+4063 
-4075 VGAGWQFTPGNAIPD
+4075 
-4090 GSYNITV
+4090 
-4097 TVEDKAGNTATSKPL
+4097 
-4112 PVVIDTTAEIES
+4112 
-4124 VTLVT
+4124 
-4129 DSGDSDVDNIT
+4129 
-4140 KVDKPQ
+4140 
-4146 FSIVTADDITHVRV
+4146 
-4160 KIDNAANW
+4160 
-4168 IELTKGGDGRWI
+4168 
-4180 FNVGSALPDGQHT
+4180 
-4193 LLVDVTDIAG
+4193 
-4203 NVAQETLQ
+4203 
-4211 FTIDTTLREP
+4211 
-4221 TIVLDPTHDTGDDTN
+4221 
-4236 DNLTRINKPVFII
+4236 
-4249 GNVDNDVSHI
+4249 
-4259 VVHIDGRDYTI
+4259 
-4270 ENTGGN
+4270 
-4276 LTFTPDQ
+4276 
-4283 PLSDGQHTISV
+4283 
-4294 TVTDIAGNTKTSAE
+4294 
-4308 LRIEIDTQVQI
+4308 
-4319 DSVTLTTDS
+4319 
-4328 GVNDHDN
+4328 
-4335 VTNAT
+4335 
-4340 RPSFEIAT
+4340 
-4348 PDDVTS
+4348 
-4354 VLVSF
+4354 
-4359 DGVNWTPISK
+4359 
-4369 NAAGQW
+4369 
-4375 EFTAGSALPDG
+4375 
-4386 HYTLHVQAT
+4386 
-4395 DRAGNTANSTLGFT
+4395 
-4409 VDTQIDGLSVVMLD
+4409 
-4423 DAGKDSTDG
+4423 
-4432 ITNITSPRFEISAR
+4432 
-4446 EPLQSVT
+4446 
-4453 VILNGKSSTLTQGAG
+4453 
-4468 NKWLFTPDTPL
+4468 
-4479 VDGTYKIEIVAE
+4479 
-4491 DIAGNKIS
+4491 
-4499 KEVSFTIDT
+4499 
-4508 IVSDP
+4508 
-4513 SIDLLDADDT
+4513 
-4523 GESAVDNITS
+4523 
-4533 VTTPRF
+4533 
-4539 VIGNVPADI
+4539 
-4548 DTVVIRIN
+4548 
-4556 GVSYSVT
+4556 
-4563 ANGNNLW
+4563 
-4570 EFQVPVAL
+4570 
-4578 NDGVYEAVVVF
+4578 
-4589 RDIAGNTSE
+4589 
-4598 TKLPF
+4598 
-4603 TIDTTTS
+4603 
-4610 VSVRMEP
+4610 
-4617 ASDTGNS
+4617 
-4624 NSDNLTNKQNPKF
+4624 
-4637 EGTAEPN
+4637 
-4644 AKLVITI
+4644 
-4651 VDDKS
+4651 
-4656 GREVLKQTI
+4656 
-4665 TVGADGN
+4665 
-4672 WSVTPNILPDGMYTI
+4672 
-4687 NVVATDVAGNTAQTQ
+4687 
-4702 ERFTIDTVTIDPTI
+4702 
-4716 RLSDPSI
+4716 
-4723 DDQHEATSLRP
+4723 
-4734 EFKGFAEAFST
+4734 
-4745 IMIQWDGKVVGS
+4745 
-4757 ANANANGEWSWTP
+4757 
-4770 PSVLA
+4770 
-4775 PGSYVVSIVAKDKA
+4775 
-4789 GNESSQ
+4789 
-4795 VDFPVVI
+4795 
-4802 PVIDVTPPTIKLSE
+4802 
-4816 ESDSGALGDF
+4816 
-4826 TTNNKTP
+4826 
-4833 TLIGSTLPNTIVS
+4833 
-4846 IYVDGVK
+4846 
-4853 VGEAT
+4853 
-4858 ADTAGRY
+4858 
-4865 TFQLSEMKDGHY
+4865 
-4877 VVQVGIVNP
+4877 
-4886 RDNSELRS
+4886 
-4894 TAVDVTIDTEVAELV
+4894 
-4909 WNISGMHE
+4909 
-4917 GGYINTVTPE
+4917 
-4927 IGGTSE
+4927 
-4933 PNSKITIFVNGV
+4933 
-4945 EKAIAYTTGAGHWGV
+4945 
-4960 VLPALGNDGNYE
+4960 
-4972 LTFKVEDVAGNIREF
+4972 
-4987 GPQNVILDTVISP
+4987 
-5000 LTVVLREADDSG
+5000 
-5012 KVGDWITNKS
+5012 
-5022 HVTIDGTAEAG
+5022 
-5033 STLTIRNPQGVVI
+5033 
-5046 ATLVV
+5046 
-5051 GNDGRWSAE
+5051 
-5060 LDLREGSNAFVVV
+5060 
-5073 SEDKAGNS
+5073 
-5081 QQKEILIE
+5081 
-5089 HDTQIE
+5089 
-5095 ISDISLS
+5095 
-5102 RDTNSGDKY
+5102 
-5111 DLITNNKSP
+5111 
-5120 VLVAMTDPGATVQVY
+5120 
-5135 INGVLQGTV
+5135 
-5144 EASSS
+5144 
-5149 GNISYTM
+5149 
-5156 PANSADG
+5156 
-5163 EYQVQ
+5163 
-5168 FVATDT
+5168 
-5174 AGNRVE
+5174 
-5180 SAITTVTIDSQIAVF
+5180 
-5195 DIDEDSLPALSN
+5195 
-5207 NRALSVSGVGEAGSQ
+5207 
-5222 VSIFVDGKLVNVV
+5222 
-5235 MVEADGTWRA
+5235 
-5245 PILLQDDG
+5245 
-5253 TFNIHFSITD
+5253 
-5263 VAGNTEVS
+5263 
-5271 KDYSVDVDSST
+5271 
-5282 DFPTL
+5282 
-5287 NLEDASN
+5287 
-5294 SGSLDDLITNH
+5294 
-5305 NKPVLVGT
+5305 
-5313 AEAGATIH
+5313 
-5321 IYVDEKIVANVLV
+5321 
-5334 LEDGTWSYQ
+5334 
-5343 FDNALKDGEYS
+5343 
-5354 IRVVAE
+5354 
-5360 DPAGNTAESPRLL
+5360 
-5373 VTIDTSTFIDNPAMV
+5373 
-5388 AGSDNGIFS
+5388 
-5397 NDSITSQTRPTFSIF
+5397 
-5412 GEMNQSVQI
+5412 
-5421 FIDGV
+5421 
-5426 LVDTITVTDRNQV
+5426 
-5439 YRPESPLGDGSHSIY
+5439 
-5454 YVITDKAGNTA
+5454 
-5465 TSKTLNFTID
+5465 
-5475 TFNTTPV
+5475 
-5482 AIDSIGGQ
+5482 
-5490 TLAEMTGS
+5490 
-5498 DGKIYIT
+5498 
-5505 DTTRNLLFSGSA
+5505 
-5517 EPNSKIEIIIN
+5517 
-5528 GLNVGEVWV
+5528 
-5537 NEKGHWQ
+5537 
-5544 MPVNP
+5544 
-5549 LYFTE
+5549 
-5554 GQLDIT
+5554 
-5560 VKSTDRAGNVNQE
+5560 
-5573 KYSIWV
+5573 
-5579 DTHIKVFTSELDD
+5579 
-5592 NKSSSKTEWWSNS
+5592 
-5605 DLITM
+5605 
-5610 RGTGEIGATVSLI
+5610 
-5623 VAGVT
+5623 
-5628 LATAVVAATG
+5628 
-5638 RWELSTDKLPE
+5638 
-5649 GTYDISLVIED
+5649 
-5660 SAGNRWE
+5660 
-5667 DVREIFIDRT
+5667 
-5677 PPNAPVVTYS
+5677 
-5687 DIVNDLIIMQGTAE
+5687 
-5701 AKSQLIITDSEGNT
+5701 
-5715 YTLTV
+5715 
-5720 PDNGKWSMAIPYPSE
+5720 
-5735 GKFTITSVD
+5735 
-5744 AIGNRSDD
+5744 
-5752 VPLDIMKEVPVISLS
+5752 
-5767 PDSDSGTVGDNIT
+5767 
-5780 RDKQPTFI
+5780 
-5788 IGNLESDV
+5788 
-5796 VVVQVDINGTVYNA
+5796 
-5810 EKNADGVWFFTPGT
+5810 
-5824 PLADG
+5824 
-5829 SYTISVI
+5829 
-5836 ASDAAGN
+5836 
-5843 QKNSLPITVTIDST
+5843 
-5857 LTVPEIAL
+5857 
-5865 AAGEDNGASDS
+5865 
-5876 DNVTNHTQPKFTL
+5876 
-5889 QHIDADV
+5889 
-5896 TGVTVNVT
+5896 
-5904 HNGVTDIYQAT
+5904 
-5915 QGADGWTFTP
+5915 
-5925 PAAWNDGNYTL
+5925 
-5936 SVTVVD
+5936 
-5942 RAGNSQQSASLA
+5942 
-5954 VTVDSTVTVTADSQ
+5954 
-5968 HDDAS
+5968 
-5973 DDATATAVT
+5973 
-5982 PPESE
+5982 
-5987 TVNAESATH
+5987 
-5996 LRTEPSAAE
+5996 
-6005 ESVVKVTAYS
+6005 
-6015 ITLLN
+6015 
-6020 ADSGD
+6020 
-6025 EIDRSIS
+6025 
-6032 QTPSFEISV
+6032 
-6041 PENIVN
+6041 
-6047 VSIMF
+6047 
-6052 EGEEFTLPI
+6052 
-6061 TNQKAIFEVPLSLED
+6061 
-6076 GEYTMDVKF
+6076 
-6085 IDKDNDFLIKEK
+6085 
-6097 TFSVDH
+6097 
-6103 SSADIVNAMN
+6103 
-6113 VRGKTEDDINDSPST
+6113 
-6128 SSVGHNNNGAI
+6128 
-6139 DVFAVNEV
+6139 
-6147 TLPVDN
+6147 
-6153 QEEHA
+6153 

>member
-418 KNETTDSIITDTIA
+418 KNETTDSIITDTIP

-1065 DAMSDTQIGVATQ
+1065 DAASDTQIGVATQ

-1109 KANSAIFDFTIDTTV
+1109 KANSAVFDFTIDTTV

-1178 LSHLNGSWLFIPGNT
+1178 LSHLNGSWLFTPGNT

-1212 NYSAP
+1212 SYSAP

-1385 TFTPPT
+1385 SFTPT
-1391 SWADG
+1391 GAWADG

-1436 GIPDDNLTNN
+1436 GIPNDNLTNN

-1474 ATQSATPGVWDYI
+1474 ATQSATPGAWDYI

-1496 YTLTVEATDE
+1496 YTLTVEATDK
-1506 AGNKATQTLDFT
+1506 AGNKTTQELDFT

-2011 SAPLTVTIDTQITI
+2011 SAPLTVTIDTQIAI

-2037 DDNLTNN
+2037 NDNLTNN

-2108 TTQQLDFII
+2108 TTQKLDFII

-2127 LDNTDDSGTKGDH
+2127 LDSTDDSGTKGDN

-2206 AGNEKH
+2206 AGNVKY

-2234 NGIPGD
+2234 SGTRGD
-2240 NMTNDAHPQFR
+2240 NLTNDANPHFR
-2251 VTVPGDVN
+2251 ITVPGDVN

-2274 TQSATP
+2274 TQSVTP

-2341 MTNHTQP
+2341 MTNRTQP
-2348 TFALQHIDDDAV
+2348 TFALQQIDDDAV

-2373 TFDATKDAGGWTF
+2373 TFDATKGTGGWTF

-2447 PHFQVTV
+2447 PHFQVKV
-2454 PTDVNVV
+2454 PTDVN
-2461 RLSIDGG
+2461 
-2468 KTWFNATQSAT
+2468 
-2479 PGVWDYIWPDDV
+2479 
-2491 ADGGYTLT
+2491 
-2499 VEATDEAGNKA
+2499 E
-2510 TQTLDFTIDTTLS
+2510 
-2523 VPTLSLDSADDSGIA
+2523 
-2538 GDNITNVKTPGFTLN
+2538 
-2553 NIDTDVSRVIV
+2553 
-2564 EVMHN
+2564 
-2569 GIKQEVPLV
+2569 
-2578 QTGGQWRFAPTSDWA
+2578 
-2593 DGDYILTVK
+2593 
-2602 VEDRA
+2602 
-2607 GNVKQSAP
+2607 
-2615 LTVTVDTHIAIDRI
+2615 
-2629 ELVNDSGIPGDNL
+2629 
-2642 TNEARPHFQVTV
+2642 
-2654 PADVNGVRL
+2654 
-2663 SIDGGKTWF
+2663 
-2672 DATQSATSGVWD
+2672 
-2684 YTWLTNVANGPHTLM
+2684 
-2699 VEASDKA
+2699 
-2706 GNKTTQKLDFTI
+2706 
-2718 DTILSEPTITLDSA
+2718 
-2732 DDSAAGDNITNVKMP
+2732 
-2747 GFTLGNIDAD
+2747 
-2757 VTKVVVTVAH
+2757 
-2767 DGKNQ
+2767 
-2772 QIELIKNGGV
+2772 
-2782 WRFTPGAA
+2782 
-2790 WTDGDYTL
+2790 
-2798 TVKVEDK
+2798 
-2805 AGNTNYSAPLTV
+2805 
-2817 TIDTQTSID
+2817 
-2826 RIELL
+2826 
-2831 NDTGIVG
+2831 
-2838 DNLTNEARPQFHIT
+2838 
-2852 VPTDVNS
+2852 
-2859 VQLSLDGGINWVN
+2859 
-2872 ATLTSDGV
+2872 
-2880 WEYIWPTD
+2880 
-2888 LVENTYTLTVKAT
+2888 
-2901 DVAGNT
+2901 
-2907 ATETL
+2907 
-2912 NFIIDTTLSTPTIT
+2912 
-2926 LDSADDSGTANDN
+2926 
-2939 KTNVKTPG
+2939 
-2947 FIIGGIDSD
+2947 
-2956 VTQVVVQVMR
+2956 
-2966 DGHSEEVELTQTN
+2966 
-2979 GQWRFVPGSAWTDGD
+2979 
-2994 YTLTVTVKDEAGN
+2994 
-3007 IRHSA
+3007 
-3012 PLTVTIDTQITID
+3012 
-3025 HIELVNDSG
+3025 
-3034 IPDDNLT
+3034 
-3041 NNVRPHFQVTVPTDV
+3041 
-3056 NVVRLS
+3056 VRLS

-3097 VEATDKAGNK
+3097 VEATDKAGNQ

-3164 QHGGTKEV
+3164 LHGGTKEV

-3275 GTAGIWDYTWPKDVT
+3275 GTAGTWDYTWPKDVT

-3348 TIGNIDADAH
+3348 TIGNIDSDAQ

-3411 TPLVVTV
+3411 TPLIVTV

-3467 NWVSATQ
+3467 NWVSAAQ

-3488 GDGKHTLTVMVT
+3488 GDGKHILTVMVT
-3500 DRAGNTATQTLE
+3500 DRAGNTATQMLE

-3619 QIAIDRIELVND
+3619 QIAIDHIELVND

-3692 HTLTV
+3692 HTLIV
-3697 EVTDGAGNKMTET
+3697 EVTDGAGNKMTGT
-3710 LNFTIDITLLTPT
+3710 LDFTIDITLLTPT

-3847 PVFDIH
+3847 PVFDIR
-3853 QVDSDVTRVM
+3853 QIDSDVTRVM

-3913 APFEVRIDTT
+3913 APLEVRIDTT

-4020 IQVPTIALDAGQD
+4020 VQVPTIALDAGQD

-4259 VVHIDGRDYTI
+4259 VVHLDGRDYTI
-4270 ENTGGN
+4270 ENKGGN

-4308 LRIEIDTQVQI
+4308 LQIEIDTQVQI

-4446 EPLQSVT
+4446 EQLQSVT

-4513 SIDLLDADDT
+4513 SIDLLDVDDT

-4556 GVSYSVT
+4556 GVSYPVT

-4617 ASDTGNS
+4617 ASDTGSS

-4656 GREVLKQTI
+4656 GREVLKHTI

-5528 GLNVGEVWV
+5528 GLNVGEVWA
-5537 NEKGHWQ
+5537 NDKGHWQ

-5554 GQLDIT
+5554 GQLDIN

-5579 DTHIKVFTSELDD
+5579 DTHIQVFTSELDD
-5592 NKSSSKTEWWSNS
+5592 NKSSSKTDWWSNS
-5605 DLITM
+5605 STITM
-5610 RGTGEIGATVSLI
+5610 RGMGEIGATVSLI

-5628 LATAVVAATG
+5628 LATAVVAANG
-5638 RWELSTDKLPE
+5638 KWELSTDQLPE
-5649 GTYDISLVIED
+5649 GKYDITLSIED
-5660 SAGNRWE
+5660 NAGNRKE
-5667 DVREIFIDRT
+5667 EVHEIFIDRT

-5701 AKSQLIITDSEGNT
+5701 AKSQLIITDSNGNT

-5857 LTVPEIAL
+5857 LT
-5865 AAGEDNGASDS
+5865 
-5876 DNVTNHTQPKFTL
+5876 
-5889 QHIDADV
+5889 
-5896 TGVTVNVT
+5896 
-5904 HNGVTDIYQAT
+5904 
-5915 QGADGWTFTP
+5915 
-5925 PAAWNDGNYTL
+5925 
-5936 SVTVVD
+5936 
-5942 RAGNSQQSASLA
+5942 
-5954 VTVDSTVTVTADSQ
+5954 
-5968 HDDAS
+5968 
-5973 DDATATAVT
+5973 
-5982 PPESE
+5982 
-5987 TVNAESATH
+5987 
-5996 LRTEPSAAE
+5996 
-6005 ESVVKVTAYS
+6005 
-6015 ITLLN
+6015 
-6020 ADSGD
+6020 
-6025 EIDRSIS
+6025 
-6032 QTPSFEISV
+6032 
-6041 PENIVN
+6041 
-6047 VSIMF
+6047 
-6052 EGEEFTLPI
+6052 
-6061 TNQKAIFEVPLSLED
+6061 
-6076 GEYTMDVKF
+6076 
-6085 IDKDNDFLIKEK
+6085 
-6097 TFSVDH
+6097 
-6103 SSADIVNAMN
+6103 
-6113 VRGKTEDDINDSPST
+6113 
-6128 SSVGHNNNGAI
+6128 
-6139 DVFAVNEV
+6139 
-6147 TLPVDN
+6147 
-6153 QEEHA
+6153 

>member
-418 KNETTDSIITDTIA
+418 KNETTDSIITDTIP

-1023 IPIVSLSPDSDSGIS
+1023 IPIVSLSPDSDSGIA

-1109 KANSAIFDFTIDTTV
+1109 KANSAVFDFTIDTTV

-1328 VLDSADDTGIQGDN
+1328 VLDSADDTGVQGDN
-1342 MTNSTQPTFALQ
+1342 MTNRTQPTFALQ

-1436 GIPDDNLTNN
+1436 GIPNDNLTNN

-1474 ATQSATPGVWDYI
+1474 ATQSATTGVWDYI

-2127 LDNTDDSGTKGDH
+2127 LDSTDDSGTKGDN

-2323 TPVIVLD
+2323 VPVIVLN
-2330 SADDSGVHGDN
+2330 SADDTGVQGDN
-2341 MTNHTQP
+2341 MTNSTQP

-2373 TFDATKDAGGWTF
+2373 TFDATKGVGGWSF

-2447 PHFQVTV
+2447 PHFQVKV
-2454 PTDVNVV
+2454 PTDVN
-2461 RLSIDGG
+2461 
-2468 KTWFNATQSAT
+2468 
-2479 PGVWDYIWPDDV
+2479 
-2491 ADGGYTLT
+2491 
-2499 VEATDEAGNKA
+2499 E
-2510 TQTLDFTIDTTLS
+2510 
-2523 VPTLSLDSADDSGIA
+2523 
-2538 GDNITNVKTPGFTLN
+2538 
-2553 NIDTDVSRVIV
+2553 
-2564 EVMHN
+2564 
-2569 GIKQEVPLV
+2569 
-2578 QTGGQWRFAPTSDWA
+2578 
-2593 DGDYILTVK
+2593 
-2602 VEDRA
+2602 
-2607 GNVKQSAP
+2607 
-2615 LTVTVDTHIAIDRI
+2615 
-2629 ELVNDSGIPGDNL
+2629 
-2642 TNEARPHFQVTV
+2642 
-2654 PADVNGVRL
+2654 
-2663 SIDGGKTWF
+2663 
-2672 DATQSATSGVWD
+2672 
-2684 YTWLTNVANGPHTLM
+2684 
-2699 VEASDKA
+2699 
-2706 GNKTTQKLDFTI
+2706 
-2718 DTILSEPTITLDSA
+2718 
-2732 DDSAAGDNITNVKMP
+2732 
-2747 GFTLGNIDAD
+2747 
-2757 VTKVVVTVAH
+2757 
-2767 DGKNQ
+2767 
-2772 QIELIKNGGV
+2772 
-2782 WRFTPGAA
+2782 
-2790 WTDGDYTL
+2790 
-2798 TVKVEDK
+2798 
-2805 AGNTNYSAPLTV
+2805 
-2817 TIDTQTSID
+2817 
-2826 RIELL
+2826 
-2831 NDTGIVG
+2831 
-2838 DNLTNEARPQFHIT
+2838 
-2852 VPTDVNS
+2852 
-2859 VQLSLDGGINWVN
+2859 
-2872 ATLTSDGV
+2872 
-2880 WEYIWPTD
+2880 
-2888 LVENTYTLTVKAT
+2888 
-2901 DVAGNT
+2901 
-2907 ATETL
+2907 
-2912 NFIIDTTLSTPTIT
+2912 
-2926 LDSADDSGTANDN
+2926 
-2939 KTNVKTPG
+2939 
-2947 FIIGGIDSD
+2947 
-2956 VTQVVVQVMR
+2956 
-2966 DGHSEEVELTQTN
+2966 
-2979 GQWRFVPGSAWTDGD
+2979 
-2994 YTLTVTVKDEAGN
+2994 
-3007 IRHSA
+3007 
-3012 PLTVTIDTQITID
+3012 
-3025 HIELVNDSG
+3025 
-3034 IPDDNLT
+3034 
-3041 NNVRPHFQVTVPTDV
+3041 
-3056 NVVRLS
+3056 VRLS

-3097 VEATDKAGNK
+3097 VEATDKAGNQ
-3107 TTQQLDFIID
+3107 TTQKLDFIID
-3117 TLLSEPTIVLDNT
+3117 TLLSEPTIVLDST

-3137 DNLTNVNKP
+3137 DNLTNANKP
-3146 TFLLG
+3146 TFILG

-3275 GTAGIWDYTWPKDVT
+3275 GTAGTWDYTWPKDVT

-3348 TIGNIDADAH
+3348 TIGNIDSDAQ

-3411 TPLVVTV
+3411 TPLIVTV

-3619 QIAIDRIELVND
+3619 QIAIDHIELVND

-3710 LNFTIDITLLTPT
+3710 LNFTIDITLMTPT

-3790 ADGSYTFTVT
+3790 VDGSYTFTVT

-3833 DSGTVGDRLTNHDR
+3833 DSGTVGDRLTNRDR

-4533 VTTPRF
+4533 VTKPRF

-4556 GVSYSVT
+4556 GVSYPVT

-4894 TAVDVTIDTEVAELV
+4894 TAVDLTIDTEVAELV

-5294 SGSLDDLITNH
+5294 SGSLDDLITSH

-5373 VTIDTSTFIDNPAMV
+5373 VTIDTSTFIDNPVMM

-5397 NDSITSQTRPTFSIF
+5397 NDSITSQTRPAFSIY

-5475 TFNTTPV
+5475 TLNTTPV

-5537 NEKGHWQ
+5537 NDKGHWQ

-5579 DTHIKVFTSELDD
+5579 DTHIQVFTSELDD
-5592 NKSSSKTEWWSNS
+5592 NKSSSKTDWWSNS
-5605 DLITM
+5605 STITM
-5610 RGTGEIGATVSLI
+5610 RGMGEIGATVSLI

-5628 LATAVVAATG
+5628 LATAVVAANG
-5638 RWELSTDKLPE
+5638 QWELSTDQLPE
-5649 GTYDISLVIED
+5649 GKYDITLSIED
-5660 SAGNRWE
+5660 NAGNRKE
-5667 DVREIFIDRT
+5667 EVHEIFIDRT

-5701 AKSQLIITDSEGNT
+5701 AKSQLIITDSNGNT

-5752 VPLDIMKEVPVISLS
+5752 VSLDIMKEVPVISLS

-5865 AAGEDNGASDS
+5865 AAGEDNGVSDS

-5904 HNGVTDIYQAT
+5904 HNGVTDTYQAT

-5925 PAAWNDGNYTL
+5925 PAAWNDGTYTL

-5973 DDATATAVT
+5973 DDATPTAVT
-5982 PPESE
+5982 PLESE
-5987 TVNAESATH
+5987 TVNAESDTH
-5996 LRTEPSAAE
+5996 LRTVPSAAE
-6005 ESVVKVTAYS
+6005 ESVVKETAYS

-6047 VSIMF
+6047 VSVMF

-6113 VRGKTEDDINDSPST
+6113 ARGKAEDDINDSPST

>member
-153 FEVQNSSKQIEE
+153 FEVQNSSKQMEE
-165 MLQNFL
+165 MLQEFL

-418 KNETTDSIITDTIA
+418 KNETTDSIITDTIP

-631 PPTVSLEDYV
+631 PPTVSLEDFV

-1023 IPIVSLSPDSDSGIS
+1023 IPIVSLSPDSDSGIA

-1065 DAMSDTQIGVATQ
+1065 DAASDTQIGVATQ

-1109 KANSAIFDFTIDTTV
+1109 KANSAVFDFTIDTTV

-1178 LSHLNGSWLFIPGNT
+1178 LSHLNGSWLFTPGNT
-1193 WADGSYT
+1193 WTDGSYT

-1328 VLDSADDTGIQGDN
+1328 VLNSADDTGVQGDN
-1342 MTNSTQPTFALQ
+1342 MTNRTQPTFALQ

-1385 TFTPPT
+1385 TFTPT
-1391 SWADG
+1391 ASWTDG

-1436 GIPDDNLTNN
+1436 GIPNDNLTNN

-1469 KTWFN
+1469 KTWVTAAQK
-1474 ATQSATPGVWDYI
+1474 ATGVWEYI
-1487 WPDDVADGG
+1487 WPDDVTDGSH
-1496 YTLTVEATDE
+1496 TLTVEATDE

-1581 GGQWRFAPTS
+1581 GGQWRFVPTS

-1720 TILSEPTITLDSA
+1720 TLLSEPTITLDSV

-1861 QLSLDGGIN
+1861 QLSLDGGTN
-1870 WVNATLTS
+1870 WVNATMTS

-1915 IIDTTLSTPT
+1915 TIDTTLSTPT

-2011 SAPLTVTIDTQITI
+2011 SAPLTVTIDTQIAI

-2044 VRPHFQVTVPTDV
+2044 VRPQFQVTVPTDV

-2073 TQSATPG
+2073 TQS
-2080 VWDYTWLADV
+2080 
-2090 GEGKHTLTVEA
+2090 
-2101 TDKAGNK
+2101 
-2108 TTQQLDFII
+2108 
-2117 DTLLSEPTIV
+2117 S
-2127 LDNTDDSGTKGDH
+2127 
-2140 LTNVNKPTFLLGNI
+2140 
-2154 DADARYVTVEVQ
+2154 
-2166 HGGTKEVLTATK
+2166 
-2178 DATGNWSVTP
+2178 
-2188 TGTWAD
+2188 
-2194 GDYTLTVRVEDE
+2194 
-2206 AGNEKH
+2206 
-2212 SASLTVTVDTQI
+2212 
-2224 TIDVIELVND
+2224 
-2234 NGIPGD
+2234 
-2240 NMTNDAHPQFR
+2240 
-2251 VTVPGDVN
+2251 
-2259 EVSLS
+2259 
-2264 IDGGVTWVKA
+2264 
-2274 TQSATP
+2274 
-2280 GVWNYTWPGTV
+2280 
-2291 PDGDYTLNVKATDN
+2291 
-2305 AGNTVTE
+2305 
-2312 TLHFTIDTTLS
+2312 
-2323 TPVIVLD
+2323 
-2330 SADDSGVHGDN
+2330 
-2341 MTNHTQP
+2341 
-2348 TFALQHIDDDAV
+2348 
-2360 RVTVSVEHGGVTT
+2360 
-2373 TFDATKDAGGWTF
+2373 
-2386 TPTGAWA
+2386 
-2393 DGDYTLSVSVEDKAG
+2393 
-2408 NTSHSAS
+2408 
-2415 LTVTVDTQI
+2415 
-2424 AINNIELV
+2424 
-2432 NDSGIPDDNLTNNVR
+2432 
-2447 PHFQVTV
+2447 
-2454 PTDVNVV
+2454 
-2461 RLSIDGG
+2461 
-2468 KTWFNATQSAT
+2468 
-2479 PGVWDYIWPDDV
+2479 
-2491 ADGGYTLT
+2491 
-2499 VEATDEAGNKA
+2499 
-2510 TQTLDFTIDTTLS
+2510 
-2523 VPTLSLDSADDSGIA
+2523 
-2538 GDNITNVKTPGFTLN
+2538 
-2553 NIDTDVSRVIV
+2553 
-2564 EVMHN
+2564 
-2569 GIKQEVPLV
+2569 
-2578 QTGGQWRFAPTSDWA
+2578 
-2593 DGDYILTVK
+2593 
-2602 VEDRA
+2602 
-2607 GNVKQSAP
+2607 
-2615 LTVTVDTHIAIDRI
+2615 
-2629 ELVNDSGIPGDNL
+2629 
-2642 TNEARPHFQVTV
+2642 
-2654 PADVNGVRL
+2654 
-2663 SIDGGKTWF
+2663 
-2672 DATQSATSGVWD
+2672 
-2684 YTWLTNVANGPHTLM
+2684 
-2699 VEASDKA
+2699 
-2706 GNKTTQKLDFTI
+2706 
-2718 DTILSEPTITLDSA
+2718 
-2732 DDSAAGDNITNVKMP
+2732 
-2747 GFTLGNIDAD
+2747 
-2757 VTKVVVTVAH
+2757 
-2767 DGKNQ
+2767 
-2772 QIELIKNGGV
+2772 
-2782 WRFTPGAA
+2782 
-2790 WTDGDYTL
+2790 
-2798 TVKVEDK
+2798 
-2805 AGNTNYSAPLTV
+2805 
-2817 TIDTQTSID
+2817 
-2826 RIELL
+2826 
-2831 NDTGIVG
+2831 
-2838 DNLTNEARPQFHIT
+2838 
-2852 VPTDVNS
+2852 
-2859 VQLSLDGGINWVN
+2859 
-2872 ATLTSDGV
+2872 
-2880 WEYIWPTD
+2880 
-2888 LVENTYTLTVKAT
+2888 
-2901 DVAGNT
+2901 
-2907 ATETL
+2907 
-2912 NFIIDTTLSTPTIT
+2912 
-2926 LDSADDSGTANDN
+2926 
-2939 KTNVKTPG
+2939 
-2947 FIIGGIDSD
+2947 
-2956 VTQVVVQVMR
+2956 
-2966 DGHSEEVELTQTN
+2966 
-2979 GQWRFVPGSAWTDGD
+2979 
-2994 YTLTVTVKDEAGN
+2994 
-3007 IRHSA
+3007 
-3012 PLTVTIDTQITID
+3012 
-3025 HIELVNDSG
+3025 
-3034 IPDDNLT
+3034 
-3041 NNVRPHFQVTVPTDV
+3041 
-3056 NVVRLS
+3056 
-3062 IDGGKTWFNA
+3062 
-3072 TQSATPGVWD
+3072 TPGVWD

-3172 LTATKGA
+3172 LTATKDATGNWSVTPTGTWADGDYTLTVRVEDDAGNVKHSASLTVTVDTQITIDDIELVNDSGTRGDNLTNNANPHFRITVPGDVNEVSLSIDGGVTWVKATQSVTPGVWNYTWPGTVPDGDYTLNVKATDNAGNTVTETLHFTIDTTLSTPVIVLDSADDSGVHGDNMTNRTQPTFALQQIDDDAVRVTVSVEHGGVTTTFDATKGTGGWTFTPTASWTDGDYTLSVSVEDKAGNTSHSASLTVTVDTQIAINNIELVNDSGIPDDNLTNNVRPHFQVKVPTDVNEVRLSIDGGKTWFNATQSATPGVWDYTWLADVGEGKHTLTVEATDKAGNQTTQKLDFIIDTMLSEPTIVLDSTDDSGTKGDNLTNANKPTFILGNIDADARYVTVEVQYGGTKEVLTATKGA

-3187 TGTWADGDYTLTVRV
+3187 TGTWADGDYMLTVRV

-3323 TIAMDSRDDTGAI
+3323 TITMDSRDDTGAI

-3348 TIGNIDADAH
+3348 TIGNIDSDAQ

-3411 TPLVVTV
+3411 TPLIVTV

-3467 NWVSATQ
+3467 NWVSAAQ

-3619 QIAIDRIELVND
+3619 QIAIDHIELVND

-3710 LNFTIDITLLTPT
+3710 LNFTIDITLMTPT

-3744 QPVFVLGS
+3744 QPLFVLGH
-3752 IDKDVRH
+3752 IDKDVQH
-3759 VELSIEHN
+3759 VVLNIEHN

-3783 YRPDSAL
+3783 YRPDAAL
-3790 ADGSYTFTVT
+3790 GDGSYKLTVT

-3811 APLKVTIDGTLTTPV
+3811 APLTVTIDGTLTTPT

-3833 DSGTVGDRLTNHDR
+3833 DSGTVGDGLTNHTR

-4063 VTIDGHDYNATK
+4063 VTIDGHDYKATK

-4211 FTIDTTLREP
+4211 FTIDTTLQEP

-4259 VVHIDGRDYTI
+4259 VVHLDGRDYTI

-4308 LRIEIDTQVQI
+4308 LKIEIDTQVQI

-4359 DGVNWTPISK
+4359 DGVNWTPVSK

-4375 EFTAGSALPDG
+4375 QFTAGSALSDG

-4508 IVSDP
+4508 VVSDP
-4513 SIDLLDADDT
+4513 RIDLLDADDT

-4533 VTTPRF
+4533 VTKPRF

-4556 GVSYSVT
+4556 GVSYPVT

-4617 ASDTGNS
+4617 ASDTGSS

-4723 DDQHEATSLRP
+4723 DDQYEATSLRP
-4734 EFKGFAEAFST
+4734 EFKGLAEAFST

-4833 TLIGSTLPNTIVS
+4833 TLIGNTLPNAIVS

-4945 EKAIAYTTGAGHWGV
+4945 EKAIAYTTGTGHWGV

-4987 GPQNVILDTVISP
+4987 GPQSVILDTVISP

-5253 TFNIHFSITD
+5253 KFNIHFSITD

-5294 SGSLDDLITNH
+5294 SGSLDDLITSH

-5373 VTIDTSTFIDNPAMV
+5373 VTIDTSTFIDNPVMI

-5397 NDSITSQTRPTFSIF
+5397 NDSITSQTRPAFSIF

-5475 TFNTTPV
+5475 TLNTTPV

-5537 NEKGHWQ
+5537 NDKGHWQ

-5579 DTHIKVFTSELDD
+5579 DTHIQVFTSELDD
-5592 NKSSSKTEWWSNS
+5592 NKSSSKTDWWSNS
-5605 DLITM
+5605 STITM
-5610 RGTGEIGATVSLI
+5610 RGMGEIGATVSLI

-5628 LATAVVAATG
+5628 LATAVVAANG
-5638 RWELSTDKLPE
+5638 QWELSTDQLPE
-5649 GTYDISLVIED
+5649 GKYDITLSIED
-5660 SAGNRWE
+5660 NAGNRKE
-5667 DVREIFIDRT
+5667 EVHEIFIDRT

-5701 AKSQLIITDSEGNT
+5701 AKSQLIITDSNGNT

-5752 VPLDIMKEVPVISLS
+5752 VPLDIMKETPVISLS
-5767 PDSDSGTVGDNIT
+5767 PDSDSGTAGDNIT
-5780 RDKQPTFI
+5780 RDNQPTFI

-5876 DNVTNHTQPKFTL
+5876 DNVTNHNHTQPKFTL

-5904 HNGVTDIYQAT
+5904 HNGVTDTYQAT

-5968 HDDAS
+5968 HNDAS
-5973 DDATATAVT
+5973 DDATAIAVT

-5996 LRTEPSAAE
+5996 LRTVPSAAE
-6005 ESVVKVTAYS
+6005 ESVVKETAYS

-6020 ADSGD
+6020 VDSGD

-6047 VSIMF
+6047 VSVMF

-6076 GEYTMDVKF
+6076 GEYTMDVKY
-6085 IDKDNDFLIKEK
+6085 IDKDDDFLIKEK

-6113 VRGKTEDDINDSPST
+6113 ARGKTEDDINDSPST

>member
-418 KNETTDSIITDTIA
+418 KNETTDSIITDTIP

-631 PPTVSLEDYV
+631 PPTVSLEDFV

-1023 IPIVSLSPDSDSGIS
+1023 IPIVSLSPDSDSGIA

-1109 KANSAIFDFTIDTTV
+1109 KANSAVFDFTIDTTV

-1178 LSHLNGSWLFIPGNT
+1178 LSHLNGSWLFTPGNT

-1212 NYSAP
+1212 SYSAP

-1328 VLDSADDTGIQGDN
+1328 VLNSADDTGVQGDN
-1342 MTNSTQPTFALQ
+1342 MTNRTQPTFALQ

-1376 DATKGTGGW
+1376 DATKGVGGW
-1385 TFTPPT
+1385 SFTPT
-1391 SWADG
+1391 GAWADG

-1474 ATQSATPGVWDYI
+1474 ATQSATPGAWDYI

-1496 YTLTVEATDE
+1496 YTLTVEATDK
-1506 AGNKATQTLDFT
+1506 AGNKTTQELDFT

-1713 KLDFTID
+1713 KLDFIID
-1720 TILSEPTITLDSA
+1720 TLLSEPTITLDSA

-2127 LDNTDDSGTKGDH
+2127 LDSTDDSGTKGDN

-2323 TPVIVLD
+2323 VPVIVLN
-2330 SADDSGVHGDN
+2330 SADDTGVQGDN
-2341 MTNHTQP
+2341 MTNSTQP

-2373 TFDATKDAGGWTF
+2373 TFDATKGVGGWSF

-2447 PHFQVTV
+2447 PHFQVKV
-2454 PTDVNVV
+2454 PTDVN
-2461 RLSIDGG
+2461 
-2468 KTWFNATQSAT
+2468 
-2479 PGVWDYIWPDDV
+2479 
-2491 ADGGYTLT
+2491 
-2499 VEATDEAGNKA
+2499 E
-2510 TQTLDFTIDTTLS
+2510 
-2523 VPTLSLDSADDSGIA
+2523 
-2538 GDNITNVKTPGFTLN
+2538 
-2553 NIDTDVSRVIV
+2553 
-2564 EVMHN
+2564 
-2569 GIKQEVPLV
+2569 
-2578 QTGGQWRFAPTSDWA
+2578 
-2593 DGDYILTVK
+2593 
-2602 VEDRA
+2602 
-2607 GNVKQSAP
+2607 
-2615 LTVTVDTHIAIDRI
+2615 
-2629 ELVNDSGIPGDNL
+2629 
-2642 TNEARPHFQVTV
+2642 
-2654 PADVNGVRL
+2654 
-2663 SIDGGKTWF
+2663 
-2672 DATQSATSGVWD
+2672 
-2684 YTWLTNVANGPHTLM
+2684 
-2699 VEASDKA
+2699 
-2706 GNKTTQKLDFTI
+2706 
-2718 DTILSEPTITLDSA
+2718 
-2732 DDSAAGDNITNVKMP
+2732 
-2747 GFTLGNIDAD
+2747 
-2757 VTKVVVTVAH
+2757 
-2767 DGKNQ
+2767 
-2772 QIELIKNGGV
+2772 
-2782 WRFTPGAA
+2782 
-2790 WTDGDYTL
+2790 
-2798 TVKVEDK
+2798 
-2805 AGNTNYSAPLTV
+2805 
-2817 TIDTQTSID
+2817 
-2826 RIELL
+2826 
-2831 NDTGIVG
+2831 
-2838 DNLTNEARPQFHIT
+2838 
-2852 VPTDVNS
+2852 
-2859 VQLSLDGGINWVN
+2859 
-2872 ATLTSDGV
+2872 
-2880 WEYIWPTD
+2880 
-2888 LVENTYTLTVKAT
+2888 
-2901 DVAGNT
+2901 
-2907 ATETL
+2907 
-2912 NFIIDTTLSTPTIT
+2912 
-2926 LDSADDSGTANDN
+2926 
-2939 KTNVKTPG
+2939 
-2947 FIIGGIDSD
+2947 
-2956 VTQVVVQVMR
+2956 
-2966 DGHSEEVELTQTN
+2966 
-2979 GQWRFVPGSAWTDGD
+2979 
-2994 YTLTVTVKDEAGN
+2994 
-3007 IRHSA
+3007 
-3012 PLTVTIDTQITID
+3012 
-3025 HIELVNDSG
+3025 
-3034 IPDDNLT
+3034 
-3041 NNVRPHFQVTVPTDV
+3041 
-3056 NVVRLS
+3056 VRLS

-3097 VEATDKAGNK
+3097 VEATDKAGNQ
-3107 TTQQLDFIID
+3107 TTQKLDFIID
-3117 TLLSEPTIVLDNT
+3117 TMLSEPTIVLDST

-3137 DNLTNVNKP
+3137 DNLTNANKP
-3146 TFLLG
+3146 TFILG

-3164 QHGGTKEV
+3164 QYGGTKEV

-3323 TIAMDSRDDTGAI
+3323 TITMDSRDDTGAI

-3348 TIGNIDADAH
+3348 TIGNIDSDAQ

-3411 TPLVVTV
+3411 TPLIVTV

-3467 NWVSATQ
+3467 NWVSAAQ

-3619 QIAIDRIELVND
+3619 QIAIDHIELVND

-3710 LNFTIDITLLTPT
+3710 LNFTIDITLMTPT

-3847 PVFDIH
+3847 PVFDIR

-4308 LRIEIDTQVQI
+4308 LKIEIDTQVQI

-4533 VTTPRF
+4533 VTKPRF

-4556 GVSYSVT
+4556 GVSYPVT

-4833 TLIGSTLPNTIVS
+4833 TLVGNTLPNAIVS

-4960 VLPALGNDGNYE
+4960 VLPALGNDGNYV

-5033 STLTIRNPQGVVI
+5033 STLTIRSPQGVVI

-5081 QQKEILIE
+5081 QQKDILIE

-5343 FDNALKDGEYS
+5343 FDNVLKDGEYS

-5397 NDSITSQTRPTFSIF
+5397 NDSITSQTRPTFSIS

-5579 DTHIKVFTSELDD
+5579 DTHIQVFTSELDD
-5592 NKSSSKTEWWSNS
+5592 NKSSSKTDWWSNS
-5605 DLITM
+5605 STITM
-5610 RGTGEIGATVSLI
+5610 RGMGEIGATVSLI

-5628 LATAVVAATG
+5628 LATAVVAANG
-5638 RWELSTDKLPE
+5638 QWELSTDQLPE
-5649 GTYDISLVIED
+5649 GKYDITLSIED
-5660 SAGNRWE
+5660 NAGNRKE
-5667 DVREIFIDRT
+5667 EVHEIFIDRT

-5701 AKSQLIITDSEGNT
+5701 AKSQLIITDSNGNT

-5752 VPLDIMKEVPVISLS
+5752 VSLDIMKEVPVISLS

-5865 AAGEDNGASDS
+5865 AAGEDNGVSDS

-5904 HNGVTDIYQAT
+5904 HNGVTDTYQAT

-5925 PAAWNDGNYTL
+5925 PAAWNDGTYTL

-5996 LRTEPSAAE
+5996 LRTVPSAAE
-6005 ESVVKVTAYS
+6005 ESVVKETAYS

-6113 VRGKTEDDINDSPST
+6113 ARGKTEDDINDSPST

>member
-418 KNETTDSIITDTIA
+418 KNETTDSIITDTIP

-631 PPTVSLEDYV
+631 PPTVSLEDFV

-1023 IPIVSLSPDSDSGIS
+1023 IPIVSLSPDSDSGIA

-1109 KANSAIFDFTIDTTV
+1109 KANSAVFDFTIDTTV

-1178 LSHLNGSWLFIPGNT
+1178 LSHLNGSWLFTPGNT

-1212 NYSAP
+1212 SYSAP

-1328 VLDSADDTGIQGDN
+1328 VLNSADDTGVQGDN
-1342 MTNSTQPTFALQ
+1342 MTNRTQPTFALQ

-1474 ATQSATPGVWDYI
+1474 ATQSATPGAWDYI

-1496 YTLTVEATDE
+1496 YTLTVEATDK
-1506 AGNKATQTLDFT
+1506 AGNKTTQELDFT

-1713 KLDFTID
+1713 KLDFIID
-1720 TILSEPTITLDSA
+1720 TLLSEPTITLDSA

-2127 LDNTDDSGTKGDH
+2127 LDSTDDSGTKGDN

-2323 TPVIVLD
+2323 VPVIVLN
-2330 SADDSGVHGDN
+2330 SADDTGVQGDN
-2341 MTNHTQP
+2341 MTNSTQP

-2373 TFDATKDAGGWTF
+2373 TFDATKGVGGWSF

-2447 PHFQVTV
+2447 PHFQVKV
-2454 PTDVNVV
+2454 PTDVN
-2461 RLSIDGG
+2461 
-2468 KTWFNATQSAT
+2468 
-2479 PGVWDYIWPDDV
+2479 
-2491 ADGGYTLT
+2491 
-2499 VEATDEAGNKA
+2499 E
-2510 TQTLDFTIDTTLS
+2510 
-2523 VPTLSLDSADDSGIA
+2523 
-2538 GDNITNVKTPGFTLN
+2538 
-2553 NIDTDVSRVIV
+2553 
-2564 EVMHN
+2564 
-2569 GIKQEVPLV
+2569 
-2578 QTGGQWRFAPTSDWA
+2578 
-2593 DGDYILTVK
+2593 
-2602 VEDRA
+2602 
-2607 GNVKQSAP
+2607 
-2615 LTVTVDTHIAIDRI
+2615 
-2629 ELVNDSGIPGDNL
+2629 
-2642 TNEARPHFQVTV
+2642 
-2654 PADVNGVRL
+2654 
-2663 SIDGGKTWF
+2663 
-2672 DATQSATSGVWD
+2672 
-2684 YTWLTNVANGPHTLM
+2684 
-2699 VEASDKA
+2699 
-2706 GNKTTQKLDFTI
+2706 
-2718 DTILSEPTITLDSA
+2718 
-2732 DDSAAGDNITNVKMP
+2732 
-2747 GFTLGNIDAD
+2747 
-2757 VTKVVVTVAH
+2757 
-2767 DGKNQ
+2767 
-2772 QIELIKNGGV
+2772 
-2782 WRFTPGAA
+2782 
-2790 WTDGDYTL
+2790 
-2798 TVKVEDK
+2798 
-2805 AGNTNYSAPLTV
+2805 
-2817 TIDTQTSID
+2817 
-2826 RIELL
+2826 
-2831 NDTGIVG
+2831 
-2838 DNLTNEARPQFHIT
+2838 
-2852 VPTDVNS
+2852 
-2859 VQLSLDGGINWVN
+2859 
-2872 ATLTSDGV
+2872 
-2880 WEYIWPTD
+2880 
-2888 LVENTYTLTVKAT
+2888 
-2901 DVAGNT
+2901 
-2907 ATETL
+2907 
-2912 NFIIDTTLSTPTIT
+2912 
-2926 LDSADDSGTANDN
+2926 
-2939 KTNVKTPG
+2939 
-2947 FIIGGIDSD
+2947 
-2956 VTQVVVQVMR
+2956 
-2966 DGHSEEVELTQTN
+2966 
-2979 GQWRFVPGSAWTDGD
+2979 
-2994 YTLTVTVKDEAGN
+2994 
-3007 IRHSA
+3007 
-3012 PLTVTIDTQITID
+3012 
-3025 HIELVNDSG
+3025 
-3034 IPDDNLT
+3034 
-3041 NNVRPHFQVTVPTDV
+3041 
-3056 NVVRLS
+3056 VRLS

-3097 VEATDKAGNK
+3097 VEATDKAGNQ
-3107 TTQQLDFIID
+3107 TTQKLDFIID
-3117 TLLSEPTIVLDNT
+3117 TMLSEPTIVLDST

-3137 DNLTNVNKP
+3137 DNLTNANKP
-3146 TFLLG
+3146 TFILG

-3164 QHGGTKEV
+3164 QYGGTKEV

-3323 TIAMDSRDDTGAI
+3323 TITMDSRDDTGAI

-3348 TIGNIDADAH
+3348 TIGNIDSDAQ

-3411 TPLVVTV
+3411 TPLIVTV

-3467 NWVSATQ
+3467 NWVSAAQ

-3619 QIAIDRIELVND
+3619 QIAIDHIELVND

-3710 LNFTIDITLLTPT
+3710 LNFTIDITLMTPT

-3847 PVFDIH
+3847 PVFDIR

-4308 LRIEIDTQVQI
+4308 LKIEIDTQVQI

-4533 VTTPRF
+4533 VTKPRF

-4556 GVSYSVT
+4556 GVSYPVT

-4833 TLIGSTLPNTIVS
+4833 TLVGNTLPNAIVS

-4960 VLPALGNDGNYE
+4960 VLPALGNDGNYV

-5033 STLTIRNPQGVVI
+5033 STLTIRSPQGVVI

-5081 QQKEILIE
+5081 QQKDILIE

-5343 FDNALKDGEYS
+5343 FDNVLKDGEYS

-5397 NDSITSQTRPTFSIF
+5397 NDSITSQTRPTFSIS

-5579 DTHIKVFTSELDD
+5579 DTHIQVFTSELDD
-5592 NKSSSKTEWWSNS
+5592 NKSSSKTDWWSNS
-5605 DLITM
+5605 STITM
-5610 RGTGEIGATVSLI
+5610 RGMGEIGATVSLI

-5628 LATAVVAATG
+5628 LATAVVAANG
-5638 RWELSTDKLPE
+5638 QWELSTDQLPE
-5649 GTYDISLVIED
+5649 GKYDITLSIED
-5660 SAGNRWE
+5660 NAGNRKE
-5667 DVREIFIDRT
+5667 EVHEIFIDRT

-5701 AKSQLIITDSEGNT
+5701 AKSQLIITDSNGNT

-5752 VPLDIMKEVPVISLS
+5752 VSLDIMKEVPVISLS

-5865 AAGEDNGASDS
+5865 AAGEDNGVSDS
-5876 DNVTNHTQPKFTL
+5876 DKVTNHTQPKFTL

-5904 HNGVTDIYQAT
+5904 HNGVTDTYQAT

-5925 PAAWNDGNYTL
+5925 PAAWNDGTYTL

-5996 LRTEPSAAE
+5996 LRTVPSAAE
-6005 ESVVKVTAYS
+6005 ESVVKETAYS

-6113 VRGKTEDDINDSPST
+6113 ARGKTEDDINDSPST

>member
-38 NITTPRGSVIIVNGA
+38 NITTPHGSVIIVNGA

-418 KNETTDSIITDTIA
+418 KNETTDSIITDTIP

-631 PPTVSLEDYV
+631 PPTVSLEDFV

-1023 IPIVSLSPDSDSGIS
+1023 IPIVSLSPDSDSGIA

-1065 DAMSDTQIGVATQ
+1065 DAASDTQIGVATQ

-1109 KANSAIFDFTIDTTV
+1109 KANSAVFDFTIDTTV

-1178 LSHLNGSWLFIPGNT
+1178 LSHLNGSWLFTPGNT
-1193 WADGSYT
+1193 WTDGSYT

-1212 NYSAP
+1212 SYSAP

-1328 VLDSADDTGIQGDN
+1328 VLNSADDTGIQGDN

-1385 TFTPPT
+1385 SFTPT
-1391 SWADG
+1391 GAWADG

-1436 GIPDDNLTNN
+1436 GIPNDNLTNN

-1474 ATQSATPGVWDYI
+1474 ATQSATPGAWDYI

-1496 YTLTVEATDE
+1496 YTLTVEATDK
-1506 AGNKATQTLDFT
+1506 AGNKTTQELDFT

-2127 LDNTDDSGTKGDH
+2127 LDSTDDSGTKGDN

-2240 NMTNDAHPQFR
+2240 NMANDAHPQFR

-2330 SADDSGVHGDN
+2330 SADDTGIQGDN
-2341 MTNHTQP
+2341 MTNRTQP
-2348 TFALQHIDDDAV
+2348 TFNLQHIDDDAV

-2373 TFDATKDAGGWTF
+2373 TFDATKGTGGWSF

-2479 PGVWDYIWPDDV
+2479 PGVWDY
-2491 ADGGYTLT
+2491 
-2499 VEATDEAGNKA
+2499 
-2510 TQTLDFTIDTTLS
+2510 
-2523 VPTLSLDSADDSGIA
+2523 
-2538 GDNITNVKTPGFTLN
+2538 
-2553 NIDTDVSRVIV
+2553 
-2564 EVMHN
+2564 
-2569 GIKQEVPLV
+2569 
-2578 QTGGQWRFAPTSDWA
+2578 
-2593 DGDYILTVK
+2593 
-2602 VEDRA
+2602 
-2607 GNVKQSAP
+2607 
-2615 LTVTVDTHIAIDRI
+2615 
-2629 ELVNDSGIPGDNL
+2629 
-2642 TNEARPHFQVTV
+2642 
-2654 PADVNGVRL
+2654 
-2663 SIDGGKTWF
+2663 
-2672 DATQSATSGVWD
+2672 
-2684 YTWLTNVANGPHTLM
+2684 
-2699 VEASDKA
+2699 
-2706 GNKTTQKLDFTI
+2706 
-2718 DTILSEPTITLDSA
+2718 
-2732 DDSAAGDNITNVKMP
+2732 
-2747 GFTLGNIDAD
+2747 
-2757 VTKVVVTVAH
+2757 
-2767 DGKNQ
+2767 
-2772 QIELIKNGGV
+2772 
-2782 WRFTPGAA
+2782 
-2790 WTDGDYTL
+2790 
-2798 TVKVEDK
+2798 
-2805 AGNTNYSAPLTV
+2805 
-2817 TIDTQTSID
+2817 
-2826 RIELL
+2826 
-2831 NDTGIVG
+2831 
-2838 DNLTNEARPQFHIT
+2838 
-2852 VPTDVNS
+2852 
-2859 VQLSLDGGINWVN
+2859 
-2872 ATLTSDGV
+2872 
-2880 WEYIWPTD
+2880 
-2888 LVENTYTLTVKAT
+2888 
-2901 DVAGNT
+2901 
-2907 ATETL
+2907 
-2912 NFIIDTTLSTPTIT
+2912 
-2926 LDSADDSGTANDN
+2926 
-2939 KTNVKTPG
+2939 
-2947 FIIGGIDSD
+2947 
-2956 VTQVVVQVMR
+2956 
-2966 DGHSEEVELTQTN
+2966 
-2979 GQWRFVPGSAWTDGD
+2979 
-2994 YTLTVTVKDEAGN
+2994 
-3007 IRHSA
+3007 
-3012 PLTVTIDTQITID
+3012 
-3025 HIELVNDSG
+3025 
-3034 IPDDNLT
+3034 
-3041 NNVRPHFQVTVPTDV
+3041 
-3056 NVVRLS
+3056 
-3062 IDGGKTWFNA
+3062 
-3072 TQSATPGVWD
+3072 
-3082 YTWLADVGEGKHTLT
+3082 TWLADVGEGKHTLT
-3097 VEATDKAGNK
+3097 VEATDKAGNQ
-3107 TTQQLDFIID
+3107 TTQKLDFIID
-3117 TLLSEPTIVLDNT
+3117 TLLSEPTIVLDST

-3137 DNLTNVNKP
+3137 DNLTNANKP
-3146 TFLLG
+3146 TFILG

-3275 GTAGIWDYTWPKDVT
+3275 GTAGTWDYTWPKDVT

-3323 TIAMDSRDDTGAI
+3323 TITMDSRDDTGAI

-3348 TIGNIDADAH
+3348 TIGNIDSDAQ

-3411 TPLVVTV
+3411 TPLIVTV

-3467 NWVSATQ
+3467 NWVSAAQ

-3847 PVFDIH
+3847 PVFDIR

-3913 APFEVRIDTT
+3913 APLEVRIDTT

-3955 GDVVQVRVTLDG
+3955 GDVIQVRVTLDG

-3995 TLRVEATDEAG
+3995 TLRVEATDQAG

-4180 FNVGSALPDGQHT
+4180 FNVGSALPDGKHT

-4249 GNVDNDVSHI
+4249 GNVDNDVPHI

-4308 LRIEIDTQVQI
+4308 LQIEIDTQVQI

-4533 VTTPRF
+4533 VTKPRF

-4556 GVSYSVT
+4556 GVSYPVT

-4656 GREVLKQTI
+4656 GREVLKHTI

-5373 VTIDTSTFIDNPAMV
+5373 VTIDTNTFIDNPAMV

-5537 NEKGHWQ
+5537 NDKGHWQ

-5579 DTHIKVFTSELDD
+5579 DTHIQVFTSELDD
-5592 NKSSSKTEWWSNS
+5592 NKSSSKTDWWSNS
-5605 DLITM
+5605 STITM
-5610 RGTGEIGATVSLI
+5610 RGMGEIGATVSLI

-5628 LATAVVAATG
+5628 LATAVVAANG
-5638 RWELSTDKLPE
+5638 QWELSTDRLPE
-5649 GTYDISLVIED
+5649 GKYDITLSIED
-5660 SAGNRWE
+5660 NAGNRKE
-5667 DVREIFIDRT
+5667 EVHEIFIDRT

-5701 AKSQLIITDSEGNT
+5701 AKSQLIITDSNGNT

-5752 VPLDIMKEVPVISLS
+5752 VPLDIMKETPVISLS

-5904 HNGVTDIYQAT
+5904 HNGVTDTYQAT

-5996 LRTEPSAAE
+5996 LRTVPSAAE
-6005 ESVVKVTAYS
+6005 ESVVKETAYS

-6047 VSIMF
+6047 VSVMF

-6085 IDKDNDFLIKEK
+6085 IDKDDDFLIKEK

-6113 VRGKTEDDINDSPST
+6113 ARGKTEDDINNSPST

>member
-2025 DHIELVNDSGIP
+2025 DHVELVNDSGIP

-2127 LDNTDDSGTKGDH
+2127 LDSTDDSGTKGDH

-2424 AINNIELV
+2424 AINN
-2432 NDSGIPDDNLTNNVR
+2432 
-2447 PHFQVTV
+2447 
-2454 PTDVNVV
+2454 
-2461 RLSIDGG
+2461 
-2468 KTWFNATQSAT
+2468 
-2479 PGVWDYIWPDDV
+2479 
-2491 ADGGYTLT
+2491 
-2499 VEATDEAGNKA
+2499 
-2510 TQTLDFTIDTTLS
+2510 
-2523 VPTLSLDSADDSGIA
+2523 
-2538 GDNITNVKTPGFTLN
+2538 
-2553 NIDTDVSRVIV
+2553 
-2564 EVMHN
+2564 
-2569 GIKQEVPLV
+2569 
-2578 QTGGQWRFAPTSDWA
+2578 
-2593 DGDYILTVK
+2593 
-2602 VEDRA
+2602 
-2607 GNVKQSAP
+2607 
-2615 LTVTVDTHIAIDRI
+2615 
-2629 ELVNDSGIPGDNL
+2629 
-2642 TNEARPHFQVTV
+2642 
-2654 PADVNGVRL
+2654 
-2663 SIDGGKTWF
+2663 
-2672 DATQSATSGVWD
+2672 
-2684 YTWLTNVANGPHTLM
+2684 
-2699 VEASDKA
+2699 
-2706 GNKTTQKLDFTI
+2706 
-2718 DTILSEPTITLDSA
+2718 
-2732 DDSAAGDNITNVKMP
+2732 
-2747 GFTLGNIDAD
+2747 
-2757 VTKVVVTVAH
+2757 
-2767 DGKNQ
+2767 
-2772 QIELIKNGGV
+2772 
-2782 WRFTPGAA
+2782 
-2790 WTDGDYTL
+2790 
-2798 TVKVEDK
+2798 
-2805 AGNTNYSAPLTV
+2805 
-2817 TIDTQTSID
+2817 
-2826 RIELL
+2826 
-2831 NDTGIVG
+2831 
-2838 DNLTNEARPQFHIT
+2838 
-2852 VPTDVNS
+2852 
-2859 VQLSLDGGINWVN
+2859 
-2872 ATLTSDGV
+2872 
-2880 WEYIWPTD
+2880 
-2888 LVENTYTLTVKAT
+2888 
-2901 DVAGNT
+2901 
-2907 ATETL
+2907 
-2912 NFIIDTTLSTPTIT
+2912 
-2926 LDSADDSGTANDN
+2926 
-2939 KTNVKTPG
+2939 
-2947 FIIGGIDSD
+2947 
-2956 VTQVVVQVMR
+2956 
-2966 DGHSEEVELTQTN
+2966 
-2979 GQWRFVPGSAWTDGD
+2979 
-2994 YTLTVTVKDEAGN
+2994 
-3007 IRHSA
+3007 
-3012 PLTVTIDTQITID
+3012 
-3025 HIELVNDSG
+3025 IELVNDSG

-4556 GVSYSVT
+4556 GVSYPVT

>member
-1023 IPIVSLSPDSDSGIS
+1023 IPIVSLSPDSDSGIA

-1065 DAMSDTQIGVATQ
+1065 DAASDTQIGVATQ

-1109 KANSAIFDFTIDTTV
+1109 KANSAVFDFTIDTTV

-1385 TFTPPT
+1385 SFTPT
-1391 SWADG
+1391 GAWADG

-1474 ATQSATPGVWDYI
+1474 ATQSATPGAWDYI

-1496 YTLTVEATDE
+1496 YTLTVEATDK
-1506 AGNKATQTLDFT
+1506 AGNKTTQELDFT

-1637 IPGDNLTNEA
+1637 IPDDNLTNEA

-1698 LMVEASDKAGNKTTQ
+1698 LMVEATDKAGNKTTQ

-1791 WTDGDYTLTVKVED
+1791 WTDGNYTLTVKVED

-2011 SAPLTVTIDTQITI
+2011 SAPLTVTIDTQI
-2025 DHIELVNDSGIP
+2025 
-2037 DDNLTNN
+2037 
-2044 VRPHFQVTVPTDV
+2044 
-2057 NVVRLS
+2057 
-2063 IDGGKTWFNA
+2063 A
-2073 TQSATPG
+2073 
-2080 VWDYTWLADV
+2080 
-2090 GEGKHTLTVEA
+2090 
-2101 TDKAGNK
+2101 
-2108 TTQQLDFII
+2108 
-2117 DTLLSEPTIV
+2117 
-2127 LDNTDDSGTKGDH
+2127 
-2140 LTNVNKPTFLLGNI
+2140 
-2154 DADARYVTVEVQ
+2154 
-2166 HGGTKEVLTATK
+2166 
-2178 DATGNWSVTP
+2178 
-2188 TGTWAD
+2188 
-2194 GDYTLTVRVEDE
+2194 
-2206 AGNEKH
+2206 
-2212 SASLTVTVDTQI
+2212 
-2224 TIDVIELVND
+2224 
-2234 NGIPGD
+2234 
-2240 NMTNDAHPQFR
+2240 
-2251 VTVPGDVN
+2251 
-2259 EVSLS
+2259 
-2264 IDGGVTWVKA
+2264 
-2274 TQSATP
+2274 
-2280 GVWNYTWPGTV
+2280 
-2291 PDGDYTLNVKATDN
+2291 
-2305 AGNTVTE
+2305 
-2312 TLHFTIDTTLS
+2312 
-2323 TPVIVLD
+2323 
-2330 SADDSGVHGDN
+2330 
-2341 MTNHTQP
+2341 
-2348 TFALQHIDDDAV
+2348 
-2360 RVTVSVEHGGVTT
+2360 
-2373 TFDATKDAGGWTF
+2373 
-2386 TPTGAWA
+2386 
-2393 DGDYTLSVSVEDKAG
+2393 
-2408 NTSHSAS
+2408 
-2415 LTVTVDTQI
+2415 
-2424 AINNIELV
+2424 
-2432 NDSGIPDDNLTNNVR
+2432 
-2447 PHFQVTV
+2447 
-2454 PTDVNVV
+2454 
-2461 RLSIDGG
+2461 
-2468 KTWFNATQSAT
+2468 
-2479 PGVWDYIWPDDV
+2479 
-2491 ADGGYTLT
+2491 
-2499 VEATDEAGNKA
+2499 
-2510 TQTLDFTIDTTLS
+2510 
-2523 VPTLSLDSADDSGIA
+2523 
-2538 GDNITNVKTPGFTLN
+2538 
-2553 NIDTDVSRVIV
+2553 
-2564 EVMHN
+2564 
-2569 GIKQEVPLV
+2569 
-2578 QTGGQWRFAPTSDWA
+2578 
-2593 DGDYILTVK
+2593 
-2602 VEDRA
+2602 
-2607 GNVKQSAP
+2607 
-2615 LTVTVDTHIAIDRI
+2615 
-2629 ELVNDSGIPGDNL
+2629 
-2642 TNEARPHFQVTV
+2642 
-2654 PADVNGVRL
+2654 
-2663 SIDGGKTWF
+2663 
-2672 DATQSATSGVWD
+2672 
-2684 YTWLTNVANGPHTLM
+2684 
-2699 VEASDKA
+2699 
-2706 GNKTTQKLDFTI
+2706 
-2718 DTILSEPTITLDSA
+2718 
-2732 DDSAAGDNITNVKMP
+2732 
-2747 GFTLGNIDAD
+2747 
-2757 VTKVVVTVAH
+2757 
-2767 DGKNQ
+2767 
-2772 QIELIKNGGV
+2772 
-2782 WRFTPGAA
+2782 
-2790 WTDGDYTL
+2790 
-2798 TVKVEDK
+2798 
-2805 AGNTNYSAPLTV
+2805 
-2817 TIDTQTSID
+2817 
-2826 RIELL
+2826 
-2831 NDTGIVG
+2831 
-2838 DNLTNEARPQFHIT
+2838 
-2852 VPTDVNS
+2852 
-2859 VQLSLDGGINWVN
+2859 
-2872 ATLTSDGV
+2872 
-2880 WEYIWPTD
+2880 
-2888 LVENTYTLTVKAT
+2888 
-2901 DVAGNT
+2901 
-2907 ATETL
+2907 
-2912 NFIIDTTLSTPTIT
+2912 
-2926 LDSADDSGTANDN
+2926 
-2939 KTNVKTPG
+2939 
-2947 FIIGGIDSD
+2947 
-2956 VTQVVVQVMR
+2956 
-2966 DGHSEEVELTQTN
+2966 
-2979 GQWRFVPGSAWTDGD
+2979 
-2994 YTLTVTVKDEAGN
+2994 
-3007 IRHSA
+3007 
-3012 PLTVTIDTQITID
+3012 ID

-3172 LTATKGA
+3172 LTATKDATGNWSVTPTGTWADGDYTLTVRVEDEAGNEKHSASLTVTVDTQITIDAIELVNDNGIPGDNMTNDAHPQFRVTVPGDVNEVSLSIDGGVTWVKATQSATPGVWNYTWPGTVPDGDYTLNVKATDNAGNTVTETLHFTIDTTLSVPVIVLNSADDTGVQGDNMTNSTQPTFALQHIDDDAVRVTVSVEHGGVTTTFDATKGVGGWSFTPTGAWADGDYTLSVSVEDKAGNTSHSASLTVTVDTQIAINNIELVNDSGIPDDNLTNNVRPHFQVKVPTDVNEVRLSIDGGKTWFNATQSATPGVWDYTWLADVGEGKHTLTVEATDKAGNQTTQKLDFIIDTMLSEPTIVLDSTDDSGTKGDNLTNANKPTFILGNIDADARYVTVEVQYGGTKEVLTATKGA

-3187 TGTWADGDYTLTVRV
+3187 TGTWADGDYMLTVRV

-3323 TIAMDSRDDTGAI
+3323 TITMDSRDDTGAI

-3348 TIGNIDADAH
+3348 TIGNIDSDAQ

-3411 TPLVVTV
+3411 TPLIVTV

-3467 NWVSATQ
+3467 NWVSAAQ

-3619 QIAIDRIELVND
+3619 QIAIDHIELVND

-3710 LNFTIDITLLTPT
+3710 LNFTIDITLMTPT

-3847 PVFDIH
+3847 PVFDIR

-4308 LRIEIDTQVQI
+4308 LKIEIDTQVQI

-4354 VLVSF
+4354 VLASF

-4533 VTTPRF
+4533 VTKPRF

-4556 GVSYSVT
+4556 GVSYPVT

-4833 TLIGSTLPNTIVS
+4833 TLVGNTLPNAIVS

-4960 VLPALGNDGNYE
+4960 VLPALGNDGNYV

-5033 STLTIRNPQGVVI
+5033 STLTIRSPQGVVI

-5081 QQKEILIE
+5081 QQKDILIE

-5397 NDSITSQTRPTFSIF
+5397 NDSITSQTRPTFSIS

-5537 NEKGHWQ
+5537 NDKGHWQ

-5579 DTHIKVFTSELDD
+5579 DTHIQVFTSELDD
-5592 NKSSSKTEWWSNS
+5592 NKSSSKTDWWSNS
-5605 DLITM
+5605 STITM
-5610 RGTGEIGATVSLI
+5610 RGMGEIGATVSLI

-5628 LATAVVAATG
+5628 LATAVVAANG
-5638 RWELSTDKLPE
+5638 QWELSTDQLPE
-5649 GTYDISLVIED
+5649 GKYDITLSIED
-5660 SAGNRWE
+5660 NAGNRKE
-5667 DVREIFIDRT
+5667 EVHEIFIDRT

-5701 AKSQLIITDSEGNT
+5701 AKSQLIITDSNGNT

-5996 LRTEPSAAE
+5996 LRTVPSAAE
-6005 ESVVKVTAYS
+6005 ESVVKETAYS

-6113 VRGKTEDDINDSPST
+6113 ARGKTEDDINDSPST

>member
-38 NITTPRGSVIIVNGA
+38 NITTPHGSVIIVNGA

-120 QLDDAENAKKEA
+120 QLDEAENAKKEA

-449 NDNIT
+449 NDSIT

-532 YFSAEIETTNDSG
+532 YFSAEIETTDDSG

-601 INNLTFTVEDVAGNK
+601 VNNLTFTVEDVAGNK

-626 TIAPV
+626 TVAPV
-631 PPTVSLEDYV
+631 PPTVSLEDFV

-1065 DAMSDTQIGVATQ
+1065 DAASDTQIGVATQ

-1109 KANSAIFDFTIDTTV
+1109 KANSAVFDFTIDTTV

-1178 LSHLNGSWLFIPGNT
+1178 LSHLNGSWLFTPGNT

-1328 VLDSADDTGIQGDN
+1328 VLNSADDTGVQGDN

-1376 DATKGTGGW
+1376 DATKGVGGW
-1385 TFTPPT
+1385 SFTPT
-1391 SWADG
+1391 GAWADG

-1436 GIPDDNLTNN
+1436 GIPNDNLTNN

-1474 ATQSATPGVWDYI
+1474 ATQNATPGVWDYI

-1506 AGNKATQTLDFT
+1506 AGNKTTQTLDFT

-1544 NVKTPGFTLNNIDTD
+1544 NVKTPGFTLNNIDAD
-1559 VSRVI
+1559 VSRVT

-1666 DGGKTWFDATQSATS
+1666 DGGKTWFDATQSATP

-1713 KLDFTID
+1713 KLDFIID
-1720 TILSEPTITLDSA
+1720 TMLSEPTITLDSA

-1870 WVNATLTS
+1870 WVNATLTP

-2011 SAPLTVTIDTQITI
+2011 SAPLTVTIDTQIAI

-2037 DDNLTNN
+2037 DDNLTN
-2044 VRPHFQVTVPTDV
+2044 
-2057 NVVRLS
+2057 
-2063 IDGGKTWFNA
+2063 
-2073 TQSATPG
+2073 
-2080 VWDYTWLADV
+2080 
-2090 GEGKHTLTVEA
+2090 EA
-2101 TDKAGNK
+2101 
-2108 TTQQLDFII
+2108 
-2117 DTLLSEPTIV
+2117 
-2127 LDNTDDSGTKGDH
+2127 
-2140 LTNVNKPTFLLGNI
+2140 
-2154 DADARYVTVEVQ
+2154 
-2166 HGGTKEVLTATK
+2166 
-2178 DATGNWSVTP
+2178 
-2188 TGTWAD
+2188 
-2194 GDYTLTVRVEDE
+2194 
-2206 AGNEKH
+2206 
-2212 SASLTVTVDTQI
+2212 
-2224 TIDVIELVND
+2224 
-2234 NGIPGD
+2234 
-2240 NMTNDAHPQFR
+2240 
-2251 VTVPGDVN
+2251 
-2259 EVSLS
+2259 
-2264 IDGGVTWVKA
+2264 
-2274 TQSATP
+2274 
-2280 GVWNYTWPGTV
+2280 
-2291 PDGDYTLNVKATDN
+2291 
-2305 AGNTVTE
+2305 
-2312 TLHFTIDTTLS
+2312 
-2323 TPVIVLD
+2323 
-2330 SADDSGVHGDN
+2330 
-2341 MTNHTQP
+2341 
-2348 TFALQHIDDDAV
+2348 
-2360 RVTVSVEHGGVTT
+2360 
-2373 TFDATKDAGGWTF
+2373 
-2386 TPTGAWA
+2386 
-2393 DGDYTLSVSVEDKAG
+2393 
-2408 NTSHSAS
+2408 
-2415 LTVTVDTQI
+2415 
-2424 AINNIELV
+2424 
-2432 NDSGIPDDNLTNNVR
+2432 
-2447 PHFQVTV
+2447 
-2454 PTDVNVV
+2454 
-2461 RLSIDGG
+2461 
-2468 KTWFNATQSAT
+2468 
-2479 PGVWDYIWPDDV
+2479 
-2491 ADGGYTLT
+2491 
-2499 VEATDEAGNKA
+2499 
-2510 TQTLDFTIDTTLS
+2510 
-2523 VPTLSLDSADDSGIA
+2523 
-2538 GDNITNVKTPGFTLN
+2538 
-2553 NIDTDVSRVIV
+2553 
-2564 EVMHN
+2564 
-2569 GIKQEVPLV
+2569 
-2578 QTGGQWRFAPTSDWA
+2578 
-2593 DGDYILTVK
+2593 
-2602 VEDRA
+2602 
-2607 GNVKQSAP
+2607 
-2615 LTVTVDTHIAIDRI
+2615 
-2629 ELVNDSGIPGDNL
+2629 
-2642 TNEARPHFQVTV
+2642 
-2654 PADVNGVRL
+2654 
-2663 SIDGGKTWF
+2663 
-2672 DATQSATSGVWD
+2672 
-2684 YTWLTNVANGPHTLM
+2684 
-2699 VEASDKA
+2699 
-2706 GNKTTQKLDFTI
+2706 
-2718 DTILSEPTITLDSA
+2718 
-2732 DDSAAGDNITNVKMP
+2732 
-2747 GFTLGNIDAD
+2747 
-2757 VTKVVVTVAH
+2757 
-2767 DGKNQ
+2767 
-2772 QIELIKNGGV
+2772 
-2782 WRFTPGAA
+2782 
-2790 WTDGDYTL
+2790 
-2798 TVKVEDK
+2798 
-2805 AGNTNYSAPLTV
+2805 
-2817 TIDTQTSID
+2817 
-2826 RIELL
+2826 
-2831 NDTGIVG
+2831 
-2838 DNLTNEARPQFHIT
+2838 
-2852 VPTDVNS
+2852 
-2859 VQLSLDGGINWVN
+2859 
-2872 ATLTSDGV
+2872 
-2880 WEYIWPTD
+2880 
-2888 LVENTYTLTVKAT
+2888 
-2901 DVAGNT
+2901 
-2907 ATETL
+2907 
-2912 NFIIDTTLSTPTIT
+2912 
-2926 LDSADDSGTANDN
+2926 
-2939 KTNVKTPG
+2939 
-2947 FIIGGIDSD
+2947 
-2956 VTQVVVQVMR
+2956 
-2966 DGHSEEVELTQTN
+2966 
-2979 GQWRFVPGSAWTDGD
+2979 
-2994 YTLTVTVKDEAGN
+2994 
-3007 IRHSA
+3007 
-3012 PLTVTIDTQITID
+3012 
-3025 HIELVNDSG
+3025 
-3034 IPDDNLT
+3034 
-3041 NNVRPHFQVTVPTDV
+3041 RPHFQVTVPTDV

-3172 LTATKGA
+3172 LTATKDATGNWSVTPTGTWADGDYTLTVRVEDEAGNEKHSASLTVTVDTQITIDAIELVNDNGIPGDNMTNDAHPQFRVTVPGDVNEVSLSIDGGVTWVKATQSATPGVWNYTWPGTVPDGDYTLNVKATDNAGNTVTETLHFTIDTTLSTPVIVLDSADDTGIQGDNMTNRTQPTFNLQHIDDDAVRVTVSVEHGGVTTTFDATKGVGGWTFTPPTSWGAGDYTLSVSVEDKAGNTSHSASLTVTVDTQIAINNIELVNDSGIPDDNLTNNVRPQFQVKVPTDVNEVRLSIDGGKTWFNATQSATPGVWDYTWLADVGEGKHTLTVEATDKAGNQTTQKLDFIIDTLLSEPTIVLDNTDDSGIKGDNLTNANKPTFLLGNIDADARYVTVEVQHGSTKEVLTATKGA

-3202 EDDAGNVKYSA
+3202 EDEAGNVKYSA

-3323 TIAMDSRDDTGAI
+3323 TITMDSRDDTGAI

-3348 TIGNIDADAH
+3348 TIGNIDSDAQ

-3411 TPLVVTV
+3411 TPLIVTV

-3467 NWVSATQ
+3467 NWVSAAQ

-3619 QIAIDRIELVND
+3619 QIAIDHIELVND
-3631 SGVPGDNVTKHVRPQ
+3631 SGVPSDNITKHVRPQ

-3692 HTLTV
+3692 HTLIV
-3697 EVTDGAGNKMTET
+3697 EVTDGAGNKMTGT
-3710 LNFTIDITLLTPT
+3710 LDFTIDITLLTPT

-3744 QPVFVLGS
+3744 QPIFVLGS

-3847 PVFDIH
+3847 PVFDIR

-3913 APFEVRIDTT
+3913 APLEVRIDTT

-3955 GDVVQVRVTLDG
+3955 GDVIQVRVTLDG

-4180 FNVGSALPDGQHT
+4180 FNVGSALPDGKHT

-4308 LRIEIDTQVQI
+4308 LQIEIDTQVQI

-4533 VTTPRF
+4533 VTKPRF

-4556 GVSYSVT
+4556 GVSYPVT

-4617 ASDTGNS
+4617 ASDTGSS

-4656 GREVLKQTI
+4656 GREVLKHTI

-4723 DDQHEATSLRP
+4723 DDQYEATSLRP
-4734 EFKGFAEAFST
+4734 EFKGLAEAFST

-4833 TLIGSTLPNTIVS
+4833 TLVGNTLPNAIVS

-4960 VLPALGNDGNYE
+4960 VLPALGNDGNYV

-5081 QQKEILIE
+5081 QQKDILIE

-5271 KDYSVDVDSST
+5271 KDYS
-5282 DFPTL
+5282 
-5287 NLEDASN
+5287 
-5294 SGSLDDLITNH
+5294 
-5305 NKPVLVGT
+5305 
-5313 AEAGATIH
+5313 
-5321 IYVDEKIVANVLV
+5321 
-5334 LEDGTWSYQ
+5334 
-5343 FDNALKDGEYS
+5343 
-5354 IRVVAE
+5354 
-5360 DPAGNTAESPRLL
+5360 
-5373 VTIDTSTFIDNPAMV
+5373 
-5388 AGSDNGIFS
+5388 
-5397 NDSITSQTRPTFSIF
+5397 
-5412 GEMNQSVQI
+5412 
-5421 FIDGV
+5421 
-5426 LVDTITVTDRNQV
+5426 
-5439 YRPESPLGDGSHSIY
+5439 
-5454 YVITDKAGNTA
+5454 
-5465 TSKTLNFTID
+5465 
-5475 TFNTTPV
+5475 
-5482 AIDSIGGQ
+5482 
-5490 TLAEMTGS
+5490 
-5498 DGKIYIT
+5498 
-5505 DTTRNLLFSGSA
+5505 
-5517 EPNSKIEIIIN
+5517 
-5528 GLNVGEVWV
+5528 
-5537 NEKGHWQ
+5537 
-5544 MPVNP
+5544 
-5549 LYFTE
+5549 
-5554 GQLDIT
+5554 
-5560 VKSTDRAGNVNQE
+5560 
-5573 KYSIWV
+5573 
-5579 DTHIKVFTSELDD
+5579 
-5592 NKSSSKTEWWSNS
+5592 
-5605 DLITM
+5605 
-5610 RGTGEIGATVSLI
+5610 
-5623 VAGVT
+5623 
-5628 LATAVVAATG
+5628 
-5638 RWELSTDKLPE
+5638 
-5649 GTYDISLVIED
+5649 
-5660 SAGNRWE
+5660 
-5667 DVREIFIDRT
+5667 
-5677 PPNAPVVTYS
+5677 
-5687 DIVNDLIIMQGTAE
+5687 
-5701 AKSQLIITDSEGNT
+5701 
-5715 YTLTV
+5715 
-5720 PDNGKWSMAIPYPSE
+5720 
-5735 GKFTITSVD
+5735 
-5744 AIGNRSDD
+5744 
-5752 VPLDIMKEVPVISLS
+5752 
-5767 PDSDSGTVGDNIT
+5767 
-5780 RDKQPTFI
+5780 
-5788 IGNLESDV
+5788 
-5796 VVVQVDINGTVYNA
+5796 
-5810 EKNADGVWFFTPGT
+5810 
-5824 PLADG
+5824 
-5829 SYTISVI
+5829 
-5836 ASDAAGN
+5836 
-5843 QKNSLPITVTIDST
+5843 
-5857 LTVPEIAL
+5857 
-5865 AAGEDNGASDS
+5865 
-5876 DNVTNHTQPKFTL
+5876 
-5889 QHIDADV
+5889 
-5896 TGVTVNVT
+5896 
-5904 HNGVTDIYQAT
+5904 
-5915 QGADGWTFTP
+5915 
-5925 PAAWNDGNYTL
+5925 
-5936 SVTVVD
+5936 
-5942 RAGNSQQSASLA
+5942 
-5954 VTVDSTVTVTADSQ
+5954 
-5968 HDDAS
+5968 
-5973 DDATATAVT
+5973 
-5982 PPESE
+5982 
-5987 TVNAESATH
+5987 
-5996 LRTEPSAAE
+5996 
-6005 ESVVKVTAYS
+6005 
-6015 ITLLN
+6015 
-6020 ADSGD
+6020 
-6025 EIDRSIS
+6025 
-6032 QTPSFEISV
+6032 
-6041 PENIVN
+6041 
-6047 VSIMF
+6047 
-6052 EGEEFTLPI
+6052 
-6061 TNQKAIFEVPLSLED
+6061 
-6076 GEYTMDVKF
+6076 
-6085 IDKDNDFLIKEK
+6085 
-6097 TFSVDH
+6097 
-6103 SSADIVNAMN
+6103 
-6113 VRGKTEDDINDSPST
+6113 
-6128 SSVGHNNNGAI
+6128 
-6139 DVFAVNEV
+6139 
-6147 TLPVDN
+6147 
-6153 QEEHA
+6153 

>member
-1376 DATKGTGGW
+1376 DATK
-1385 TFTPPT
+1385 
-1391 SWADG
+1391 
-1396 DYTLSV
+1396 
-1402 SVEDKA
+1402 
-1408 GNTSHS
+1408 
-1414 ASLTVTV
+1414 
-1421 DTQIAI
+1421 
-1427 NNIELVNDS
+1427 
-1436 GIPDDNLTNN
+1436 
-1446 VRPHFQVTVPTD
+1446 
-1458 VNVVRLSIDGG
+1458 
-1469 KTWFN
+1469 
-1474 ATQSATPGVWDYI
+1474 
-1487 WPDDVADGG
+1487 
-1496 YTLTVEATDE
+1496 
-1506 AGNKATQTLDFT
+1506 
-1518 IDTTLSVPT
+1518 
-1527 LSLDSADD
+1527 
-1535 SGIAGDNIT
+1535 
-1544 NVKTPGFTLNNIDTD
+1544 
-1559 VSRVI
+1559 
-1564 VEVMHN
+1564 
-1570 GIKQEVPLVQT
+1570 
-1581 GGQWRFAPTS
+1581 
-1591 DWADGDYILTVKV
+1591 
-1604 EDRAGNVKQSA
+1604 
-1615 PLTVT
+1615 
-1620 VDTHIAIDRI
+1620 
-1630 ELVNDSG
+1630 
-1637 IPGDNLTNEA
+1637 
-1647 RPHFQ
+1647 
-1652 VTVPADVNGVRLSI
+1652 
-1666 DGGKTWFDATQSATS
+1666 
-1681 GVWDYTWLTNVA
+1681 
-1693 NGPHT
+1693 
-1698 LMVEASDKAGNKTTQ
+1698 
-1713 KLDFTID
+1713 
-1720 TILSEPTITLDSA
+1720 
-1733 DDSAAGDN
+1733 
-1741 ITNVKMPG
+1741 
-1749 FTLGNI
+1749 
-1755 DADVTKVVV
+1755 
-1764 TVAHDGK
+1764 
-1771 NQQIELIKNG
+1771 
-1781 GVWRFTPGAA
+1781 
-1791 WTDGDYTLTVKVED
+1791 
-1805 KAGNTNYSAPLT
+1805 
-1817 VTIDTQTSI
+1817 
-1826 DRIELL
+1826 
-1832 NDTGIVGDNLTNEA
+1832 
-1846 RPQFH
+1846 
-1851 ITVPTDVNSV
+1851 
-1861 QLSLDGGIN
+1861 
-1870 WVNATLTS
+1870 
-1878 DGVWEYIW
+1878 
-1886 PTDLVENT
+1886 
-1894 YTLTVKATDVAG
+1894 
-1906 NTATETLNF
+1906 
-1915 IIDTTLSTPT
+1915 
-1925 ITLDS
+1925 
-1930 ADDSGTANDNKTNVK
+1930 
-1945 TPGFIIG
+1945 
-1952 GIDSDVTQVVVQV
+1952 
-1965 MRDGH
+1965 
-1970 SEEVELTQT
+1970 
-1979 NGQWRFVP
+1979 
-1987 GSAWTDGDYT
+1987 
-1997 LTVTVKD
+1997 
-2004 EAGNIRH
+2004 
-2011 SAPLTVTIDTQITI
+2011 
-2025 DHIELVNDSGIP
+2025 
-2037 DDNLTNN
+2037 
-2044 VRPHFQVTVPTDV
+2044 
-2057 NVVRLS
+2057 
-2063 IDGGKTWFNA
+2063 
-2073 TQSATPG
+2073 
-2080 VWDYTWLADV
+2080 
-2090 GEGKHTLTVEA
+2090 
-2101 TDKAGNK
+2101 
-2108 TTQQLDFII
+2108 
-2117 DTLLSEPTIV
+2117 
-2127 LDNTDDSGTKGDH
+2127 
-2140 LTNVNKPTFLLGNI
+2140 
-2154 DADARYVTVEVQ
+2154 
-2166 HGGTKEVLTATK
+2166 
-2178 DATGNWSVTP
+2178 
-2188 TGTWAD
+2188 
-2194 GDYTLTVRVEDE
+2194 
-2206 AGNEKH
+2206 
-2212 SASLTVTVDTQI
+2212 
-2224 TIDVIELVND
+2224 
-2234 NGIPGD
+2234 
-2240 NMTNDAHPQFR
+2240 
-2251 VTVPGDVN
+2251 
-2259 EVSLS
+2259 
-2264 IDGGVTWVKA
+2264 
-2274 TQSATP
+2274 
-2280 GVWNYTWPGTV
+2280 
-2291 PDGDYTLNVKATDN
+2291 
-2305 AGNTVTE
+2305 
-2312 TLHFTIDTTLS
+2312 
-2323 TPVIVLD
+2323 
-2330 SADDSGVHGDN
+2330 
-2341 MTNHTQP
+2341 
-2348 TFALQHIDDDAV
+2348 
-2360 RVTVSVEHGGVTT
+2360 
-2373 TFDATKDAGGWTF
+2373 DAGGWTF

-3137 DNLTNVNKP
+3137 DNLTNVNKPTFLLGNIDADARYVTVEVQHGGTKEVLTATKDATGNWSVTPTGTWADGDYTLTVRVEDEAGNEKHSASLTVTVDTQITIDVIELVNDNGIPGDNMTNDAHPQFRVTVPGDVNEVSLSIDGGVTWVKATQSATPGVWNYTWPGTVPDGDYTLNVKATDNAGNTVTETLHFTIDTTLSTPVIVLDSADDSGVHGDNMTNHTQPTFALQHIDDDAVRVTVSVEHGGVTTTFDATKGTGGWTFTPPTSWADGDYTLSVSVEDKAGNTSHSASLTVTVDTQIAINNIELVNDSGIPDDNLTNNVRPHFQVTVPTDVNVVRLSIDGGKTWFNATQSATPGVWDYTWLADVGEGKHTLTVEATDKAGNKTTQQLDFIIDTLLSEPTIVLDSTDDSGTKGDHLTNVNKP

-4556 GVSYSVT
+4556 GVSYPVT

-5628 LATAVVAATG
+5628 LATAVVAANG
-5638 RWELSTDKLPE
+5638 QWELSTDQLPE
-5649 GTYDISLVIED
+5649 GKYDITLSIED
-5660 SAGNRWE
+5660 NAGNRKE
-5667 DVREIFIDRT
+5667 EVREIFIDRT

>member
-153 FEVQNSSKQIEE
+153 FEVQNSSKQMEE
-165 MLQNFL
+165 MLQEFL

-390 NWSYEFKDNELSEG
+390 NWSYEFRDNELSEG

-418 KNETTDSIITDTIA
+418 KNETTDSIITDTIP

-439 LDDSSDSGIK
+439 LDDNSDSGIK

-532 YFSAEIETTNDSG
+532 YFSAEIETTDDSG

-626 TIAPV
+626 TIAPL

-725 EVVPPKAELDA
+725 EVVSPKAELDA

-956 YSTVKLYIDGA
+956 YSTVKLYVDGA

-1023 IPIVSLSPDSDSGIS
+1023 IPIVSLSPDSDSGIA

-1109 KANSAIFDFTIDTTV
+1109 KANSAVFDFTIDTTV

-1178 LSHLNGSWLFIPGNT
+1178 LSHLNGSWLFTPGNT

-1212 NYSAP
+1212 SYSAP

-1328 VLDSADDTGIQGDN
+1328 VLNSADDTGVQGDN
-1342 MTNSTQPTFALQ
+1342 MTNRTQPTFALQ

-1385 TFTPPT
+1385 TFTPT
-1391 SWADG
+1391 ASWTDG

-1436 GIPDDNLTNN
+1436 GIPNDNLTNN

-1469 KTWFN
+1469 KTWVT
-1474 ATQSATPGVWDYI
+1474 AAQKAAGVWEYI
-1487 WPDDVADGG
+1487 WPDDVTDGSH
-1496 YTLTVEATDE
+1496 TLTVEATDE

-1544 NVKTPGFTLNNIDTD
+1544 SVKTPGFTLNNIDTD

-1637 IPGDNLTNEA
+1637 IPDDNLTNEA

-1698 LMVEASDKAGNKTTQ
+1698 LMVEATDKAGNKTTQ
-1713 KLDFTID
+1713 KLDFIID
-1720 TILSEPTITLDSA
+1720 TLLSEPTITLDSA

-1870 WVNATLTS
+1870 WVNATLTP

-2011 SAPLTVTIDTQITI
+2011 SAPLTVTIDTQIAI

-2037 DDNLTNN
+2037 NDNLTNN

-2108 TTQQLDFII
+2108 TTQKLDFII

-2127 LDNTDDSGTKGDH
+2127 LDSTDDSGTKGDN

-2194 GDYTLTVRVEDE
+2194 GDYTLTVRVEDD
-2206 AGNEKH
+2206 AGNVKY

-2234 NGIPGD
+2234 SGTRGD
-2240 NMTNDAHPQFR
+2240 NLTNDANPHFR
-2251 VTVPGDVN
+2251 ITVPGDVN

-2274 TQSATP
+2274 TQSVTP

-2341 MTNHTQP
+2341 MTNRTQP
-2348 TFALQHIDDDAV
+2348 TFALQQIDDDAV

-2373 TFDATKDAGGWTF
+2373 TFDATKGTGGWTF

-2479 PGVWDYIWPDDV
+2479 PGVWDY
-2491 ADGGYTLT
+2491 
-2499 VEATDEAGNKA
+2499 
-2510 TQTLDFTIDTTLS
+2510 
-2523 VPTLSLDSADDSGIA
+2523 
-2538 GDNITNVKTPGFTLN
+2538 
-2553 NIDTDVSRVIV
+2553 
-2564 EVMHN
+2564 
-2569 GIKQEVPLV
+2569 
-2578 QTGGQWRFAPTSDWA
+2578 
-2593 DGDYILTVK
+2593 
-2602 VEDRA
+2602 
-2607 GNVKQSAP
+2607 
-2615 LTVTVDTHIAIDRI
+2615 
-2629 ELVNDSGIPGDNL
+2629 
-2642 TNEARPHFQVTV
+2642 
-2654 PADVNGVRL
+2654 
-2663 SIDGGKTWF
+2663 
-2672 DATQSATSGVWD
+2672 
-2684 YTWLTNVANGPHTLM
+2684 
-2699 VEASDKA
+2699 
-2706 GNKTTQKLDFTI
+2706 
-2718 DTILSEPTITLDSA
+2718 
-2732 DDSAAGDNITNVKMP
+2732 
-2747 GFTLGNIDAD
+2747 
-2757 VTKVVVTVAH
+2757 
-2767 DGKNQ
+2767 
-2772 QIELIKNGGV
+2772 
-2782 WRFTPGAA
+2782 
-2790 WTDGDYTL
+2790 
-2798 TVKVEDK
+2798 
-2805 AGNTNYSAPLTV
+2805 
-2817 TIDTQTSID
+2817 
-2826 RIELL
+2826 
-2831 NDTGIVG
+2831 
-2838 DNLTNEARPQFHIT
+2838 
-2852 VPTDVNS
+2852 
-2859 VQLSLDGGINWVN
+2859 
-2872 ATLTSDGV
+2872 
-2880 WEYIWPTD
+2880 
-2888 LVENTYTLTVKAT
+2888 
-2901 DVAGNT
+2901 
-2907 ATETL
+2907 
-2912 NFIIDTTLSTPTIT
+2912 
-2926 LDSADDSGTANDN
+2926 
-2939 KTNVKTPG
+2939 
-2947 FIIGGIDSD
+2947 
-2956 VTQVVVQVMR
+2956 
-2966 DGHSEEVELTQTN
+2966 
-2979 GQWRFVPGSAWTDGD
+2979 
-2994 YTLTVTVKDEAGN
+2994 
-3007 IRHSA
+3007 
-3012 PLTVTIDTQITID
+3012 
-3025 HIELVNDSG
+3025 
-3034 IPDDNLT
+3034 
-3041 NNVRPHFQVTVPTDV
+3041 
-3056 NVVRLS
+3056 
-3062 IDGGKTWFNA
+3062 
-3072 TQSATPGVWD
+3072 
-3082 YTWLADVGEGKHTLT
+3082 TWLADVGEGKHTLT
-3097 VEATDKAGNK
+3097 VEATDKAGNQ

-3151 NIDAD
+3151 NIDVD

-3164 QHGGTKEV
+3164 LHGGTKEV

-3390 ADGSYTLTVEVTDNA
+3390 ADGSYTLTVEVQDNA

-3411 TPLVVTV
+3411 TPLIVTV

-3467 NWVSATQ
+3467 NWVSAAQ

-3488 GDGKHTLTVMVT
+3488 GDGKHILTVMVT

-4063 VTIDGHDYNATK
+4063 VTIDGHDYNAIK

-4308 LRIEIDTQVQI
+4308 LQIEIDTQVQI

-4375 EFTAGSALPDG
+4375 QFTAGSALPDG

-4508 IVSDP
+4508 VVSDP
-4513 SIDLLDADDT
+4513 RIDLLDADDT

-4533 VTTPRF
+4533 ITKPRF

-4556 GVSYSVT
+4556 GVSYPVT

-4617 ASDTGNS
+4617 ASDTGSS

-4656 GREVLKQTI
+4656 GREVLKHTI

-4723 DDQHEATSLRP
+4723 DDQYEATSLRP
-4734 EFKGFAEAFST
+4734 EFKGLAEAFST

-4833 TLIGSTLPNTIVS
+4833 TLVGNTLPNAIVS

-4945 EKAIAYTTGAGHWGV
+4945 EKAIAYTTGTGHWGV

-5081 QQKEILIE
+5081 QQKDILIE

-5253 TFNIHFSITD
+5253 KFNIHFSITD

-5294 SGSLDDLITNH
+5294 SGSLDDLITSH

-5373 VTIDTSTFIDNPAMV
+5373 VTIDTSTFIDNPVMM

-5397 NDSITSQTRPTFSIF
+5397 NDSITSQTRPAFSIF

-5537 NEKGHWQ
+5537 NDKGHWQ

-5579 DTHIKVFTSELDD
+5579 DTHIQVFTSELDD
-5592 NKSSSKTEWWSNS
+5592 NKSSSKTDWWSNS
-5605 DLITM
+5605 STITM
-5610 RGTGEIGATVSLI
+5610 RGMGEIGATVSLI

-5628 LATAVVAATG
+5628 LATAVVAANG
-5638 RWELSTDKLPE
+5638 QWELSTDQLPE
-5649 GTYDISLVIED
+5649 GKYDITLSIED
-5660 SAGNRWE
+5660 NAGNRKE
-5667 DVREIFIDRT
+5667 EVHEIFIDRT

-5701 AKSQLIITDSEGNT
+5701 AKSQLIITDSNGNT

-5752 VPLDIMKEVPVISLS
+5752 VSLDIMKETPVISLS
-5767 PDSDSGTVGDNIT
+5767 PDSDSGTAGDNIT
-5780 RDKQPTFI
+5780 RDNQPTFI

-5876 DNVTNHTQPKFTL
+5876 DNVTNHNHTQPKFTL

-5904 HNGVTDIYQAT
+5904 HNGVTDTYQAT

-5925 PAAWNDGNYTL
+5925 PAAWNDGTYTL

-5942 RAGNSQQSASLA
+5942 RAGNSLQSASLE

-5973 DDATATAVT
+5973 DDATPTAVT

-5996 LRTEPSAAE
+5996 LRTVASAAE
-6005 ESVVKVTAYS
+6005 ESVVKETAYS

-6047 VSIMF
+6047 VSVMF

-6085 IDKDNDFLIKEK
+6085 IDKDDDFLIKEK

-6113 VRGKTEDDINDSPST
+6113 ARGKTEDDINDSPST

>member
-1 MGNKSI
+1 
-7 QKFFADQNSVI
+7 
-18 DLSSLGNAK
+18 
-27 GAKVSLSGPDM
+27 LSGPDM

-1023 IPIVSLSPDSDSGIS
+1023 IPIVSLSPDSDSGIA

-1065 DAMSDTQIGVATQ
+1065 DAASDTQIGVATQ

-1109 KANSAIFDFTIDTTV
+1109 KANSAVFDFTIDTTV

-1385 TFTPPT
+1385 SFTPT
-1391 SWADG
+1391 GAWADG

-1474 ATQSATPGVWDYI
+1474 ATQSATPGAWDYI

-1496 YTLTVEATDE
+1496 YTLTVEATDK
-1506 AGNKATQTLDFT
+1506 AGNKTTQELDFT

-1637 IPGDNLTNEA
+1637 IPDDNLTNEA

-1698 LMVEASDKAGNKTTQ
+1698 LMVEATDKAGNKTTQ

-1791 WTDGDYTLTVKVED
+1791 WTDGNYTLTVKVED

-2011 SAPLTVTIDTQITI
+2011 SAPLTVTIDTQI
-2025 DHIELVNDSGIP
+2025 
-2037 DDNLTNN
+2037 
-2044 VRPHFQVTVPTDV
+2044 
-2057 NVVRLS
+2057 
-2063 IDGGKTWFNA
+2063 A
-2073 TQSATPG
+2073 
-2080 VWDYTWLADV
+2080 
-2090 GEGKHTLTVEA
+2090 
-2101 TDKAGNK
+2101 
-2108 TTQQLDFII
+2108 
-2117 DTLLSEPTIV
+2117 
-2127 LDNTDDSGTKGDH
+2127 
-2140 LTNVNKPTFLLGNI
+2140 
-2154 DADARYVTVEVQ
+2154 
-2166 HGGTKEVLTATK
+2166 
-2178 DATGNWSVTP
+2178 
-2188 TGTWAD
+2188 
-2194 GDYTLTVRVEDE
+2194 
-2206 AGNEKH
+2206 
-2212 SASLTVTVDTQI
+2212 
-2224 TIDVIELVND
+2224 
-2234 NGIPGD
+2234 
-2240 NMTNDAHPQFR
+2240 
-2251 VTVPGDVN
+2251 
-2259 EVSLS
+2259 
-2264 IDGGVTWVKA
+2264 
-2274 TQSATP
+2274 
-2280 GVWNYTWPGTV
+2280 
-2291 PDGDYTLNVKATDN
+2291 
-2305 AGNTVTE
+2305 
-2312 TLHFTIDTTLS
+2312 
-2323 TPVIVLD
+2323 
-2330 SADDSGVHGDN
+2330 
-2341 MTNHTQP
+2341 
-2348 TFALQHIDDDAV
+2348 
-2360 RVTVSVEHGGVTT
+2360 
-2373 TFDATKDAGGWTF
+2373 
-2386 TPTGAWA
+2386 
-2393 DGDYTLSVSVEDKAG
+2393 
-2408 NTSHSAS
+2408 
-2415 LTVTVDTQI
+2415 
-2424 AINNIELV
+2424 
-2432 NDSGIPDDNLTNNVR
+2432 
-2447 PHFQVTV
+2447 
-2454 PTDVNVV
+2454 
-2461 RLSIDGG
+2461 
-2468 KTWFNATQSAT
+2468 
-2479 PGVWDYIWPDDV
+2479 
-2491 ADGGYTLT
+2491 
-2499 VEATDEAGNKA
+2499 
-2510 TQTLDFTIDTTLS
+2510 
-2523 VPTLSLDSADDSGIA
+2523 
-2538 GDNITNVKTPGFTLN
+2538 
-2553 NIDTDVSRVIV
+2553 
-2564 EVMHN
+2564 
-2569 GIKQEVPLV
+2569 
-2578 QTGGQWRFAPTSDWA
+2578 
-2593 DGDYILTVK
+2593 
-2602 VEDRA
+2602 
-2607 GNVKQSAP
+2607 
-2615 LTVTVDTHIAIDRI
+2615 
-2629 ELVNDSGIPGDNL
+2629 
-2642 TNEARPHFQVTV
+2642 
-2654 PADVNGVRL
+2654 
-2663 SIDGGKTWF
+2663 
-2672 DATQSATSGVWD
+2672 
-2684 YTWLTNVANGPHTLM
+2684 
-2699 VEASDKA
+2699 
-2706 GNKTTQKLDFTI
+2706 
-2718 DTILSEPTITLDSA
+2718 
-2732 DDSAAGDNITNVKMP
+2732 
-2747 GFTLGNIDAD
+2747 
-2757 VTKVVVTVAH
+2757 
-2767 DGKNQ
+2767 
-2772 QIELIKNGGV
+2772 
-2782 WRFTPGAA
+2782 
-2790 WTDGDYTL
+2790 
-2798 TVKVEDK
+2798 
-2805 AGNTNYSAPLTV
+2805 
-2817 TIDTQTSID
+2817 
-2826 RIELL
+2826 
-2831 NDTGIVG
+2831 
-2838 DNLTNEARPQFHIT
+2838 
-2852 VPTDVNS
+2852 
-2859 VQLSLDGGINWVN
+2859 
-2872 ATLTSDGV
+2872 
-2880 WEYIWPTD
+2880 
-2888 LVENTYTLTVKAT
+2888 
-2901 DVAGNT
+2901 
-2907 ATETL
+2907 
-2912 NFIIDTTLSTPTIT
+2912 
-2926 LDSADDSGTANDN
+2926 
-2939 KTNVKTPG
+2939 
-2947 FIIGGIDSD
+2947 
-2956 VTQVVVQVMR
+2956 
-2966 DGHSEEVELTQTN
+2966 
-2979 GQWRFVPGSAWTDGD
+2979 
-2994 YTLTVTVKDEAGN
+2994 
-3007 IRHSA
+3007 
-3012 PLTVTIDTQITID
+3012 ID

-3172 LTATKGA
+3172 LTATKDATGNWSVTPTGTWADGDYTLTVRVEDEAGNEKHSASLTVTVDTQITIDAIELVNDNGIPGDNMTNDAHPQFRVTVPGDVNEVSLSIDGGVTWVKATQSATPGVWNYTWPGTVPDGDYTLNVKATDNAGNTVTETLHFTIDTTLSVPVIVLNSADDTGVQGDNMTNSTQPTFALQHIDDDAVRVTVSVEHGGVTTTFDATKGVGGWSFTPTGAWADGDYTLSVSVEDKAGNTSHSASLTVTVDTQIAINNIELVNDSGIPDDNLTNNVRPHFQVKVPTDVNEVRLSIDGGKTWFNATQSATPGVWDYTWLADVGEGKHTLTVEATDKAGNQTTQKLDFIIDTMLSEPTIVLDSTDDSGTKGDNLTNANKPTFILGNIDADARYVTVEVQYGGTKEVLTATKGA

-3187 TGTWADGDYTLTVRV
+3187 TGTWADGDYMLTVRV

-3323 TIAMDSRDDTGAI
+3323 TITMDSRDDTGAI

-3348 TIGNIDADAH
+3348 TIGNIDSDAQ

-3411 TPLVVTV
+3411 TPLIVTV

-3467 NWVSATQ
+3467 NWVSAAQ

-3619 QIAIDRIELVND
+3619 QIAIDHIELVND

-3710 LNFTIDITLLTPT
+3710 LNFTIDITLMTPT

-3847 PVFDIH
+3847 PVFDIR

-4308 LRIEIDTQVQI
+4308 LKIEIDTQVQI

-4533 VTTPRF
+4533 VTKPRF

-4556 GVSYSVT
+4556 GVSYPVT

-4833 TLIGSTLPNTIVS
+4833 TLVGNTLPNAIVS

-4960 VLPALGNDGNYE
+4960 VLPALGNDGNYV

-5033 STLTIRNPQGVVI
+5033 STLTIRSPQGVVI

-5081 QQKEILIE
+5081 QQKDILIE

-5397 NDSITSQTRPTFSIF
+5397 NDSITSQTRPTFSIS

-5537 NEKGHWQ
+5537 NDKGHWQ

-5579 DTHIKVFTSELDD
+5579 DTHIQVFTSELDD
-5592 NKSSSKTEWWSNS
+5592 NKSSSKTDWWSNS
-5605 DLITM
+5605 STITM
-5610 RGTGEIGATVSLI
+5610 RGMGEIGATVSLI

-5628 LATAVVAATG
+5628 LATAVVAANG
-5638 RWELSTDKLPE
+5638 QWELSTDQLPE
-5649 GTYDISLVIED
+5649 GKYDITLSIED
-5660 SAGNRWE
+5660 NAGNRKE
-5667 DVREIFIDRT
+5667 EVHEIFIDRT

-5701 AKSQLIITDSEGNT
+5701 AKSQLIITDSNGNT

-5996 LRTEPSAAE
+5996 LRTVPSAAE
-6005 ESVVKVTAYS
+6005 ESVVKETAYS

-6113 VRGKTEDDINDSPST
+6113 ARGKTEDDINDSPST

>member
-247 AESNSGSKDDS
+247 TESNSGSKDDS

-626 TIAPV
+626 TVAPV
-631 PPTVSLEDYV
+631 PPTVSLEDFV

-1023 IPIVSLSPDSDSGIS
+1023 IPIVSLSPDSDSGVS

-1065 DAMSDTQIGVATQ
+1065 DAASDTQIGVATQ

-1109 KANSAIFDFTIDTTV
+1109 KANSAVFDFTIDTTV

-1212 NYSAP
+1212 SYSAP

-1385 TFTPPT
+1385 SFTPT
-1391 SWADG
+1391 GAWADG

-1436 GIPDDNLTNN
+1436 GIPNDNLTNN

-1474 ATQSATPGVWDYI
+1474 ATQSATPGAWDYI

-1496 YTLTVEATDE
+1496 YTLTVEATDK
-1506 AGNKATQTLDFT
+1506 AGNKTTQELDFT

-2127 LDNTDDSGTKGDH
+2127 LDSTDDSGTKGDN

-2323 TPVIVLD
+2323 VPVIVLN
-2330 SADDSGVHGDN
+2330 SADDTGVQGDN
-2341 MTNHTQP
+2341 MTNSTQP

-2373 TFDATKDAGGWTF
+2373 TFDATKGTGGWSF

-2447 PHFQVTV
+2447 PHFQVKV
-2454 PTDVNVV
+2454 PMDVN
-2461 RLSIDGG
+2461 
-2468 KTWFNATQSAT
+2468 
-2479 PGVWDYIWPDDV
+2479 
-2491 ADGGYTLT
+2491 
-2499 VEATDEAGNKA
+2499 E
-2510 TQTLDFTIDTTLS
+2510 
-2523 VPTLSLDSADDSGIA
+2523 
-2538 GDNITNVKTPGFTLN
+2538 
-2553 NIDTDVSRVIV
+2553 
-2564 EVMHN
+2564 
-2569 GIKQEVPLV
+2569 
-2578 QTGGQWRFAPTSDWA
+2578 
-2593 DGDYILTVK
+2593 
-2602 VEDRA
+2602 
-2607 GNVKQSAP
+2607 
-2615 LTVTVDTHIAIDRI
+2615 
-2629 ELVNDSGIPGDNL
+2629 
-2642 TNEARPHFQVTV
+2642 
-2654 PADVNGVRL
+2654 
-2663 SIDGGKTWF
+2663 
-2672 DATQSATSGVWD
+2672 
-2684 YTWLTNVANGPHTLM
+2684 
-2699 VEASDKA
+2699 
-2706 GNKTTQKLDFTI
+2706 
-2718 DTILSEPTITLDSA
+2718 
-2732 DDSAAGDNITNVKMP
+2732 
-2747 GFTLGNIDAD
+2747 
-2757 VTKVVVTVAH
+2757 
-2767 DGKNQ
+2767 
-2772 QIELIKNGGV
+2772 
-2782 WRFTPGAA
+2782 
-2790 WTDGDYTL
+2790 
-2798 TVKVEDK
+2798 
-2805 AGNTNYSAPLTV
+2805 
-2817 TIDTQTSID
+2817 
-2826 RIELL
+2826 
-2831 NDTGIVG
+2831 
-2838 DNLTNEARPQFHIT
+2838 
-2852 VPTDVNS
+2852 
-2859 VQLSLDGGINWVN
+2859 
-2872 ATLTSDGV
+2872 
-2880 WEYIWPTD
+2880 
-2888 LVENTYTLTVKAT
+2888 
-2901 DVAGNT
+2901 
-2907 ATETL
+2907 
-2912 NFIIDTTLSTPTIT
+2912 
-2926 LDSADDSGTANDN
+2926 
-2939 KTNVKTPG
+2939 
-2947 FIIGGIDSD
+2947 
-2956 VTQVVVQVMR
+2956 
-2966 DGHSEEVELTQTN
+2966 
-2979 GQWRFVPGSAWTDGD
+2979 
-2994 YTLTVTVKDEAGN
+2994 
-3007 IRHSA
+3007 
-3012 PLTVTIDTQITID
+3012 
-3025 HIELVNDSG
+3025 
-3034 IPDDNLT
+3034 
-3041 NNVRPHFQVTVPTDV
+3041 
-3056 NVVRLS
+3056 VRLS

-3097 VEATDKAGNK
+3097 VEATDKAGNQ
-3107 TTQQLDFIID
+3107 TTQKLDFIID
-3117 TLLSEPTIVLDNT
+3117 TLLSEPTIVLDST

-3137 DNLTNVNKP
+3137 DNLTNANKP
-3146 TFLLG
+3146 TFILG

-3164 QHGGTKEV
+3164 QYGGTKEV

-3202 EDDAGNVKYSA
+3202 EDDVGNVKYSA

-3323 TIAMDSRDDTGAI
+3323 TITMDSRDDTGAI

-3348 TIGNIDADAH
+3348 TIGNIDSDAQ

-3411 TPLVVTV
+3411 TPLIVTV

-3467 NWVSATQ
+3467 NWVSAAQ

-3619 QIAIDRIELVND
+3619 QIAIDHIELVND

-3710 LNFTIDITLLTPT
+3710 LNFTIDITLMTPT

-3847 PVFDIH
+3847 PVFDIR

-4533 VTTPRF
+4533 VTKPRF

-4556 GVSYSVT
+4556 GVSYPVT

-4702 ERFTIDTVTIDPTI
+4702 ERFTIDTVTIDPAI

-4833 TLIGSTLPNTIVS
+4833 TLVGNTLPNAIVS

-4960 VLPALGNDGNYE
+4960 VLPALGNDGNYV

-5294 SGSLDDLITNH
+5294 SGSLDDLITSH

-5373 VTIDTSTFIDNPAMV
+5373 VTIDTSTFIDNPVMM

-5397 NDSITSQTRPTFSIF
+5397 NDSITSQTRPAFSIY

-5475 TFNTTPV
+5475 TLNTTPV

-5537 NEKGHWQ
+5537 NDKGHWQ

-5579 DTHIKVFTSELDD
+5579 DTHIQVFTSELDD
-5592 NKSSSKTEWWSNS
+5592 NKSSSKTDWWSNS
-5605 DLITM
+5605 STITM
-5610 RGTGEIGATVSLI
+5610 RGMGEIGATVSLI

-5628 LATAVVAATG
+5628 LATAVVAANG
-5638 RWELSTDKLPE
+5638 QWELSTDQLPE
-5649 GTYDISLVIED
+5649 GKYDITLSIED
-5660 SAGNRWE
+5660 NAGNRKE
-5667 DVREIFIDRT
+5667 EVHEIFIDRT

-5701 AKSQLIITDSEGNT
+5701 AKSQLIITDSNGNT

-5752 VPLDIMKEVPVISLS
+5752 VSLDIMKEVPVISLS

-5865 AAGEDNGASDS
+5865 AAGEDNGVSDS

-5904 HNGVTDIYQAT
+5904 HNGVTDTYQAT

-5925 PAAWNDGNYTL
+5925 PAAWNDGTYTL

-5996 LRTEPSAAE
+5996 LRTVPSAAE
-6005 ESVVKVTAYS
+6005 ESVVKETAYS

-6113 VRGKTEDDINDSPST
+6113 ARGKTEDDINDSPST

>member
-2127 LDNTDDSGTKGDH
+2127 LDSTDDSGTKGDH

-2240 NMTNDAHPQFR
+2240 NMTNDAHPQFC

-2424 AINNIELV
+2424 AINN
-2432 NDSGIPDDNLTNNVR
+2432 
-2447 PHFQVTV
+2447 
-2454 PTDVNVV
+2454 
-2461 RLSIDGG
+2461 
-2468 KTWFNATQSAT
+2468 
-2479 PGVWDYIWPDDV
+2479 
-2491 ADGGYTLT
+2491 
-2499 VEATDEAGNKA
+2499 
-2510 TQTLDFTIDTTLS
+2510 
-2523 VPTLSLDSADDSGIA
+2523 
-2538 GDNITNVKTPGFTLN
+2538 
-2553 NIDTDVSRVIV
+2553 
-2564 EVMHN
+2564 
-2569 GIKQEVPLV
+2569 
-2578 QTGGQWRFAPTSDWA
+2578 
-2593 DGDYILTVK
+2593 
-2602 VEDRA
+2602 
-2607 GNVKQSAP
+2607 
-2615 LTVTVDTHIAIDRI
+2615 
-2629 ELVNDSGIPGDNL
+2629 
-2642 TNEARPHFQVTV
+2642 
-2654 PADVNGVRL
+2654 
-2663 SIDGGKTWF
+2663 
-2672 DATQSATSGVWD
+2672 
-2684 YTWLTNVANGPHTLM
+2684 
-2699 VEASDKA
+2699 
-2706 GNKTTQKLDFTI
+2706 
-2718 DTILSEPTITLDSA
+2718 
-2732 DDSAAGDNITNVKMP
+2732 
-2747 GFTLGNIDAD
+2747 
-2757 VTKVVVTVAH
+2757 
-2767 DGKNQ
+2767 
-2772 QIELIKNGGV
+2772 
-2782 WRFTPGAA
+2782 
-2790 WTDGDYTL
+2790 
-2798 TVKVEDK
+2798 
-2805 AGNTNYSAPLTV
+2805 
-2817 TIDTQTSID
+2817 
-2826 RIELL
+2826 
-2831 NDTGIVG
+2831 
-2838 DNLTNEARPQFHIT
+2838 
-2852 VPTDVNS
+2852 
-2859 VQLSLDGGINWVN
+2859 
-2872 ATLTSDGV
+2872 
-2880 WEYIWPTD
+2880 
-2888 LVENTYTLTVKAT
+2888 
-2901 DVAGNT
+2901 
-2907 ATETL
+2907 
-2912 NFIIDTTLSTPTIT
+2912 
-2926 LDSADDSGTANDN
+2926 
-2939 KTNVKTPG
+2939 
-2947 FIIGGIDSD
+2947 
-2956 VTQVVVQVMR
+2956 
-2966 DGHSEEVELTQTN
+2966 
-2979 GQWRFVPGSAWTDGD
+2979 
-2994 YTLTVTVKDEAGN
+2994 
-3007 IRHSA
+3007 
-3012 PLTVTIDTQITID
+3012 
-3025 HIELVNDSG
+3025 IELVNDSG

-3923 TTINNIVLLNDTGVQ
+3923 TTINNIVLLNDTGEQ

-4556 GVSYSVT
+4556 GVSYPVT

>member
-418 KNETTDSIITDTIA
+418 KNETTDSIITDTIP

-1065 DAMSDTQIGVATQ
+1065 DAASDTQIGVATQ

-1109 KANSAIFDFTIDTTV
+1109 KANSAVFDFTIDTTV

-1385 TFTPPT
+1385 SFTPT
-1391 SWADG
+1391 GAWADG

-1436 GIPDDNLTNN
+1436 GIPNDNLTNN

-1474 ATQSATPGVWDYI
+1474 ATQSATPGAWDYI

-1496 YTLTVEATDE
+1496 YTLTVEATDK
-1506 AGNKATQTLDFT
+1506 AGNKTTQELDFT

-2011 SAPLTVTIDTQITI
+2011 SAPLTVTIDTQIAI

-2037 DDNLTNN
+2037 DDNLTNEA
-2044 VRPHFQVTVPTDV
+2044 RPHFQVTVPTDV

-2117 DTLLSEPTIV
+2117 DTMLSEPTIV
-2127 LDNTDDSGTKGDH
+2127 LDNTDDSGTKGDN

-2224 TIDVIELVND
+2224 TIDAIELVND

-2323 TPVIVLD
+2323 VPVIVLN
-2330 SADDSGVHGDN
+2330 SADDTGVQGDN
-2341 MTNHTQP
+2341 MTNSSQP

-2373 TFDATKDAGGWTF
+2373 TFDATKGVGGWSF

-2447 PHFQVTV
+2447 PHFQVKV
-2454 PTDVNVV
+2454 PTDVN
-2461 RLSIDGG
+2461 
-2468 KTWFNATQSAT
+2468 
-2479 PGVWDYIWPDDV
+2479 
-2491 ADGGYTLT
+2491 
-2499 VEATDEAGNKA
+2499 E
-2510 TQTLDFTIDTTLS
+2510 
-2523 VPTLSLDSADDSGIA
+2523 
-2538 GDNITNVKTPGFTLN
+2538 
-2553 NIDTDVSRVIV
+2553 
-2564 EVMHN
+2564 
-2569 GIKQEVPLV
+2569 
-2578 QTGGQWRFAPTSDWA
+2578 
-2593 DGDYILTVK
+2593 
-2602 VEDRA
+2602 
-2607 GNVKQSAP
+2607 
-2615 LTVTVDTHIAIDRI
+2615 
-2629 ELVNDSGIPGDNL
+2629 
-2642 TNEARPHFQVTV
+2642 
-2654 PADVNGVRL
+2654 
-2663 SIDGGKTWF
+2663 
-2672 DATQSATSGVWD
+2672 
-2684 YTWLTNVANGPHTLM
+2684 
-2699 VEASDKA
+2699 
-2706 GNKTTQKLDFTI
+2706 
-2718 DTILSEPTITLDSA
+2718 
-2732 DDSAAGDNITNVKMP
+2732 
-2747 GFTLGNIDAD
+2747 
-2757 VTKVVVTVAH
+2757 
-2767 DGKNQ
+2767 
-2772 QIELIKNGGV
+2772 
-2782 WRFTPGAA
+2782 
-2790 WTDGDYTL
+2790 
-2798 TVKVEDK
+2798 
-2805 AGNTNYSAPLTV
+2805 
-2817 TIDTQTSID
+2817 
-2826 RIELL
+2826 
-2831 NDTGIVG
+2831 
-2838 DNLTNEARPQFHIT
+2838 
-2852 VPTDVNS
+2852 
-2859 VQLSLDGGINWVN
+2859 
-2872 ATLTSDGV
+2872 
-2880 WEYIWPTD
+2880 
-2888 LVENTYTLTVKAT
+2888 
-2901 DVAGNT
+2901 
-2907 ATETL
+2907 
-2912 NFIIDTTLSTPTIT
+2912 
-2926 LDSADDSGTANDN
+2926 
-2939 KTNVKTPG
+2939 
-2947 FIIGGIDSD
+2947 
-2956 VTQVVVQVMR
+2956 
-2966 DGHSEEVELTQTN
+2966 
-2979 GQWRFVPGSAWTDGD
+2979 
-2994 YTLTVTVKDEAGN
+2994 
-3007 IRHSA
+3007 
-3012 PLTVTIDTQITID
+3012 
-3025 HIELVNDSG
+3025 
-3034 IPDDNLT
+3034 
-3041 NNVRPHFQVTVPTDV
+3041 
-3056 NVVRLS
+3056 VRLS

-3097 VEATDKAGNK
+3097 VEATDKAGNQ
-3107 TTQQLDFIID
+3107 TTQKLDFIID
-3117 TLLSEPTIVLDNT
+3117 TMLSEPTIVLDST

-3137 DNLTNVNKP
+3137 DNLTNANKP
-3146 TFLLG
+3146 TFILG

-3164 QHGGTKEV
+3164 QYGGTKEV

-3187 TGTWADGDYTLTVRV
+3187 TGTWADGDYMLTVRV

-3323 TIAMDSRDDTGAI
+3323 TITMDSRDDTGAI

-3348 TIGNIDADAH
+3348 TIGNIDSDAQ

-3411 TPLVVTV
+3411 TPLIVTV

-3467 NWVSATQ
+3467 NWVSAAQ

-3532 GTPGDDMTNRTR
+3532 GTPGDDMTNRTL

-3619 QIAIDRIELVND
+3619 QIAIDHIELVND

-3710 LNFTIDITLLTPT
+3710 LNFTIDITLMTPT

-4308 LRIEIDTQVQI
+4308 LKIEIDTQVQI

-4453 VILNGKSSTLTQGAG
+4453 VILNGKSSTLTQGAD

-4533 VTTPRF
+4533 VTKPRF

-4556 GVSYSVT
+4556 GVSYPVT

-4894 TAVDVTIDTEVAELV
+4894 TAVDLTIDTEVAELV

-5294 SGSLDDLITNH
+5294 SGSLDDLITSH

-5373 VTIDTSTFIDNPAMV
+5373 VTIDTSTFIDNPVMM

-5397 NDSITSQTRPTFSIF
+5397 NDSITSQTRPAFSIY

-5475 TFNTTPV
+5475 TLNTTPV

-5579 DTHIKVFTSELDD
+5579 DTHIQVFTSELDD
-5592 NKSSSKTEWWSNS
+5592 NKSSSKTDWWSNS
-5605 DLITM
+5605 STITM
-5610 RGTGEIGATVSLI
+5610 RGMGEIGATVSLI

-5628 LATAVVAATG
+5628 LATAVVAANG
-5638 RWELSTDKLPE
+5638 QWELSTDQLPE
-5649 GTYDISLVIED
+5649 GKYDITLSIED
-5660 SAGNRWE
+5660 NAGNRKE
-5667 DVREIFIDRT
+5667 EVHEIFIDRT

-5701 AKSQLIITDSEGNT
+5701 AKSQLIITDSNGNT

-5752 VPLDIMKEVPVISLS
+5752 VSLDIMKEVPVISLS

-5865 AAGEDNGASDS
+5865 AAGEDNGVSDS

-5904 HNGVTDIYQAT
+5904 HNGVTDTYQAT

-5925 PAAWNDGNYTL
+5925 PAAWNDGTYTL

-5973 DDATATAVT
+5973 DDATPTAVT
-5982 PPESE
+5982 PLESE
-5987 TVNAESATH
+5987 TVNAESDTH
-5996 LRTEPSAAE
+5996 LRTVPSAAE
-6005 ESVVKVTAYS
+6005 ESVVKETAYS

-6047 VSIMF
+6047 VSVMF

-6113 VRGKTEDDINDSPST
+6113 ARGKAEDDINDSPST

>member
-38 NITTPRGSVIIVNGA
+38 NITTPHGSVIIVNGA

-120 QLDDAENAKKEA
+120 QLDEAENAKKEA

-449 NDNIT
+449 NDSIT

-532 YFSAEIETTNDSG
+532 YFSAEIETTDDSG

-601 INNLTFTVEDVAGNK
+601 VNNLTFTVEDVAGNK

-626 TIAPV
+626 TVAPV
-631 PPTVSLEDYV
+631 PPTVSLEDFV

-1065 DAMSDTQIGVATQ
+1065 DAASDTQIGVATQ

-1109 KANSAIFDFTIDTTV
+1109 KANSAVFDFTIDTTV

-1178 LSHLNGSWLFIPGNT
+1178 LSHLNGSWLFTPGNT

-1328 VLDSADDTGIQGDN
+1328 VLNSADDTGVQGDN

-1376 DATKGTGGW
+1376 DATKGVGGW
-1385 TFTPPT
+1385 
-1391 SWADG
+1391 S
-1396 DYTLSV
+1396 
-1402 SVEDKA
+1402 
-1408 GNTSHS
+1408 
-1414 ASLTVTV
+1414 
-1421 DTQIAI
+1421 
-1427 NNIELVNDS
+1427 
-1436 GIPDDNLTNN
+1436 
-1446 VRPHFQVTVPTD
+1446 
-1458 VNVVRLSIDGG
+1458 
-1469 KTWFN
+1469 
-1474 ATQSATPGVWDYI
+1474 
-1487 WPDDVADGG
+1487 
-1496 YTLTVEATDE
+1496 
-1506 AGNKATQTLDFT
+1506 
-1518 IDTTLSVPT
+1518 
-1527 LSLDSADD
+1527 
-1535 SGIAGDNIT
+1535 
-1544 NVKTPGFTLNNIDTD
+1544 
-1559 VSRVI
+1559 
-1564 VEVMHN
+1564 
-1570 GIKQEVPLVQT
+1570 
-1581 GGQWRFAPTS
+1581 
-1591 DWADGDYILTVKV
+1591 
-1604 EDRAGNVKQSA
+1604 
-1615 PLTVT
+1615 
-1620 VDTHIAIDRI
+1620 
-1630 ELVNDSG
+1630 
-1637 IPGDNLTNEA
+1637 
-1647 RPHFQ
+1647 
-1652 VTVPADVNGVRLSI
+1652 
-1666 DGGKTWFDATQSATS
+1666 
-1681 GVWDYTWLTNVA
+1681 
-1693 NGPHT
+1693 
-1698 LMVEASDKAGNKTTQ
+1698 
-1713 KLDFTID
+1713 
-1720 TILSEPTITLDSA
+1720 
-1733 DDSAAGDN
+1733 
-1741 ITNVKMPG
+1741 
-1749 FTLGNI
+1749 
-1755 DADVTKVVV
+1755 
-1764 TVAHDGK
+1764 
-1771 NQQIELIKNG
+1771 
-1781 GVWRFTPGAA
+1781 
-1791 WTDGDYTLTVKVED
+1791 
-1805 KAGNTNYSAPLT
+1805 
-1817 VTIDTQTSI
+1817 
-1826 DRIELL
+1826 
-1832 NDTGIVGDNLTNEA
+1832 
-1846 RPQFH
+1846 
-1851 ITVPTDVNSV
+1851 
-1861 QLSLDGGIN
+1861 
-1870 WVNATLTS
+1870 
-1878 DGVWEYIW
+1878 
-1886 PTDLVENT
+1886 
-1894 YTLTVKATDVAG
+1894 
-1906 NTATETLNF
+1906 
-1915 IIDTTLSTPT
+1915 
-1925 ITLDS
+1925 
-1930 ADDSGTANDNKTNVK
+1930 
-1945 TPGFIIG
+1945 
-1952 GIDSDVTQVVVQV
+1952 
-1965 MRDGH
+1965 
-1970 SEEVELTQT
+1970 
-1979 NGQWRFVP
+1979 
-1987 GSAWTDGDYT
+1987 
-1997 LTVTVKD
+1997 
-2004 EAGNIRH
+2004 
-2011 SAPLTVTIDTQITI
+2011 
-2025 DHIELVNDSGIP
+2025 
-2037 DDNLTNN
+2037 
-2044 VRPHFQVTVPTDV
+2044 
-2057 NVVRLS
+2057 
-2063 IDGGKTWFNA
+2063 
-2073 TQSATPG
+2073 
-2080 VWDYTWLADV
+2080 
-2090 GEGKHTLTVEA
+2090 
-2101 TDKAGNK
+2101 
-2108 TTQQLDFII
+2108 
-2117 DTLLSEPTIV
+2117 
-2127 LDNTDDSGTKGDH
+2127 
-2140 LTNVNKPTFLLGNI
+2140 
-2154 DADARYVTVEVQ
+2154 
-2166 HGGTKEVLTATK
+2166 
-2178 DATGNWSVTP
+2178 
-2188 TGTWAD
+2188 
-2194 GDYTLTVRVEDE
+2194 
-2206 AGNEKH
+2206 
-2212 SASLTVTVDTQI
+2212 
-2224 TIDVIELVND
+2224 
-2234 NGIPGD
+2234 
-2240 NMTNDAHPQFR
+2240 
-2251 VTVPGDVN
+2251 
-2259 EVSLS
+2259 
-2264 IDGGVTWVKA
+2264 
-2274 TQSATP
+2274 
-2280 GVWNYTWPGTV
+2280 
-2291 PDGDYTLNVKATDN
+2291 
-2305 AGNTVTE
+2305 
-2312 TLHFTIDTTLS
+2312 
-2323 TPVIVLD
+2323 
-2330 SADDSGVHGDN
+2330 
-2341 MTNHTQP
+2341 
-2348 TFALQHIDDDAV
+2348 
-2360 RVTVSVEHGGVTT
+2360 
-2373 TFDATKDAGGWTF
+2373 F

-2432 NDSGIPDDNLTNNVR
+2432 NDSGIPNDNLTNNVR
-2447 PHFQVTV
+2447 PQFQVKV
-2454 PTDVNVV
+2454 PTDVN
-2461 RLSIDGG
+2461 
-2468 KTWFNATQSAT
+2468 
-2479 PGVWDYIWPDDV
+2479 
-2491 ADGGYTLT
+2491 
-2499 VEATDEAGNKA
+2499 E
-2510 TQTLDFTIDTTLS
+2510 
-2523 VPTLSLDSADDSGIA
+2523 
-2538 GDNITNVKTPGFTLN
+2538 
-2553 NIDTDVSRVIV
+2553 
-2564 EVMHN
+2564 
-2569 GIKQEVPLV
+2569 
-2578 QTGGQWRFAPTSDWA
+2578 
-2593 DGDYILTVK
+2593 
-2602 VEDRA
+2602 
-2607 GNVKQSAP
+2607 
-2615 LTVTVDTHIAIDRI
+2615 
-2629 ELVNDSGIPGDNL
+2629 
-2642 TNEARPHFQVTV
+2642 
-2654 PADVNGVRL
+2654 
-2663 SIDGGKTWF
+2663 
-2672 DATQSATSGVWD
+2672 
-2684 YTWLTNVANGPHTLM
+2684 
-2699 VEASDKA
+2699 
-2706 GNKTTQKLDFTI
+2706 
-2718 DTILSEPTITLDSA
+2718 
-2732 DDSAAGDNITNVKMP
+2732 
-2747 GFTLGNIDAD
+2747 
-2757 VTKVVVTVAH
+2757 
-2767 DGKNQ
+2767 
-2772 QIELIKNGGV
+2772 
-2782 WRFTPGAA
+2782 
-2790 WTDGDYTL
+2790 
-2798 TVKVEDK
+2798 
-2805 AGNTNYSAPLTV
+2805 
-2817 TIDTQTSID
+2817 
-2826 RIELL
+2826 
-2831 NDTGIVG
+2831 
-2838 DNLTNEARPQFHIT
+2838 
-2852 VPTDVNS
+2852 
-2859 VQLSLDGGINWVN
+2859 
-2872 ATLTSDGV
+2872 
-2880 WEYIWPTD
+2880 
-2888 LVENTYTLTVKAT
+2888 
-2901 DVAGNT
+2901 
-2907 ATETL
+2907 
-2912 NFIIDTTLSTPTIT
+2912 
-2926 LDSADDSGTANDN
+2926 
-2939 KTNVKTPG
+2939 
-2947 FIIGGIDSD
+2947 
-2956 VTQVVVQVMR
+2956 
-2966 DGHSEEVELTQTN
+2966 
-2979 GQWRFVPGSAWTDGD
+2979 
-2994 YTLTVTVKDEAGN
+2994 
-3007 IRHSA
+3007 
-3012 PLTVTIDTQITID
+3012 
-3025 HIELVNDSG
+3025 
-3034 IPDDNLT
+3034 
-3041 NNVRPHFQVTVPTDV
+3041 
-3056 NVVRLS
+3056 VRLS

-3097 VEATDKAGNK
+3097 VEATDKAGNQ
-3107 TTQQLDFIID
+3107 TTQKLDFIID

-3130 DDSGTKG
+3130 DDSGIKG
-3137 DNLTNVNKP
+3137 DNLTNANKP

-3164 QHGGTKEV
+3164 QHGSTKEV

-3202 EDDAGNVKYSA
+3202 EDEAGNVKYSA

-3323 TIAMDSRDDTGAI
+3323 TITMDSRDDTGAI

-3348 TIGNIDADAH
+3348 TIGNIDSDAQ

-3411 TPLVVTV
+3411 TPLIVTV

-3467 NWVSATQ
+3467 NWVSAAQ

-3619 QIAIDRIELVND
+3619 QIAIDHIELVND
-3631 SGVPGDNVTKHVRPQ
+3631 SGVPGDNITKHVRPQ

-3692 HTLTV
+3692 HTLIV
-3697 EVTDGAGNKMTET
+3697 EVTDGAGNKMTGT
-3710 LNFTIDITLLTPT
+3710 LDFTIDITLLTPT

-3744 QPVFVLGS
+3744 QPIFVLGS

-3847 PVFDIH
+3847 PVFDIR

-3913 APFEVRIDTT
+3913 ALLEVRIDTT

-3955 GDVVQVRVTLDG
+3955 GDVIQVRVTLDG

-4180 FNVGSALPDGQHT
+4180 FNVGSALPDGKHT

-4308 LRIEIDTQVQI
+4308 LQIEIDTQVQI

-4533 VTTPRF
+4533 VTKPRF

-4556 GVSYSVT
+4556 GVSYPVT

-4617 ASDTGNS
+4617 ASDTGSS

-4656 GREVLKQTI
+4656 GREVLKHTI

-4723 DDQHEATSLRP
+4723 DDQYEATSLRP
-4734 EFKGFAEAFST
+4734 EFKGLAEAFST

-4833 TLIGSTLPNTIVS
+4833 TLVGNTLPNAIVS

-4960 VLPALGNDGNYE
+4960 VLPALGNDGNYV

-5081 QQKEILIE
+5081 QQKDILIE

-5294 SGSLDDLITNH
+5294 SGSLDDLITSH

-5373 VTIDTSTFIDNPAMV
+5373 VTIDTSTFIDNPVMM

-5397 NDSITSQTRPTFSIF
+5397 NDSITSQTRPAFSIY

-5537 NEKGHWQ
+5537 NDKGHWQ

-5579 DTHIKVFTSELDD
+5579 DTHIQVFTSELDD
-5592 NKSSSKTEWWSNS
+5592 NKSSSKTDWWSNS
-5605 DLITM
+5605 STITM
-5610 RGTGEIGATVSLI
+5610 RGMGEIGATVSLI

-5628 LATAVVAATG
+5628 LATAVVAANG
-5638 RWELSTDKLPE
+5638 QWELSTDQLPE
-5649 GTYDISLVIED
+5649 GKYDITLSIED
-5660 SAGNRWE
+5660 NAGNRKE
-5667 DVREIFIDRT
+5667 EVHEIFIDRT

-5701 AKSQLIITDSEGNT
+5701 AKSQLIITDSNGNT

-5752 VPLDIMKEVPVISLS
+5752 VPLDIMKETPVISLS

-5780 RDKQPTFI
+5780 RDNQPTFI

-5829 SYTISVI
+5829 SYTVSVI

-5865 AAGEDNGASDS
+5865 AAGEGNGASDS
-5876 DNVTNHTQPKFTL
+5876 DNVTNHNHTQPKFTL

-5925 PAAWNDGNYTL
+5925 PAAWNDGTYTL

-5942 RAGNSQQSASLA
+5942 RAGNSLQSASLE

-5996 LRTEPSAAE
+5996 LRTVPSAAE
-6005 ESVVKVTAYS
+6005 ESVVKETAYS

-6047 VSIMF
+6047 VSVMF

-6085 IDKDNDFLIKEK
+6085 LDKDDDFLIKEK

-6113 VRGKTEDDINDSPST
+6113 ARGKTEDDINDSPST

-6139 DVFAVNEV
+6139 EVFAVNEV

>member
-418 KNETTDSIITDTIA
+418 KNETTDSIITDTIP

-956 YSTVKLYIDGA
+956 YSTVKLYVDGA

-1023 IPIVSLSPDSDSGIS
+1023 IPIVSLSPDSDSGIA
-1038 DDNLTNIVKPT
+1038 DDNLTNIVNPT

-1065 DAMSDTQIGVATQ
+1065 DAASDTQIGVATQ

-1109 KANSAIFDFTIDTTV
+1109 KANSAVFDFTIDTTV

-1178 LSHLNGSWLFIPGNT
+1178 LSHLNGSWLFTPGNT

-1212 NYSAP
+1212 SYSAP

-1385 TFTPPT
+1385 SFTPT
-1391 SWADG
+1391 GAWADG

-1436 GIPDDNLTNN
+1436 GIPNDNLTNN

-1496 YTLTVEATDE
+1496 YTLTVEATDK
-1506 AGNKATQTLDFT
+1506 AGNKTTQELDFT

-1637 IPGDNLTNEA
+1637 IPDDNLTNEA

-1851 ITVPTDVNSV
+1851 ITIPTDVNSV

-2127 LDNTDDSGTKGDH
+2127 LDSTDDSGTKGDN

-2330 SADDSGVHGDN
+2330 SADDTGIQGDN
-2341 MTNHTQP
+2341 MTNRTQP
-2348 TFALQHIDDDAV
+2348 TFNLQHIDDDAV

-2386 TPTGAWA
+2386 TPPTSWGA
-2393 DGDYTLSVSVEDKAG
+2393 GDYTLSVSVEDKAG

-2447 PHFQVTV
+2447 PHFQVKV
-2454 PTDVNVV
+2454 PTDVN
-2461 RLSIDGG
+2461 
-2468 KTWFNATQSAT
+2468 
-2479 PGVWDYIWPDDV
+2479 
-2491 ADGGYTLT
+2491 
-2499 VEATDEAGNKA
+2499 E
-2510 TQTLDFTIDTTLS
+2510 
-2523 VPTLSLDSADDSGIA
+2523 
-2538 GDNITNVKTPGFTLN
+2538 
-2553 NIDTDVSRVIV
+2553 
-2564 EVMHN
+2564 
-2569 GIKQEVPLV
+2569 
-2578 QTGGQWRFAPTSDWA
+2578 
-2593 DGDYILTVK
+2593 
-2602 VEDRA
+2602 
-2607 GNVKQSAP
+2607 
-2615 LTVTVDTHIAIDRI
+2615 
-2629 ELVNDSGIPGDNL
+2629 
-2642 TNEARPHFQVTV
+2642 
-2654 PADVNGVRL
+2654 
-2663 SIDGGKTWF
+2663 
-2672 DATQSATSGVWD
+2672 
-2684 YTWLTNVANGPHTLM
+2684 
-2699 VEASDKA
+2699 
-2706 GNKTTQKLDFTI
+2706 
-2718 DTILSEPTITLDSA
+2718 
-2732 DDSAAGDNITNVKMP
+2732 
-2747 GFTLGNIDAD
+2747 
-2757 VTKVVVTVAH
+2757 
-2767 DGKNQ
+2767 
-2772 QIELIKNGGV
+2772 
-2782 WRFTPGAA
+2782 
-2790 WTDGDYTL
+2790 
-2798 TVKVEDK
+2798 
-2805 AGNTNYSAPLTV
+2805 
-2817 TIDTQTSID
+2817 
-2826 RIELL
+2826 
-2831 NDTGIVG
+2831 
-2838 DNLTNEARPQFHIT
+2838 
-2852 VPTDVNS
+2852 
-2859 VQLSLDGGINWVN
+2859 
-2872 ATLTSDGV
+2872 
-2880 WEYIWPTD
+2880 
-2888 LVENTYTLTVKAT
+2888 
-2901 DVAGNT
+2901 
-2907 ATETL
+2907 
-2912 NFIIDTTLSTPTIT
+2912 
-2926 LDSADDSGTANDN
+2926 
-2939 KTNVKTPG
+2939 
-2947 FIIGGIDSD
+2947 
-2956 VTQVVVQVMR
+2956 
-2966 DGHSEEVELTQTN
+2966 
-2979 GQWRFVPGSAWTDGD
+2979 
-2994 YTLTVTVKDEAGN
+2994 
-3007 IRHSA
+3007 
-3012 PLTVTIDTQITID
+3012 
-3025 HIELVNDSG
+3025 
-3034 IPDDNLT
+3034 
-3041 NNVRPHFQVTVPTDV
+3041 
-3056 NVVRLS
+3056 VRLS

-3097 VEATDKAGNK
+3097 VEATDKAGNQ
-3107 TTQQLDFIID
+3107 TTQKLDFIID
-3117 TLLSEPTIVLDNT
+3117 TMLSEPTIVLDST

-3137 DNLTNVNKP
+3137 DNLTNANKP
-3146 TFLLG
+3146 TFILG

-3275 GTAGIWDYTWPKDVT
+3275 GTAGTWDYTWPKDVT

-3348 TIGNIDADAH
+3348 TIGNIDSDAQ

-3411 TPLVVTV
+3411 TPLIVTV

-3619 QIAIDRIELVND
+3619 QIAIDHIELVND

-3692 HTLTV
+3692 HTLIV
-3697 EVTDGAGNKMTET
+3697 EVTDGAGNKMTGT
-3710 LNFTIDITLLTPT
+3710 LDFTIDITLLTPT

-3847 PVFDIH
+3847 PVFDIR
-3853 QVDSDVTRVM
+3853 QIDSDVTRVM

-3913 APFEVRIDTT
+3913 APLEVRIDTT

-4259 VVHIDGRDYTI
+4259 VVHLDGRDYTI
-4270 ENTGGN
+4270 ENKGGN

-4308 LRIEIDTQVQI
+4308 LKIEIDTQVQI

-4375 EFTAGSALPDG
+4375 QFTAGSALPDG

-4446 EPLQSVT
+4446 EQLQSVT

-4533 VTTPRF
+4533 VTKPRF

-4556 GVSYSVT
+4556 GVSYPVT

-4617 ASDTGNS
+4617 ASDTGSS

-4656 GREVLKQTI
+4656 GREVLKHTI

-4702 ERFTIDTVTIDPTI
+4702 ERFTIDTVTIDLTI

-4723 DDQHEATSLRP
+4723 DDQYEATSLRP
-4734 EFKGFAEAFST
+4734 EFKGLAEAFST

-5081 QQKEILIE
+5081 QQKDILIE

-5235 MVEADGTWRA
+5235 MVEADGSWRA

-5263 VAGNTEVS
+5263 VAGNTQVS
-5271 KDYSVDVDSST
+5271 KNYSVDVDSST

-5579 DTHIKVFTSELDD
+5579 DTHIQVFTSELDD
-5592 NKSSSKTEWWSNS
+5592 NKSSSKTDWWSNS
-5605 DLITM
+5605 STITM
-5610 RGTGEIGATVSLI
+5610 RGMGEIGATVSLI

-5628 LATAVVAATG
+5628 LATAVVAANG
-5638 RWELSTDKLPE
+5638 QWELSTDQLPE
-5649 GTYDISLVIED
+5649 GKYDITLSIED
-5660 SAGNRWE
+5660 HAGNRKE
-5667 DVREIFIDRT
+5667 EVHEIFIDRT

-5701 AKSQLIITDSEGNT
+5701 AKSQLIITDSNGNT

-5865 AAGEDNGASDS
+5865 AAGEDNGVSDS

-5904 HNGVTDIYQAT
+5904 HNGVTDTYQAT

-5925 PAAWNDGNYTL
+5925 PAAWNDGTYTL

-5973 DDATATAVT
+5973 DDATPTAVT

-5987 TVNAESATH
+5987 TVNAESDTH
-5996 LRTEPSAAE
+5996 LRTVPSAAE
-6005 ESVVKVTAYS
+6005 ESVVKETAYS

-6020 ADSGD
+6020 ANSGD

-6047 VSIMF
+6047 VSVMF

-6085 IDKDNDFLIKEK
+6085 IDKDDDFLIKEK

-6113 VRGKTEDDINDSPST
+6113 ARGKTEDDINDSPST

>member
-2127 LDNTDDSGTKGDH
+2127 LDSTDDSGTKGDH

-2424 AINNIELV
+2424 AINN
-2432 NDSGIPDDNLTNNVR
+2432 
-2447 PHFQVTV
+2447 
-2454 PTDVNVV
+2454 
-2461 RLSIDGG
+2461 
-2468 KTWFNATQSAT
+2468 
-2479 PGVWDYIWPDDV
+2479 
-2491 ADGGYTLT
+2491 
-2499 VEATDEAGNKA
+2499 
-2510 TQTLDFTIDTTLS
+2510 
-2523 VPTLSLDSADDSGIA
+2523 
-2538 GDNITNVKTPGFTLN
+2538 
-2553 NIDTDVSRVIV
+2553 
-2564 EVMHN
+2564 
-2569 GIKQEVPLV
+2569 
-2578 QTGGQWRFAPTSDWA
+2578 
-2593 DGDYILTVK
+2593 
-2602 VEDRA
+2602 
-2607 GNVKQSAP
+2607 
-2615 LTVTVDTHIAIDRI
+2615 
-2629 ELVNDSGIPGDNL
+2629 
-2642 TNEARPHFQVTV
+2642 
-2654 PADVNGVRL
+2654 
-2663 SIDGGKTWF
+2663 
-2672 DATQSATSGVWD
+2672 
-2684 YTWLTNVANGPHTLM
+2684 
-2699 VEASDKA
+2699 
-2706 GNKTTQKLDFTI
+2706 
-2718 DTILSEPTITLDSA
+2718 
-2732 DDSAAGDNITNVKMP
+2732 
-2747 GFTLGNIDAD
+2747 
-2757 VTKVVVTVAH
+2757 
-2767 DGKNQ
+2767 
-2772 QIELIKNGGV
+2772 
-2782 WRFTPGAA
+2782 
-2790 WTDGDYTL
+2790 
-2798 TVKVEDK
+2798 
-2805 AGNTNYSAPLTV
+2805 
-2817 TIDTQTSID
+2817 
-2826 RIELL
+2826 
-2831 NDTGIVG
+2831 
-2838 DNLTNEARPQFHIT
+2838 
-2852 VPTDVNS
+2852 
-2859 VQLSLDGGINWVN
+2859 
-2872 ATLTSDGV
+2872 
-2880 WEYIWPTD
+2880 
-2888 LVENTYTLTVKAT
+2888 
-2901 DVAGNT
+2901 
-2907 ATETL
+2907 
-2912 NFIIDTTLSTPTIT
+2912 
-2926 LDSADDSGTANDN
+2926 
-2939 KTNVKTPG
+2939 
-2947 FIIGGIDSD
+2947 
-2956 VTQVVVQVMR
+2956 
-2966 DGHSEEVELTQTN
+2966 
-2979 GQWRFVPGSAWTDGD
+2979 
-2994 YTLTVTVKDEAGN
+2994 
-3007 IRHSA
+3007 
-3012 PLTVTIDTQITID
+3012 
-3025 HIELVNDSG
+3025 IELVNDSG

-3767 GTFKTVVL
+3767 GTFKTVIL

-4556 GVSYSVT
+4556 GVSYPVT

>member
-153 FEVQNSSKQIEE
+153 FEVQNSSKQMEE
-165 MLQNFL
+165 MLQEFL

-418 KNETTDSIITDTIA
+418 KNETTDSIITDTIP

-532 YFSAEIETTNDSG
+532 YFSAEIETTDDSG

-580 IFKANDKGE
+580 VFKANDQGE

-626 TIAPV
+626 TIAPL

-956 YSTVKLYIDGA
+956 YSTVKLYVDGA

-1065 DAMSDTQIGVATQ
+1065 DAASDTQIGVATQ

-1109 KANSAIFDFTIDTTV
+1109 KANSAVFDFTIDTTV

-1178 LSHLNGSWLFIPGNT
+1178 LSHLNGSWLFTPGNT

-1328 VLDSADDTGIQGDN
+1328 VLNSADDTGVQGDN
-1342 MTNSTQPTFALQ
+1342 MTNRTQPTFALQ

-1385 TFTPPT
+1385 TFTPPAL
-1391 SWADG
+1391 WADG

-1458 VNVVRLSIDGG
+1458 VNEVRLSIDGG
-1469 KTWFN
+1469 KTWVT
-1474 ATQSATPGVWDYI
+1474 AALKAAGVWEYI
-1487 WPDDVADGG
+1487 WPDDVTDGSH
-1496 YTLTVEATDE
+1496 TVTVEAIDE

-1637 IPGDNLTNEA
+1637 IPDDNLTNEA

-1666 DGGKTWFDATQSATS
+1666 DGGKTWFDATQSGTS

-1713 KLDFTID
+1713 KLDFIID
-1720 TILSEPTITLDSA
+1720 TLLSEPTITLDSA

-1886 PTDLVENT
+1886 PTELVENT

-1915 IIDTTLSTPT
+1915 TIDTTLSTPT

-1965 MRDGH
+1965 MRDGG
-1970 SEEVELTQT
+1970 SEEVELTQIG
-1979 NGQWRFVP
+1979 GQWRFVP
-1987 GSAWTDGDYT
+1987 GSAWADGDYT

-2011 SAPLTVTIDTQITI
+2011 SAPLKVTVDTQIAI

-2037 DDNLTNN
+2037 NDNLTNN
-2044 VRPHFQVTVPTDV
+2044 VRPQFQVTVPTDV

-2073 TQSATPG
+2073 TQS
-2080 VWDYTWLADV
+2080 
-2090 GEGKHTLTVEA
+2090 
-2101 TDKAGNK
+2101 
-2108 TTQQLDFII
+2108 
-2117 DTLLSEPTIV
+2117 S
-2127 LDNTDDSGTKGDH
+2127 
-2140 LTNVNKPTFLLGNI
+2140 
-2154 DADARYVTVEVQ
+2154 
-2166 HGGTKEVLTATK
+2166 
-2178 DATGNWSVTP
+2178 
-2188 TGTWAD
+2188 
-2194 GDYTLTVRVEDE
+2194 
-2206 AGNEKH
+2206 
-2212 SASLTVTVDTQI
+2212 
-2224 TIDVIELVND
+2224 
-2234 NGIPGD
+2234 
-2240 NMTNDAHPQFR
+2240 
-2251 VTVPGDVN
+2251 
-2259 EVSLS
+2259 
-2264 IDGGVTWVKA
+2264 
-2274 TQSATP
+2274 
-2280 GVWNYTWPGTV
+2280 
-2291 PDGDYTLNVKATDN
+2291 
-2305 AGNTVTE
+2305 
-2312 TLHFTIDTTLS
+2312 
-2323 TPVIVLD
+2323 
-2330 SADDSGVHGDN
+2330 
-2341 MTNHTQP
+2341 
-2348 TFALQHIDDDAV
+2348 
-2360 RVTVSVEHGGVTT
+2360 
-2373 TFDATKDAGGWTF
+2373 
-2386 TPTGAWA
+2386 
-2393 DGDYTLSVSVEDKAG
+2393 
-2408 NTSHSAS
+2408 
-2415 LTVTVDTQI
+2415 
-2424 AINNIELV
+2424 
-2432 NDSGIPDDNLTNNVR
+2432 
-2447 PHFQVTV
+2447 
-2454 PTDVNVV
+2454 
-2461 RLSIDGG
+2461 
-2468 KTWFNATQSAT
+2468 
-2479 PGVWDYIWPDDV
+2479 
-2491 ADGGYTLT
+2491 
-2499 VEATDEAGNKA
+2499 
-2510 TQTLDFTIDTTLS
+2510 
-2523 VPTLSLDSADDSGIA
+2523 
-2538 GDNITNVKTPGFTLN
+2538 
-2553 NIDTDVSRVIV
+2553 
-2564 EVMHN
+2564 
-2569 GIKQEVPLV
+2569 
-2578 QTGGQWRFAPTSDWA
+2578 
-2593 DGDYILTVK
+2593 
-2602 VEDRA
+2602 
-2607 GNVKQSAP
+2607 
-2615 LTVTVDTHIAIDRI
+2615 
-2629 ELVNDSGIPGDNL
+2629 
-2642 TNEARPHFQVTV
+2642 
-2654 PADVNGVRL
+2654 
-2663 SIDGGKTWF
+2663 
-2672 DATQSATSGVWD
+2672 TSGVWD
-2684 YTWLTNVANGPHTLM
+2684 YTWLTDVANG
-2699 VEASDKA
+2699 S
-2706 GNKTTQKLDFTI
+2706 
-2718 DTILSEPTITLDSA
+2718 
-2732 DDSAAGDNITNVKMP
+2732 
-2747 GFTLGNIDAD
+2747 
-2757 VTKVVVTVAH
+2757 
-2767 DGKNQ
+2767 
-2772 QIELIKNGGV
+2772 
-2782 WRFTPGAA
+2782 
-2790 WTDGDYTL
+2790 
-2798 TVKVEDK
+2798 
-2805 AGNTNYSAPLTV
+2805 
-2817 TIDTQTSID
+2817 
-2826 RIELL
+2826 
-2831 NDTGIVG
+2831 
-2838 DNLTNEARPQFHIT
+2838 
-2852 VPTDVNS
+2852 
-2859 VQLSLDGGINWVN
+2859 
-2872 ATLTSDGV
+2872 
-2880 WEYIWPTD
+2880 
-2888 LVENTYTLTVKAT
+2888 
-2901 DVAGNT
+2901 
-2907 ATETL
+2907 
-2912 NFIIDTTLSTPTIT
+2912 
-2926 LDSADDSGTANDN
+2926 
-2939 KTNVKTPG
+2939 
-2947 FIIGGIDSD
+2947 
-2956 VTQVVVQVMR
+2956 
-2966 DGHSEEVELTQTN
+2966 
-2979 GQWRFVPGSAWTDGD
+2979 
-2994 YTLTVTVKDEAGN
+2994 
-3007 IRHSA
+3007 
-3012 PLTVTIDTQITID
+3012 
-3025 HIELVNDSG
+3025 
-3034 IPDDNLT
+3034 
-3041 NNVRPHFQVTVPTDV
+3041 
-3056 NVVRLS
+3056 
-3062 IDGGKTWFNA
+3062 
-3072 TQSATPGVWD
+3072 
-3082 YTWLADVGEGKHTLT
+3082 HTLT
-3097 VEATDKAGNK
+3097 VEATDAAGNK
-3107 TTQQLDFIID
+3107 ATQNLEFNID
-3117 TLLSEPTIVLDNT
+3117 TLLSEPTIALDST

-3146 TFLLG
+3146 TFILG

-3187 TGTWADGDYTLTVRV
+3187 TGTWADGSHTLTVRV
-3202 EDDAGNVKYSA
+3202 EDDAGNVKYSS
-3213 PLTVTVDTQIT
+3213 PLTVTVDTHIAIDDIELVNDSGTKGDNLTNDANPHFRITVPGDVNEVSLSIDGGVTWVKAMQSSKSGVWNYTWPKTLADDDYTLTVKATDNAGNTVTRTLDFT
-3224 IDVIELVND
+3224 IDTTLSTPVIVLDSADDTGVQGDNMTNRTQPTFNLQHIDDDAVRVTVSVEHGGGVTTFDATKDAGGWTFTPPTSWGAGDYTLSVSVEDKAGNTSHSASLKVTVDTQIGIDNIELVNDSGIPNDNQTNNVRPQFQVTVPTDVNVVRLSIDGGKTWFNATQSSTSGVWDYTWLADVGEGKHTLTVEATDKAGNKATQQLEFTIDTLLSEPTIALDSTDDSGTKGDNLTNVNKPTFILGNIDADARYVTVEVQHGGTKEVLTATKGATGIWSVTPTGTWADGSHTLTVRVEDDAGNVKYSSPLTVTVDTHIAIDDIELVND

-3323 TIAMDSRDDTGAI
+3323 TITMDSRDDTGAI
-3336 GDHITSVKRPGF
+3336 GDHITSVKTPGF

-3367 GNSQE
+3367 SNSQE
-3372 VTLTQVG
+3372 VKLTQVG
-3379 GQWRFTPDADW
+3379 GQWRFTPDTDW
-3390 ADGSYTLTVEVTDNA
+3390 ADGSYTLTVEVQDNA

-3411 TPLVVTV
+3411 TPLIVTV

-3467 NWVSATQ
+3467 NWVSAAQ

-3619 QIAIDRIELVND
+3619 QIAIDHIELVND

-3783 YRPDSAL
+3783 YRPDAAL

-3833 DSGTVGDRLTNHDR
+3833 DSGTVGDRLTKHDR
-3847 PVFDIH
+3847 PVFDIR

-3913 APFEVRIDTT
+3913 APLEVRIDTT

-3955 GDVVQVRVTLDG
+3955 GDVIQVRVTLDG

-3983 FDSPNTLVDGTY
+3983 FESPNTLGDGTH

-4180 FNVGSALPDGQHT
+4180 FNVGSALPDGKHT

-4308 LRIEIDTQVQI
+4308 LQIEIDTQVQI

-4375 EFTAGSALPDG
+4375 QFTAGSALSDG

-4533 VTTPRF
+4533 VTKPRF

-4556 GVSYSVT
+4556 GVSYPVT

-4570 EFQVPVAL
+4570 EFQV
-4578 NDGVYEAVVVF
+4578 
-4589 RDIAGNTSE
+4589 
-4598 TKLPF
+4598 
-4603 TIDTTTS
+4603 
-4610 VSVRMEP
+4610 
-4617 ASDTGNS
+4617 
-4624 NSDNLTNKQNPKF
+4624 
-4637 EGTAEPN
+4637 
-4644 AKLVITI
+4644 
-4651 VDDKS
+4651 
-4656 GREVLKQTI
+4656 
-4665 TVGADGN
+4665 
-4672 WSVTPNILPDGMYTI
+4672 
-4687 NVVATDVAGNTAQTQ
+4687 
-4702 ERFTIDTVTIDPTI
+4702 
-4716 RLSDPSI
+4716 
-4723 DDQHEATSLRP
+4723 
-4734 EFKGFAEAFST
+4734 
-4745 IMIQWDGKVVGS
+4745 
-4757 ANANANGEWSWTP
+4757 
-4770 PSVLA
+4770 
-4775 PGSYVVSIVAKDKA
+4775 
-4789 GNESSQ
+4789 
-4795 VDFPVVI
+4795 
-4802 PVIDVTPPTIKLSE
+4802 
-4816 ESDSGALGDF
+4816 
-4826 TTNNKTP
+4826 
-4833 TLIGSTLPNTIVS
+4833 
-4846 IYVDGVK
+4846 
-4853 VGEAT
+4853 
-4858 ADTAGRY
+4858 
-4865 TFQLSEMKDGHY
+4865 
-4877 VVQVGIVNP
+4877 
-4886 RDNSELRS
+4886 
-4894 TAVDVTIDTEVAELV
+4894 
-4909 WNISGMHE
+4909 
-4917 GGYINTVTPE
+4917 
-4927 IGGTSE
+4927 
-4933 PNSKITIFVNGV
+4933 
-4945 EKAIAYTTGAGHWGV
+4945 
-4960 VLPALGNDGNYE
+4960 
-4972 LTFKVEDVAGNIREF
+4972 
-4987 GPQNVILDTVISP
+4987 
-5000 LTVVLREADDSG
+5000 
-5012 KVGDWITNKS
+5012 
-5022 HVTIDGTAEAG
+5022 
-5033 STLTIRNPQGVVI
+5033 
-5046 ATLVV
+5046 
-5051 GNDGRWSAE
+5051 
-5060 LDLREGSNAFVVV
+5060 
-5073 SEDKAGNS
+5073 
-5081 QQKEILIE
+5081 
-5089 HDTQIE
+5089 
-5095 ISDISLS
+5095 
-5102 RDTNSGDKY
+5102 
-5111 DLITNNKSP
+5111 
-5120 VLVAMTDPGATVQVY
+5120 
-5135 INGVLQGTV
+5135 
-5144 EASSS
+5144 
-5149 GNISYTM
+5149 
-5156 PANSADG
+5156 
-5163 EYQVQ
+5163 
-5168 FVATDT
+5168 
-5174 AGNRVE
+5174 
-5180 SAITTVTIDSQIAVF
+5180 
-5195 DIDEDSLPALSN
+5195 
-5207 NRALSVSGVGEAGSQ
+5207 
-5222 VSIFVDGKLVNVV
+5222 
-5235 MVEADGTWRA
+5235 
-5245 PILLQDDG
+5245 
-5253 TFNIHFSITD
+5253 
-5263 VAGNTEVS
+5263 
-5271 KDYSVDVDSST
+5271 
-5282 DFPTL
+5282 
-5287 NLEDASN
+5287 
-5294 SGSLDDLITNH
+5294 
-5305 NKPVLVGT
+5305 
-5313 AEAGATIH
+5313 
-5321 IYVDEKIVANVLV
+5321 
-5334 LEDGTWSYQ
+5334 
-5343 FDNALKDGEYS
+5343 
-5354 IRVVAE
+5354 
-5360 DPAGNTAESPRLL
+5360 
-5373 VTIDTSTFIDNPAMV
+5373 
-5388 AGSDNGIFS
+5388 
-5397 NDSITSQTRPTFSIF
+5397 
-5412 GEMNQSVQI
+5412 
-5421 FIDGV
+5421 
-5426 LVDTITVTDRNQV
+5426 
-5439 YRPESPLGDGSHSIY
+5439 
-5454 YVITDKAGNTA
+5454 
-5465 TSKTLNFTID
+5465 
-5475 TFNTTPV
+5475 
-5482 AIDSIGGQ
+5482 
-5490 TLAEMTGS
+5490 
-5498 DGKIYIT
+5498 
-5505 DTTRNLLFSGSA
+5505 
-5517 EPNSKIEIIIN
+5517 
-5528 GLNVGEVWV
+5528 
-5537 NEKGHWQ
+5537 
-5544 MPVNP
+5544 
-5549 LYFTE
+5549 
-5554 GQLDIT
+5554 
-5560 VKSTDRAGNVNQE
+5560 
-5573 KYSIWV
+5573 
-5579 DTHIKVFTSELDD
+5579 
-5592 NKSSSKTEWWSNS
+5592 
-5605 DLITM
+5605 
-5610 RGTGEIGATVSLI
+5610 
-5623 VAGVT
+5623 
-5628 LATAVVAATG
+5628 
-5638 RWELSTDKLPE
+5638 
-5649 GTYDISLVIED
+5649 
-5660 SAGNRWE
+5660 
-5667 DVREIFIDRT
+5667 
-5677 PPNAPVVTYS
+5677 
-5687 DIVNDLIIMQGTAE
+5687 
-5701 AKSQLIITDSEGNT
+5701 
-5715 YTLTV
+5715 
-5720 PDNGKWSMAIPYPSE
+5720 
-5735 GKFTITSVD
+5735 
-5744 AIGNRSDD
+5744 
-5752 VPLDIMKEVPVISLS
+5752 
-5767 PDSDSGTVGDNIT
+5767 
-5780 RDKQPTFI
+5780 
-5788 IGNLESDV
+5788 
-5796 VVVQVDINGTVYNA
+5796 
-5810 EKNADGVWFFTPGT
+5810 
-5824 PLADG
+5824 
-5829 SYTISVI
+5829 
-5836 ASDAAGN
+5836 
-5843 QKNSLPITVTIDST
+5843 
-5857 LTVPEIAL
+5857 
-5865 AAGEDNGASDS
+5865 
-5876 DNVTNHTQPKFTL
+5876 
-5889 QHIDADV
+5889 
-5896 TGVTVNVT
+5896 
-5904 HNGVTDIYQAT
+5904 
-5915 QGADGWTFTP
+5915 
-5925 PAAWNDGNYTL
+5925 
-5936 SVTVVD
+5936 
-5942 RAGNSQQSASLA
+5942 
-5954 VTVDSTVTVTADSQ
+5954 
-5968 HDDAS
+5968 
-5973 DDATATAVT
+5973 
-5982 PPESE
+5982 
-5987 TVNAESATH
+5987 
-5996 LRTEPSAAE
+5996 
-6005 ESVVKVTAYS
+6005 
-6015 ITLLN
+6015 
-6020 ADSGD
+6020 
-6025 EIDRSIS
+6025 
-6032 QTPSFEISV
+6032 
-6041 PENIVN
+6041 
-6047 VSIMF
+6047 
-6052 EGEEFTLPI
+6052 
-6061 TNQKAIFEVPLSLED
+6061 
-6076 GEYTMDVKF
+6076 
-6085 IDKDNDFLIKEK
+6085 
-6097 TFSVDH
+6097 
-6103 SSADIVNAMN
+6103 
-6113 VRGKTEDDINDSPST
+6113 
-6128 SSVGHNNNGAI
+6128 
-6139 DVFAVNEV
+6139 
-6147 TLPVDN
+6147 
-6153 QEEHA
+6153 

>member
-1023 IPIVSLSPDSDSGIS
+1023 IPIVSLSPDSDSGIA

-1065 DAMSDTQIGVATQ
+1065 DAASDTQIGVATQ

-1109 KANSAIFDFTIDTTV
+1109 KANSAVFDFTIDTTV

-1385 TFTPPT
+1385 SFTPT
-1391 SWADG
+1391 GAWADG

-1474 ATQSATPGVWDYI
+1474 ATQIATPGAWDYI

-1496 YTLTVEATDE
+1496 YTLTVEATDK
-1506 AGNKATQTLDFT
+1506 AGNKTTQELDFT

-1637 IPGDNLTNEA
+1637 IPDDNLTNEA

-1698 LMVEASDKAGNKTTQ
+1698 LMVEATDKAGNKTTQ

-1791 WTDGDYTLTVKVED
+1791 WTDGNYTLTVKVED

-2011 SAPLTVTIDTQITI
+2011 SAPLTVTIDTQI
-2025 DHIELVNDSGIP
+2025 
-2037 DDNLTNN
+2037 
-2044 VRPHFQVTVPTDV
+2044 
-2057 NVVRLS
+2057 
-2063 IDGGKTWFNA
+2063 A
-2073 TQSATPG
+2073 
-2080 VWDYTWLADV
+2080 
-2090 GEGKHTLTVEA
+2090 
-2101 TDKAGNK
+2101 
-2108 TTQQLDFII
+2108 
-2117 DTLLSEPTIV
+2117 
-2127 LDNTDDSGTKGDH
+2127 
-2140 LTNVNKPTFLLGNI
+2140 
-2154 DADARYVTVEVQ
+2154 
-2166 HGGTKEVLTATK
+2166 
-2178 DATGNWSVTP
+2178 
-2188 TGTWAD
+2188 
-2194 GDYTLTVRVEDE
+2194 
-2206 AGNEKH
+2206 
-2212 SASLTVTVDTQI
+2212 
-2224 TIDVIELVND
+2224 
-2234 NGIPGD
+2234 
-2240 NMTNDAHPQFR
+2240 
-2251 VTVPGDVN
+2251 
-2259 EVSLS
+2259 
-2264 IDGGVTWVKA
+2264 
-2274 TQSATP
+2274 
-2280 GVWNYTWPGTV
+2280 
-2291 PDGDYTLNVKATDN
+2291 
-2305 AGNTVTE
+2305 
-2312 TLHFTIDTTLS
+2312 
-2323 TPVIVLD
+2323 
-2330 SADDSGVHGDN
+2330 
-2341 MTNHTQP
+2341 
-2348 TFALQHIDDDAV
+2348 
-2360 RVTVSVEHGGVTT
+2360 
-2373 TFDATKDAGGWTF
+2373 
-2386 TPTGAWA
+2386 
-2393 DGDYTLSVSVEDKAG
+2393 
-2408 NTSHSAS
+2408 
-2415 LTVTVDTQI
+2415 
-2424 AINNIELV
+2424 
-2432 NDSGIPDDNLTNNVR
+2432 
-2447 PHFQVTV
+2447 
-2454 PTDVNVV
+2454 
-2461 RLSIDGG
+2461 
-2468 KTWFNATQSAT
+2468 
-2479 PGVWDYIWPDDV
+2479 
-2491 ADGGYTLT
+2491 
-2499 VEATDEAGNKA
+2499 
-2510 TQTLDFTIDTTLS
+2510 
-2523 VPTLSLDSADDSGIA
+2523 
-2538 GDNITNVKTPGFTLN
+2538 
-2553 NIDTDVSRVIV
+2553 
-2564 EVMHN
+2564 
-2569 GIKQEVPLV
+2569 
-2578 QTGGQWRFAPTSDWA
+2578 
-2593 DGDYILTVK
+2593 
-2602 VEDRA
+2602 
-2607 GNVKQSAP
+2607 
-2615 LTVTVDTHIAIDRI
+2615 
-2629 ELVNDSGIPGDNL
+2629 
-2642 TNEARPHFQVTV
+2642 
-2654 PADVNGVRL
+2654 
-2663 SIDGGKTWF
+2663 
-2672 DATQSATSGVWD
+2672 
-2684 YTWLTNVANGPHTLM
+2684 
-2699 VEASDKA
+2699 
-2706 GNKTTQKLDFTI
+2706 
-2718 DTILSEPTITLDSA
+2718 
-2732 DDSAAGDNITNVKMP
+2732 
-2747 GFTLGNIDAD
+2747 
-2757 VTKVVVTVAH
+2757 
-2767 DGKNQ
+2767 
-2772 QIELIKNGGV
+2772 
-2782 WRFTPGAA
+2782 
-2790 WTDGDYTL
+2790 
-2798 TVKVEDK
+2798 
-2805 AGNTNYSAPLTV
+2805 
-2817 TIDTQTSID
+2817 
-2826 RIELL
+2826 
-2831 NDTGIVG
+2831 
-2838 DNLTNEARPQFHIT
+2838 
-2852 VPTDVNS
+2852 
-2859 VQLSLDGGINWVN
+2859 
-2872 ATLTSDGV
+2872 
-2880 WEYIWPTD
+2880 
-2888 LVENTYTLTVKAT
+2888 
-2901 DVAGNT
+2901 
-2907 ATETL
+2907 
-2912 NFIIDTTLSTPTIT
+2912 
-2926 LDSADDSGTANDN
+2926 
-2939 KTNVKTPG
+2939 
-2947 FIIGGIDSD
+2947 
-2956 VTQVVVQVMR
+2956 
-2966 DGHSEEVELTQTN
+2966 
-2979 GQWRFVPGSAWTDGD
+2979 
-2994 YTLTVTVKDEAGN
+2994 
-3007 IRHSA
+3007 
-3012 PLTVTIDTQITID
+3012 ID

-3172 LTATKGA
+3172 LTATKDATGNWSVTPTGTWADGDYTLTVRVEDEAGNEKHSASLTVTVDTQITIDAIELVNDNGIPGDNMTNDAHPQFRVTVPGDVNEVSLSIDGGVTWVKATQSATPGVWNYTWPGTVPDGDYTLNVKATDNAGNTVTETLHFTIDTTLSVPVIVLNSADDTGVQGDNMTNSTQPTFALQHIDDDAVRVTVSVEHGGVTTTFDATKGVGGWSFTPTGAWADGDYTLSVSVEDKAGNTSHSASLTVTVDTQIAINNIELVNDSGIPDDNLTNNVRPHFQVKVPTDVNEVRLSIDGGKTWFNATQSATPGVWDYTWLADVGEGKHTLTVEATDKAGNQTTQKLDFIIDTMLSEPTIVLDSTDDSGTKGDNLTNANKPTFILGNIDADARYVTVEVQYGGTKEVLTATKGA

-3187 TGTWADGDYTLTVRV
+3187 TGTWADGDYMLTVRV

-3323 TIAMDSRDDTGAI
+3323 TITMDSRDDTGAI

-3348 TIGNIDADAH
+3348 TIGNIDSDAQ

-3411 TPLVVTV
+3411 TPLIVTV

-3467 NWVSATQ
+3467 NWVSAAQ

-3619 QIAIDRIELVND
+3619 QIAIDHIELVND

-3710 LNFTIDITLLTPT
+3710 LNFTIDITLMTPT

-3847 PVFDIH
+3847 PVFDIR

-4308 LRIEIDTQVQI
+4308 LKIEIDTQVQI

-4533 VTTPRF
+4533 VTKPRF

-4556 GVSYSVT
+4556 GVSYPVT

-4833 TLIGSTLPNTIVS
+4833 TLVGNTLPNAIVS

-4960 VLPALGNDGNYE
+4960 VLPALGNDGNYV

-5033 STLTIRNPQGVVI
+5033 STLTIRSPQGVVI

-5081 QQKEILIE
+5081 QQKDILIE

-5397 NDSITSQTRPTFSIF
+5397 NDSITSQTRPTFSIS

-5537 NEKGHWQ
+5537 NDKGHWQ

-5579 DTHIKVFTSELDD
+5579 DTHIQVFTSELDD
-5592 NKSSSKTEWWSNS
+5592 NKSSSKTDWWSNS
-5605 DLITM
+5605 STITM
-5610 RGTGEIGATVSLI
+5610 RGMGEIGATVSLI

-5628 LATAVVAATG
+5628 LATAVVAANG
-5638 RWELSTDKLPE
+5638 QWELSTDQLPE
-5649 GTYDISLVIED
+5649 GKYDITLSIED
-5660 SAGNRWE
+5660 NAGNRKE
-5667 DVREIFIDRT
+5667 EVHEIFIDRT

-5701 AKSQLIITDSEGNT
+5701 AKSQLIITDSNGNT

-5996 LRTEPSAAE
+5996 LRTVPSAAE
-6005 ESVVKVTAYS
+6005 ESVVKETAYS

-6113 VRGKTEDDINDSPST
+6113 ARGKTEDDINDSPST